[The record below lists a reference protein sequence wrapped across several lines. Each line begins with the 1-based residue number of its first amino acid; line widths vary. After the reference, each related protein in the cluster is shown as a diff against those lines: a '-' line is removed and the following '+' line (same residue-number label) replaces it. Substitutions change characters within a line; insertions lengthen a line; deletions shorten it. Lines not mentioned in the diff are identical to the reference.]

1 MPLTEEEKKRLDY
14 VNNMGGNI
22 VKEGKKNAFQ
32 SGKLTPS
39 QVSGSQSFTDY
50 RRMQNSAYDSRN
62 STSSKKKSSNKP
74 TSSTYQD
81 ESKKQQSLSNKVQKK
96 QQAKQVANSDLLDYQ
111 NAQKPSQ
118 PQQTYQQ
125 QQNQV
130 QTGPDQK
137 NALSYL
143 EQQTTGQQTTQQVRE
158 LQLKK
163 AQRQADEQLKAA
175 ENARK
180 DNETFLSDYD
190 EISAMTPQE
199 IQELE
204 AYTTVRDEGRSENI
218 FDELIRKPAQRK
230 KAAGSLLEKY
240 GQQRLDELAE
250 TYGRARHQRQEQEVQ
265 QKAREDVSTTGG
277 AVTRSIGTLVTAPF
291 QGAMSLK
298 GRLDELSNRT
308 GRYNTL
314 ESFVPMDAVR
324 VYNNTVRSEVAKNI
338 AGEDDSNWVRQGAA
352 LLYQAG
358 LGTASSLANAIVLGP
373 GVGMAVNATNQ
384 FAQTVAEA
392 SAQGATPEQAYL
404 YATANAAVDALTD
417 KIPLDQL
424 ASVALAGNTNVF
436 VNMVKQAG
444 IEVSNEGAS
453 ILGSYIAEAAIL
465 KDSSQYNQSVEAYM
479 DKALSQGMFETEAE
493 ARAWAEHQAD
503 KDVLA
508 QAEQQLLVAGISGGV
523 SGGVAAVK
531 GNAAQK
537 QLDRQEKAAQAI
549 QAEAERQQLEKTGGQ
564 MSMDQVQP
572 QQTTLTPEDVQRQDQ
587 AITDTIDQVR
597 DGQLGMEQLPDQ
609 PLQTPQQPEA
619 QQPNTVSD
627 IVEQMVRENQAQQLT
642 PEQIQDI
649 AQEAVSGGQDRVEG
663 QSGEANTQPASTQDV
678 ANSDSVRPD
687 RPDPNWTEDQFMD
700 WMTSEPDEYADVKNP
715 MKNRDWNN
723 VGKRNVKAYMYENP
737 EVKRFYQEQAAWM
750 LSELQDSTRGERFY
764 NKDTGEYSGVKR
776 HTSDSIA
783 SLLDSDGM
791 SYDQIE
797 KGLFAI
803 VNDEGS
809 ENNAASKRIEFEIN
823 RRLMDG
829 YTDFYDGHRVEPN
842 EDYLKV
848 LQSIQSPQTAVS
860 PEQAVQDTVQK
871 MVEQKST
878 QAAQGPDKMV
888 QDVAQNAVSSAQQP
902 VSDFKKAK
910 TGESITLEGFHGEGK
925 AKGEIYA
932 HAQVPIAGEGRYFAP
947 TENGA
952 KNYGSNVSKETVH
965 FDRPFVVKDD
975 SDWSELVHAAGLK
988 YRSPAYLPE
997 AEAKQYTQSIR
1008 DYLTG
1013 NGYDGLIVNYES
1025 AKQGD
1030 RNTATGGW
1038 TRTIDNVFGGDQ
1050 YVKYDTQTEQLASS
1064 QQPTPEQLVQNAA
1077 EEATRAA
1084 RGETVEPASVG
1095 AAEENF
1101 SGHAQYQE
1109 LLSDDNVQPDR
1120 KTDVRLDEVPVR
1132 DQNGQKVSE
1141 VAKNIV
1147 GSRNTPDEGVD
1158 QVKDLI
1164 QSGVFSFDPKS
1175 NEKSLTEAVKDIA
1188 KWGDRA
1194 VLRQID
1200 QNIGS
1205 RRIQEG
1211 DIEKAIVLYT
1221 RYAAGGEAT
1230 QEDAAQI
1237 YADIAT
1243 MAQISGRNL
1252 QMFKLIRSMTPEG
1265 QVEAIKRVGDNFLNT
1280 HGKTRGKNVEA
1291 VIPENLKTQYLEA
1304 VRSGDTGRQA
1314 DAVEAIYQSIGS
1326 QAPATLK
1333 EKWDTWRYMCM
1344 LGNPKT
1350 QVRNIAGNAAM
1361 KPFAF
1366 VKDKLA
1372 AGMEAA
1378 LEKAGVM
1385 SKEDRTKALTTD
1397 KDLLEFAKMDAK
1409 SEAAQDALKYSAKLG
1424 ADVSK
1429 DKMSENRVVF
1439 DTVLGSKTLGKGF
1452 EAARK
1457 VVEYFPEAGD
1467 MIFKN
1472 GYYAKYLANYL
1483 TAQGVSIDDIQTGK
1497 VSSDVM
1503 AKARQ
1508 YAIDNAYINTFND
1521 SNDFSDAVASLGK
1534 LKNSNSRTMR
1544 AFGTA
1549 VDAVL
1554 PFRRTPANILV
1565 RFKEYSIAE
1574 IVATAIKAFNHNAT
1588 AAEICN
1594 SLATGLTGTA
1604 AMGMGFALAK
1614 GMHTPSG
1621 DGIRLVSTATDEE
1634 KLQGSKDYSI
1644 EVTIGGKTTS
1654 YSVEWAAPVNMP
1666 FFVGANIYSSANV
1679 PEEEKGDWADGVIR
1693 FMGASQ
1699 NTLDPMLSLSCLS
1712 SLNDLIQDT
1721 KYATDNKEVYKILST
1736 MATSYLS
1743 QGIPSLFR
1751 QAVTASHANKQTT
1764 FANDER
1770 SEVRGWERVASNV
1783 PALGEAMGLKTD
1795 KIDEWGNTVS
1805 AGSAGE
1811 RVFNAFLNPSTVSK
1825 VDKSDPTVNEIN
1837 RLSKTEFGEGVVPEV
1852 APKTLTYMDSS
1863 GETRKD
1869 VRLTKEQWTDYA
1881 TTRGQTSKKVLD
1893 KLIASKDYQ
1902 NLTDSGKQ
1910 AAIKLVYEYADKTGA
1925 IKAMKDHDGYPES
1938 WMEEAAQSKDPGA
1951 YIVGKVSNSA
1961 MTNALKTMTN
1971 AWDHGSERPAQQK
1984 ALEESYDSFTK
1995 QSKTIQKAIMDSAEG
2010 ATKKYLEGRQSGL
2023 SSQKTLSALK
2033 SVQSV
2038 PAKNRGKI
2046 GYQLQ
2051 AISGTKGLSEKDMD
2065 IAMKLY
2071 MPDYDPSENE
2081 PNVTEVVY
2089 DYLRK
2094 EKGYSAEDY
2103 ASFKY
2108 AYNLAASDYGDKNG
2122 KVKKDEYISAML
2134 DMGYDQATAKEIYD
2148 ILWNGSSRKHKA
2160 IQQQALDLYG

>member
-62 STSSKKKSSNKP
+62 STSSKKKSTNKP
-74 TSSTYQD
+74 TNSTYQD
-81 ESKKQQSLSNKVQKK
+81 ESKKQQSLSNKAQKK

-180 DNETFLSDYD
+180 DNAHFIEDMNEISNLSDEEQKTLASYGNY
-190 EISAMTPQE
+190 IK
-199 IQELE
+199 IQ
-204 AYTTVRDEGRSENI
+204 RQDDSSEMGP
-218 FDELIRKPAQRK
+218 ETGEEEMVPAQY
-230 KAAGSLLEKY
+230 AALLKRY
-240 GQQRLDELAE
+240 GAQRLAELAE
-250 TYGRARHQRQEQEVQ
+250 SQSRSSNMQLQEQIQ
-265 QKAREDVSTTGG
+265 QKAQQDAQDHPVISSVATIPGEMIGG
-277 AVTRSIGTLVTAPF
+277 LFAAG
-291 QGAMSLK
+291 
-298 GRLDELSNRT
+298 GRLAEAKNRT
-308 GRYNTL
+308 GRYSSL
-314 ESFVPMDAVR
+314 EAFTPGDTFN
-324 VYNNTVRSEVAKNI
+324 VYNNTVKNTVAQNI
-338 AGEDDSNWVRQGAA
+338 AESGDEAWRKYAVTA
-352 LLYQAG
+352 YQAG
-358 LGTASSLANAIVLGP
+358 LGVISSLARSILLPP
-373 GVGMAVNATNQ
+373 GVGAAIGATNQ

-404 YATANAAVDALTD
+404 YATANAAVDYLTD

-424 ASVALAGNTNVF
+424 ANAAMSGNTNVLL
-436 VNMVKQAG
+436 NIIKQAG
-444 IEVSNEGAS
+444 IETGTEGAS
-453 ILGSYIAEAAIL
+453 FIGSYIAEAAIL

-479 DKALSQGMFETEAE
+479 DQALSEGKFGTEAE

-572 QQTTLTPEDVQRQDQ
+572 QQTALTPEDVQRQDQ

-627 IVEQMVRENQAQQLT
+627 IVEQMVRENQAQKLT

-737 EVKRFYQEQAAWM
+737 EVKRFYQDQAAWM

-791 SYDQIE
+791 NYDQIE

-848 LQSIQSPQTAVS
+848 LRSIQQPQAAAAS

-888 QDVAQNAVSSAQQP
+888 QDVAQSAVQNEAS
-902 VSDFKKAK
+902 
-910 TGESITLEGFHGEGK
+910 T
-925 AKGEIYA
+925 
-932 HAQVPIAGEGRYFAP
+932 
-947 TENGA
+947 
-952 KNYGSNVSKETVH
+952 
-965 FDRPFVVKDD
+965 
-975 SDWSELVHAAGLK
+975 
-988 YRSPAYLPE
+988 PE
-997 AEAKQYTQSIR
+997 
-1008 DYLTG
+1008 
-1013 NGYDGLIVNYES
+1013 
-1025 AKQGD
+1025 
-1030 RNTATGGW
+1030 
-1038 TRTIDNVFGGDQ
+1038 
-1050 YVKYDTQTEQLASS
+1050 
-1064 QQPTPEQLVQNAA
+1064 QPTPEQLVQNAA

-1084 RGETVEPASVG
+1084 RGETVEPVASVG

-1120 KTDVRLDEVPVR
+1120 KTDVRLDEVPVQ

-1141 VAKNIV
+1141 VAKNIM

-1175 NEKSLTEAVKDIA
+1175 NEKSLTEAMEDIA
-1188 KWGDRA
+1188 KRGDRA

-1230 QEDAAQI
+1230 QADAAQI

-1326 QAPATLK
+1326 QAPASLK

-1350 QVRNIAGNAAM
+1350 QIRNIAGNAAM

-1372 AGMEAA
+1372 AGMETA

-1385 SKEDRTKALTTD
+1385 SKEDRTKSLTTD

-1429 DKMSENRVVF
+1429 DKMSENRQIF
-1439 DTVLGSKTLGKGF
+1439 KSKGL

-1534 LKNSNSRTMR
+1534 LKNSNSRTIR

-1565 RFKEYSIAE
+1565 RFKEYSPVEIAT
-1574 IVATAIKAFNHNAT
+1574 TAIKAFKHNAT

-1614 GMHTPSG
+1614 GMHTKSG

-1712 SLNDLIQDT
+1712 SLNDLIQDV
-1721 KYATDNKEVYKILST
+1721 KYAADNKEVYKILST

-1783 PALGEAMGLKTD
+1783 PALGEAMGLKAD

-1811 RVFNAFLNPSTVSK
+1811 RVFNAFLNPSTVSQ

-1961 MTNALKTMTN
+1961 MTNALKTMAN

-1984 ALEESYDSFTK
+1984 ELEGSYDSFTK
-1995 QSKTIQKAIMDSAEG
+1995 QSETIQKAIMDAAEG
-2010 ATKKYLEGRQSGL
+2010 NTKKYLEGRQSGL

-2038 PAKNRGKI
+2038 PAENRGKI

-2071 MPDYDPSENE
+2071 MPDYDPSEKS
-2081 PNVTEVVY
+2081 PDVTE
-2089 DYLRK
+2089 LRYEYIRK
-2094 EKGYSAEDY
+2094 DMGYSAKDY
-2103 ASFKY
+2103 AAFRY
-2108 AYNLAASDYGDKNG
+2108 AYNIADSEYGNDNNGVSKKEFYAAMEDQGYS
-2122 KVKKDEYISAML
+2122 KKEAD
-2134 DMGYDQATAKEIYD
+2134 DIYT
-2148 ILWNGSSRKHKA
+2148 ILWGTSNQSKA
-2160 IQQQALDLYG
+2160 IKKHIRDLYG

>member
-1 MPLTEEEKKRLDY
+1 MPLTEEEKKKLDY
-14 VNNMGGNI
+14 INSKGGNI
-22 VKEGKKNAFQ
+22 VKEGQKNAFE
-32 SGKLTPS
+32 SGKLTS
-39 QVSGSQSFTDY
+39 SWVSGSQSRSDY
-50 RRMQNSAYDSRN
+50 SRMQNNIYEDKRNTANRRKSAQ
-62 STSSKKKSSNKP
+62 KSASP
-74 TSSTYQD
+74 AYQD
-81 ESKKQQSLSNKVQKK
+81 ASKKQQSLFDKVEKK
-96 QQAKQVANSDLLDYQ
+96 QQ
-111 NAQKPSQ
+111 QKAAVDSAPLPETPSQ
-118 PQQTYQQ
+118 PKQNYQQ

-130 QTGPDQK
+130 QTEPDKK

-175 ENARK
+175 ENAQK
-180 DNETFLSDYD
+180 DNEIFLSDYD
-190 EISAMTPQE
+190 EISAMSPQE

-204 AYTTVRDEGRSENI
+204 AYTTARDQGHSDNPLTEFYLQS
-218 FDELIRKPAQRK
+218 KRK
-230 KAAGSLLEKY
+230 KTAGSLLEKY
-240 GQQRLDELAE
+240 GQKRLDELAE
-250 TYGRARHQRQEQEVQ
+250 TYGRARHQQQEQQVQ
-265 QKAREDVSTTGG
+265 QKAKEDVSSAGG
-277 AVTRSIGTLVTAPF
+277 AVTRSIGTVVTAPL
-291 QGAMSLK
+291 QGAMSVK

-308 GRYNTL
+308 GRYSTL
-314 ESFVPMDAVR
+314 ESFVPMDAAR
-324 VYNNTVRSEVAKNI
+324 VYNNTVRSEVAQNI
-338 AGEDDSNWVRQGAA
+338 AGDGSNPLRKGAA
-352 LLYQAG
+352 VLYQAG
-358 LGTASSLANAIVLGP
+358 IGTVSSLANAIVLGP

-424 ASVALAGNTNVF
+424 ANVALAGNTNVF
-436 VNMVKQAG
+436 VNMLKQAG
-444 IEVSNEGAS
+444 IEASNEGAS

-465 KDSSQYNQSVEAYM
+465 KDSSQYSQSVEAYM
-479 DKALSQGMFETEAE
+479 DQALSQGMFETEAE

-508 QAEQQLLVAGISGGV
+508 QAEQQLLVAGISGGA
-523 SGGVAAVK
+523 SGAVAAVK

-537 QLDRQEKAAQAI
+537 QLARQEKAAQAI
-549 QAEAERQQLEKTGGQ
+549 QAEAERQQQEKNGGQ

-572 QQTTLTPEDVQRQDQ
+572 QKTPLTPEDVQRQDQ

-627 IVEQMVRENQAQQLT
+627 IVEQMVRENQAQKMT

-649 AQEAVSGGQDRVEG
+649 AKEAVSGGQGKAEE

-687 RPDPNWTEDQFMD
+687 RPDTNWTEDQFMD
-700 WMTSEPDEYADVKNP
+700 WMTSEPNEYADVKNP
-715 MKNRDWNN
+715 MKGRDWNN
-723 VGKRNVKAYMYENP
+723 VGKRSVKAYMYDNP
-737 EVKRFYQEQAAWM
+737 EVKRFYQDQAAWM

-764 NKDTGEYSGVKR
+764 NRDTGEYSGVKR

-848 LQSIQSPQTAVS
+848 LRSIQQPQAAVS

-888 QDVAQNAVSSAQQP
+888 QDVAQN
-902 VSDFKKAK
+902 
-910 TGESITLEGFHGEGK
+910 
-925 AKGEIYA
+925 
-932 HAQVPIAGEGRYFAP
+932 
-947 TENGA
+947 
-952 KNYGSNVSKETVH
+952 
-965 FDRPFVVKDD
+965 VV
-975 SDWSELVHAAGLK
+975 
-988 YRSPAYLPE
+988 
-997 AEAKQYTQSIR
+997 Q
-1008 DYLTG
+1008 
-1013 NGYDGLIVNYES
+1013 NES
-1025 AKQGD
+1025 ATPK
-1030 RNTATGGW
+1030 
-1038 TRTIDNVFGGDQ
+1038 
-1050 YVKYDTQTEQLASS
+1050 
-1064 QQPTPEQLVQNAA
+1064 QPTPEQLVQNAA

-1084 RGETVEPASVG
+1084 RGETVEPVASVG
-1095 AAEENF
+1095 AADENF

-1120 KTDVRLDEVPVR
+1120 NTDVRLDEVPVL

-1141 VAKNIV
+1141 VAKNIM
-1147 GSRNTPDEGVD
+1147 GSRNTPDEGVG

-1175 NEKSLTEAVKDIA
+1175 NEKSLTEAMEDIA
-1188 KWGDRA
+1188 KRGDRA

-1221 RYAAGGEAT
+1221 RYAAGGEAS
-1230 QEDAAQI
+1230 QADAAQI

-1280 HGKTRGKNVEA
+1280 HGQTRGKNVEA
-1291 VIPENLKTQYLEA
+1291 VIPENLKTQYLES
-1304 VRSGDTGRQA
+1304 VRSGDTGRQS
-1314 DAVEAIYQSIGS
+1314 DVVEAIYQAIGS
-1326 QAPATLK
+1326 QAPASLK

-1350 QVRNIAGNAAM
+1350 QVRNLAGNAAM

-1372 AGMEAA
+1372 AGMETA

-1385 SKEDRTKALTTD
+1385 SKEDRTKSLTTD
-1397 KDLLEFAKMDAK
+1397 KGLLEFAKMDAK

-1424 ADVSK
+1424 ADVTK
-1429 DKMSENRVVF
+1429 DKMSENRQIF
-1439 DTVLGSKTLGKGF
+1439 KSKGL

-1521 SNDFSDAVASLGK
+1521 SNDFSDAVAKLGK
-1534 LKNSNSRTMR
+1534 LKNSNSRTER

-1549 VDAVL
+1549 VDAIV

-1565 RFKEYSIAE
+1565 RFKEYSVVEIAN
-1574 IVATAIKAFNHNAT
+1574 TAIKAFNHNAT

-1614 GMHTPSG
+1614 GMHTKSG

-1666 FFVGANIYSSANV
+1666 FFVGANIYNSVNV

-1721 KYATDNKEVYKILST
+1721 KYAADNKEVYKILST

-1770 SEVRGWERVASNV
+1770 SEVRGWERVASNI
-1783 PALGEAMGLKTD
+1783 PALGEAMGLKAD

-1811 RVFNAFLNPSTVSK
+1811 RVFNSFLNPSTVSQ

-1837 RLSKTEFGEGVVPEV
+1837 RLAKTEFGDGVVPEV

-1863 GETRKD
+1863 GETHKD

-1893 KLIASKDYQ
+1893 KLIGSKDYQ

-1961 MTNALKTMTN
+1961 MTNALKTMAN
-1971 AWDHGSERPAQQK
+1971 AWDHGSDRPAQQK

-1995 QSKTIQKAIMDSAEG
+1995 QSETIQKAIMDAAEG
-2010 ATKKYLEGRQSGL
+2010 NTKKYLEGRQSGL
-2023 SSQKTLSALK
+2023 SSQKTLSTLK

-2038 PAKNRGKI
+2038 PAENRKKI

-2051 AISGTKGLSEKDMD
+2051 AISSTKGLSEEDMD
-2065 IAMKLY
+2065 AAMKLY
-2071 MPDYDPSENE
+2071 MPDYDPSAKNPDVSE
-2081 PNVTEVVY
+2081 
-2089 DYLRK
+2089 LRYEYIRK
-2094 EKGYSAEDY
+2094 DMGYSAKDY
-2103 ASFKY
+2103 ASFRY
-2108 AYNLAASDYGDKNG
+2108 AYNVADSEYGNDNNSVSKKEFYAAMESQGYS
-2122 KVKKDEYISAML
+2122 KKEAD
-2134 DMGYDQATAKEIYD
+2134 DIYTV
-2148 ILWNGSSRKHKA
+2148 LWGTSNQSKA
-2160 IQQQALDLYG
+2160 IKKHIRDLYG

>member
-1 MPLTEEEKKRLDY
+1 MVDEEEKKK
-14 VNNMGGNI
+14 VQAA
-22 VKEGKKNAFQ
+22 VKEAAKYSDNPVQFSNALNDAMKRHVDPIKKA
-32 SGKLTPS
+32 LTTTNQHPWRAPS
-39 QVSGSQSFTDY
+39 QIQ
-50 RRMQNSAYDSRN
+50 
-62 STSSKKKSSNKP
+62 
-74 TSSTYQD
+74 
-81 ESKKQQSLSNKVQKK
+81 KQQQAAKEKSVSLTEKTQKK
-96 QQAKQVANSDLLDYQ
+96 QEKKNSADAAMSEYQ
-111 NAQKPSQ
+111 QSKPSQ

-175 ENARK
+175 ENAQK

-250 TYGRARHQRQEQEVQ
+250 TYGRARHQQQEQEVQ
-265 QKAREDVSTTGG
+265 QKAREDVSTNGG

-465 KDSSQYNQSVEAYM
+465 KDSSQYSQSVEAYM
-479 DKALSQGMFETEAE
+479 DQALSQGMFETEAE

-508 QAEQQLLVAGISGGV
+508 QAEQQLLVAGISGAV

-531 GNAAQK
+531 GNAARK
-537 QLDRQEKAAQAI
+537 KLARQEKAAQAI

-627 IVEQMVRENQAQQLT
+627 IVEQMVRENQAQKLT

-649 AQEAVSGGQDRVEG
+649 AQEAVSGGQGKVEE
-663 QSGEANTQPASTQDV
+663 QSGETNTQPASTQDV
-678 ANSDSVRPD
+678 ANSNSVRPN
-687 RPDPNWTEDQFMD
+687 RPDPNWTDDQFMD

-737 EVKRFYQEQAAWM
+737 EVKRFYQDQAAWM

-842 EDYLKV
+842 EDYLKA
-848 LQSIQSPQTAVS
+848 LRSIQQPQAAVS

-871 MVEQKST
+871 MVEQKSA

-888 QDVAQNAVSSAQQP
+888 QDVAQNAVQNEAS
-902 VSDFKKAK
+902 
-910 TGESITLEGFHGEGK
+910 T
-925 AKGEIYA
+925 
-932 HAQVPIAGEGRYFAP
+932 
-947 TENGA
+947 
-952 KNYGSNVSKETVH
+952 
-965 FDRPFVVKDD
+965 
-975 SDWSELVHAAGLK
+975 
-988 YRSPAYLPE
+988 PE
-997 AEAKQYTQSIR
+997 
-1008 DYLTG
+1008 
-1013 NGYDGLIVNYES
+1013 
-1025 AKQGD
+1025 
-1030 RNTATGGW
+1030 
-1038 TRTIDNVFGGDQ
+1038 
-1050 YVKYDTQTEQLASS
+1050 
-1064 QQPTPEQLVQNAA
+1064 QPTPEQLVQNAA

-1084 RGETVEPASVG
+1084 RGETVEPVASVG

-1120 KTDVRLDEVPVR
+1120 KTDVRLDEVPVL

-1141 VAKNIV
+1141 VAKNIM

-1188 KWGDRA
+1188 KRGDRA

-1350 QVRNIAGNAAM
+1350 QARNIAGNAAM

-1372 AGMEAA
+1372 AGMETA

-1385 SKEDRTKALTTD
+1385 SKEDRTKSLTTD

-1429 DKMSENRVVF
+1429 DKMSENRQIF
-1439 DTVLGSKTLGKGF
+1439 KSKGLET
-1452 EAARK
+1452 ARK

-1574 IVATAIKAFNHNAT
+1574 IVTTAIKAFNHNAT

-1634 KLQGSKDYSI
+1634 KLQGSQDYSI

-1666 FFVGANIYSSANV
+1666 FFVGANIYGSANV

-1721 KYATDNKEVYKILST
+1721 KYAADNKEVYKILST

-1783 PALGEAMGLKTD
+1783 PALGEAMGLKAD

-2051 AISGTKGLSEKDMD
+2051 AISGTKGLSEEDMD

-2071 MPDYDPSENE
+2071 MPDYDPSEKSPDVSE
-2081 PNVTEVVY
+2081 
-2089 DYLRK
+2089 LRYEYIRK
-2094 EKGYSAEDY
+2094 DMGYSAKDY
-2103 ASFKY
+2103 AAFRY
-2108 AYNLAASDYGDKNG
+2108 AYNVADSEYGNDNNSVSKKEFYAAMENQGYS
-2122 KVKKDEYISAML
+2122 KKEAD
-2134 DMGYDQATAKEIYD
+2134 DIYT
-2148 ILWNGSSRKHKA
+2148 ILWGTSNQSKA
-2160 IQQQALDLYG
+2160 IKKHIRDLYG

>member
-74 TSSTYQD
+74 TNSTYQD

-96 QQAKQVANSDLLDYQ
+96 QQAKQVASSDLLDYQ
-111 NAQKPSQ
+111 NAQKPTQ

-130 QTGPDQK
+130 QTGQDQK

-204 AYTTVRDEGRSENI
+204 AYTTARDQGHSDNPLTEFYLQS
-218 FDELIRKPAQRK
+218 KRK
-230 KAAGSLLEKY
+230 KTAGSLLEKY

-250 TYGRARHQRQEQEVQ
+250 TYGRARHQQQEQEVQ
-265 QKAREDVSTTGG
+265 QKAREDVSTAGG
-277 AVTRSIGTLVTAPF
+277 TVTRSIGTVALAPL
-291 QGAMSLK
+291 QGAMSVK
-298 GRLDELSNRT
+298 GRLDELIDRT

-314 ESFVPMDAVR
+314 ESFVPMDAAR
-324 VYNNTVRSEVAKNI
+324 VYNNTVRSEVAQNF
-338 AGEDDSNWVRQGAA
+338 AGDGSNPLRKGAA
-352 LLYQAG
+352 VLYQAG
-358 LGTASSLANAIVLGP
+358 LGTLSSLANSIVLGP

-479 DKALSQGMFETEAE
+479 EQALSEGKFGTEAE

-537 QLDRQEKAAQAI
+537 KLARQEKAAQAI

-572 QQTTLTPEDVQRQDQ
+572 QQTALTPEDVQRQDQ

-627 IVEQMVRENQAQQLT
+627 IVEQMVRENQAQKLT

-663 QSGEANTQPASTQDV
+663 QSAYQAAKAQAKARKDLEKEIAKTQKDVEAGKGSPARLRQLQNRLAQMDVDTLDFPKTRQEAINEQIQLIDTLDKEQHAAYIRRETGEATNRPNKVATNRRKAAVKELDRLRAMSDDDYHAELVDSGILPPDGMTFSDV
-678 ANSDSVRPD
+678 AANENIAQGREELYQRNQTQQALNKATSGLAALLPNGEAQFDQYAQQLSGALRQSST
-687 RPDPNWTEDQFMD
+687 PDPLPPQAPESVGSLQEATDFLRQRLEYEKQPKNERVPLSEQPYTAQDDLAAEDSLTRSQGKKYVYSD
-700 WMTSEPDEYADVKNP
+700 TQKPQKESPSEP
-715 MKNRDWNN
+715 
-723 VGKRNVKAYMYENP
+723 
-737 EVKRFYQEQAAWM
+737 
-750 LSELQDSTRGERFY
+750 
-764 NKDTGEYSGVKR
+764 
-776 HTSDSIA
+776 
-783 SLLDSDGM
+783 
-791 SYDQIE
+791 
-797 KGLFAI
+797 
-803 VNDEGS
+803 
-809 ENNAASKRIEFEIN
+809 
-823 RRLMDG
+823 
-829 YTDFYDGHRVEPN
+829 
-842 EDYLKV
+842 
-848 LQSIQSPQTAVS
+848 QSPQAAVS

-888 QDVAQNAVSSAQQP
+888 QDVAQSAVQ
-902 VSDFKKAK
+902 
-910 TGESITLEGFHGEGK
+910 
-925 AKGEIYA
+925 
-932 HAQVPIAGEGRYFAP
+932 
-947 TENGA
+947 N
-952 KNYGSNVSKETVH
+952 
-965 FDRPFVVKDD
+965 
-975 SDWSELVHAAGLK
+975 
-988 YRSPAYLPE
+988 E
-997 AEAKQYTQSIR
+997 ATTPK
-1008 DYLTG
+1008 
-1013 NGYDGLIVNYES
+1013 
-1025 AKQGD
+1025 
-1030 RNTATGGW
+1030 
-1038 TRTIDNVFGGDQ
+1038 
-1050 YVKYDTQTEQLASS
+1050 
-1064 QQPTPEQLVQNAA
+1064 QPTPEQLVQNAA

-1095 AAEENF
+1095 ATEENF

-1141 VAKNIV
+1141 VAKNIM

-1175 NEKSLTEAVKDIA
+1175 NEKSLTEAMEDIA
-1188 KWGDRA
+1188 KRGDRA

-1230 QEDAAQI
+1230 QADAAQI

-1304 VRSGDTGRQA
+1304 ARSGDTGRQA

-1350 QVRNIAGNAAM
+1350 QGRNIVGNAAM

-1372 AGMEAA
+1372 AGMETA

-1385 SKEDRTKALTTD
+1385 SKEDRTKSLTTD

-1429 DKMSENRVVF
+1429 DKMSENRQIF
-1439 DTVLGSKTLGKGF
+1439 KSKGL

-1483 TAQGVSIDDIQTGK
+1483 TAQGVSIEDIQTGK

-1534 LKNSNSRTMR
+1534 LKNSNSRTIR

-1565 RFKEYSIAE
+1565 RFKEYSPVEIAT
-1574 IVATAIKAFNHNAT
+1574 TAIKAFKHNAT

-1614 GMHTPSG
+1614 GMHTKSG

-1693 FMGASQ
+1693 FIGASQ

-1721 KYATDNKEVYKILST
+1721 KYAADNKEVYKILST

-1751 QAVTASHANKQTT
+1751 QAVTAGHANKQTT

-1783 PALGEAMGLKTD
+1783 PALGEAMGLKAD

-1811 RVFNAFLNPSTVSK
+1811 RVFNAFLNPSTVSQ

-1995 QSKTIQKAIMDSAEG
+1995 QSETIQKAIMDSAKG

-2071 MPDYDPSENE
+2071 MPDYDPSEKSPDVSE
-2081 PNVTEVVY
+2081 
-2089 DYLRK
+2089 LRYEYIRK
-2094 EKGYSAEDY
+2094 DMGYSAKDY
-2103 ASFKY
+2103 AAFRY
-2108 AYNLAASDYGDKNG
+2108 AYNVADSEYGNNNNSVSKKEFYAAMEKQGYS
-2122 KVKKDEYISAML
+2122 KKEAD
-2134 DMGYDQATAKEIYD
+2134 DIYT
-2148 ILWNGSSRKHKA
+2148 ILWGTSNQSKA
-2160 IQQQALDLYG
+2160 IKKHIRDLYG

>member
-1 MPLTEEEKKRLDY
+1 
-14 VNNMGGNI
+14 
-22 VKEGKKNAFQ
+22 
-32 SGKLTPS
+32 
-39 QVSGSQSFTDY
+39 
-50 RRMQNSAYDSRN
+50 
-62 STSSKKKSSNKP
+62 
-74 TSSTYQD
+74 
-81 ESKKQQSLSNKVQKK
+81 
-96 QQAKQVANSDLLDYQ
+96 
-111 NAQKPSQ
+111 
-118 PQQTYQQ
+118 
-125 QQNQV
+125 
-130 QTGPDQK
+130 
-137 NALSYL
+137 
-143 EQQTTGQQTTQQVRE
+143 
-158 LQLKK
+158 
-163 AQRQADEQLKAA
+163 
-175 ENARK
+175 
-180 DNETFLSDYD
+180 
-190 EISAMTPQE
+190 
-199 IQELE
+199 
-204 AYTTVRDEGRSENI
+204 
-218 FDELIRKPAQRK
+218 
-230 KAAGSLLEKY
+230 
-240 GQQRLDELAE
+240 
-250 TYGRARHQRQEQEVQ
+250 
-265 QKAREDVSTTGG
+265 
-277 AVTRSIGTLVTAPF
+277 
-291 QGAMSLK
+291 
-298 GRLDELSNRT
+298 
-308 GRYNTL
+308 
-314 ESFVPMDAVR
+314 
-324 VYNNTVRSEVAKNI
+324 
-338 AGEDDSNWVRQGAA
+338 
-352 LLYQAG
+352 
-358 LGTASSLANAIVLGP
+358 
-373 GVGMAVNATNQ
+373 
-384 FAQTVAEA
+384 
-392 SAQGATPEQAYL
+392 
-404 YATANAAVDALTD
+404 
-417 KIPLDQL
+417 
-424 ASVALAGNTNVF
+424 
-436 VNMVKQAG
+436 
-444 IEVSNEGAS
+444 
-453 ILGSYIAEAAIL
+453 
-465 KDSSQYNQSVEAYM
+465 
-479 DKALSQGMFETEAE
+479 
-493 ARAWAEHQAD
+493 
-503 KDVLA
+503 
-508 QAEQQLLVAGISGGV
+508 
-523 SGGVAAVK
+523 
-531 GNAAQK
+531 
-537 QLDRQEKAAQAI
+537 
-549 QAEAERQQLEKTGGQ
+549 
-564 MSMDQVQP
+564 
-572 QQTTLTPEDVQRQDQ
+572 
-587 AITDTIDQVR
+587 
-597 DGQLGMEQLPDQ
+597 
-609 PLQTPQQPEA
+609 
-619 QQPNTVSD
+619 
-627 IVEQMVRENQAQQLT
+627 
-642 PEQIQDI
+642 
-649 AQEAVSGGQDRVEG
+649 
-663 QSGEANTQPASTQDV
+663 
-678 ANSDSVRPD
+678 
-687 RPDPNWTEDQFMD
+687 
-700 WMTSEPDEYADVKNP
+700 
-715 MKNRDWNN
+715 
-723 VGKRNVKAYMYENP
+723 
-737 EVKRFYQEQAAWM
+737 
-750 LSELQDSTRGERFY
+750 
-764 NKDTGEYSGVKR
+764 
-776 HTSDSIA
+776 
-783 SLLDSDGM
+783 
-791 SYDQIE
+791 
-797 KGLFAI
+797 
-803 VNDEGS
+803 
-809 ENNAASKRIEFEIN
+809 
-823 RRLMDG
+823 
-829 YTDFYDGHRVEPN
+829 
-842 EDYLKV
+842 
-848 LQSIQSPQTAVS
+848 
-860 PEQAVQDTVQK
+860 
-871 MVEQKST
+871 
-878 QAAQGPDKMV
+878 
-888 QDVAQNAVSSAQQP
+888 
-902 VSDFKKAK
+902 
-910 TGESITLEGFHGEGK
+910 
-925 AKGEIYA
+925 
-932 HAQVPIAGEGRYFAP
+932 
-947 TENGA
+947 
-952 KNYGSNVSKETVH
+952 
-965 FDRPFVVKDD
+965 
-975 SDWSELVHAAGLK
+975 
-988 YRSPAYLPE
+988 
-997 AEAKQYTQSIR
+997 
-1008 DYLTG
+1008 
-1013 NGYDGLIVNYES
+1013 
-1025 AKQGD
+1025 
-1030 RNTATGGW
+1030 
-1038 TRTIDNVFGGDQ
+1038 
-1050 YVKYDTQTEQLASS
+1050 
-1064 QQPTPEQLVQNAA
+1064 
-1077 EEATRAA
+1077 
-1084 RGETVEPASVG
+1084 
-1095 AAEENF
+1095 
-1101 SGHAQYQE
+1101 
-1109 LLSDDNVQPDR
+1109 
-1120 KTDVRLDEVPVR
+1120 
-1132 DQNGQKVSE
+1132 
-1141 VAKNIV
+1141 
-1147 GSRNTPDEGVD
+1147 
-1158 QVKDLI
+1158 
-1164 QSGVFSFDPKS
+1164 
-1175 NEKSLTEAVKDIA
+1175 
-1188 KWGDRA
+1188 
-1194 VLRQID
+1194 
-1200 QNIGS
+1200 
-1205 RRIQEG
+1205 
-1211 DIEKAIVLYT
+1211 
-1221 RYAAGGEAT
+1221 
-1230 QEDAAQI
+1230 
-1237 YADIAT
+1237 

-1385 SKEDRTKALTTD
+1385 SKEDRTKSLTTD

-1429 DKMSENRVVF
+1429 DKMSENRQIF
-1439 DTVLGSKTLGKGF
+1439 KSKGL

-1574 IVATAIKAFNHNAT
+1574 IVSTAIKAFNHNAT

-1614 GMHTPSG
+1614 GMHTKSG

-1679 PEEEKGDWADGVIR
+1679 PEEEKGDWADVVIR

-1712 SLNDLIQDT
+1712 SLNDLIQDV
-1721 KYATDNKEVYKILST
+1721 KYAADNKEVYKILST

-1783 PALGEAMGLKTD
+1783 PALGEAMGLKAD

-1811 RVFNAFLNPSTVSK
+1811 RVFNAFLNPSTVSQ

-2038 PAKNRGKI
+2038 PAENRGKI

-2051 AISGTKGLSEKDMD
+2051 AISGTKGLSEEDMD

-2071 MPDYDPSENE
+2071 MPDYDPSEKSPDVSE
-2081 PNVTEVVY
+2081 
-2089 DYLRK
+2089 LRYEYIRK
-2094 EKGYSAEDY
+2094 DMGYSAKDY
-2103 ASFKY
+2103 AAFRY
-2108 AYNLAASDYGDKNG
+2108 AYNVADSEYGNDNNSVSKKEFYAAMETQGYS
-2122 KVKKDEYISAML
+2122 KKEAD
-2134 DMGYDQATAKEIYD
+2134 DIYT
-2148 ILWNGSSRKHKA
+2148 ILWGTSNQSKA
-2160 IQQQALDLYG
+2160 IKKHIRDLYG

>member
-204 AYTTVRDEGRSENI
+204 AYTTARDQGHSDNPLTEFYLQS
-218 FDELIRKPAQRK
+218 KRK
-230 KAAGSLLEKY
+230 KTAGSLLEKY
-240 GQQRLDELAE
+240 GQKRLDELAE
-250 TYGRARHQRQEQEVQ
+250 TYGRARHQQQEQQVQ
-265 QKAREDVSTTGG
+265 QKAKEDVSSHGG
-277 AVTRSIGTLVTAPF
+277 ALTRSVGTVVTAPL
-291 QGAMSLK
+291 QSAMSVK
-298 GRLDELSNRT
+298 GRLDELSDRT
-308 GRYNTL
+308 GRYSTL
-314 ESFVPMDAVR
+314 ESFVPMDAAR
-324 VYNNTVRSEVAKNI
+324 VYNNTVRSEVAQNI
-338 AGEDDSNWVRQGAA
+338 AGDGSNPLRKGAA
-352 LLYQAG
+352 VLYQAG
-358 LGTASSLANAIVLGP
+358 VEATSSLANAIVLGP

-479 DKALSQGMFETEAE
+479 DQALSEGKFGTEAE

-537 QLDRQEKAAQAI
+537 KLDRQEKAAQAI

-627 IVEQMVRENQAQQLT
+627 IVEQMVRENQAQKLT

-649 AQEAVSGGQDRVEG
+649 AQEAVSGGQGKAEE

-687 RPDPNWTEDQFMD
+687 RPDPNWTDDQFMD
-700 WMTSEPDEYADVKNP
+700 WMTSEPDEYADVKSP

-848 LQSIQSPQTAVS
+848 LRSIQQPQAAVS

-888 QDVAQNAVSSAQQP
+888 QDVAQNAVQNEAS
-902 VSDFKKAK
+902 
-910 TGESITLEGFHGEGK
+910 T
-925 AKGEIYA
+925 
-932 HAQVPIAGEGRYFAP
+932 
-947 TENGA
+947 
-952 KNYGSNVSKETVH
+952 
-965 FDRPFVVKDD
+965 
-975 SDWSELVHAAGLK
+975 
-988 YRSPAYLPE
+988 PE
-997 AEAKQYTQSIR
+997 
-1008 DYLTG
+1008 
-1013 NGYDGLIVNYES
+1013 
-1025 AKQGD
+1025 
-1030 RNTATGGW
+1030 
-1038 TRTIDNVFGGDQ
+1038 
-1050 YVKYDTQTEQLASS
+1050 
-1064 QQPTPEQLVQNAA
+1064 QPTPEQLVQNAA

-1120 KTDVRLDEVPVR
+1120 KTDVRLDEVPVL

-1141 VAKNIV
+1141 VAKNIM

-1188 KWGDRA
+1188 KRGDRA

-1230 QEDAAQI
+1230 QADAAQI

-1304 VRSGDTGRQA
+1304 VRSGDTGRQS

-1350 QVRNIAGNAAM
+1350 QARNLAGNAAM

-1385 SKEDRTKALTTD
+1385 SKEDRTKSLTTD

-1483 TAQGVSIDDIQTGK
+1483 TAQGVSIEDIQTGK

-1614 GMHTPSG
+1614 GMHTKSG

-1721 KYATDNKEVYKILST
+1721 KYAADNKEVYKILST

-1811 RVFNAFLNPSTVSK
+1811 RVFNAFLNPSTVSQ

-2071 MPDYDPSENE
+2071 MPDYDPSEKSPDVSE
-2081 PNVTEVVY
+2081 
-2089 DYLRK
+2089 LRYEYIRK
-2094 EKGYSAEDY
+2094 DMGYSAKDY
-2103 ASFKY
+2103 AAFRY
-2108 AYNLAASDYGDKNG
+2108 AYNVADSEYGNDNNSVSKKEFYAAMENQGYS
-2122 KVKKDEYISAML
+2122 KKEAD
-2134 DMGYDQATAKEIYD
+2134 DIYT
-2148 ILWNGSSRKHKA
+2148 ILWGTSNQSKA
-2160 IQQQALDLYG
+2160 IKKHIRDLYG

>member
-1 MPLTEEEKKRLDY
+1 MPLTEEEKKKLDY
-14 VNNMGGNI
+14 INSKGGNI
-22 VKEGKKNAFQ
+22 VKEGQKNAFE
-32 SGKLTPS
+32 SGKLTS
-39 QVSGSQSFTDY
+39 SWVSGSQSRSDY
-50 RRMQNSAYDSRN
+50 SRMQNNIYEDRRNTANKRKSAQ
-62 STSSKKKSSNKP
+62 KSASP
-74 TSSTYQD
+74 AYQD
-81 ESKKQQSLSNKVQKK
+81 ASKKQQSLFDKVEKK
-96 QQAKQVANSDLLDYQ
+96 QQ
-111 NAQKPSQ
+111 QKAAADSVSLPETPSK
-118 PQQTYQQ
+118 PQQNYQQ
-125 QQNQV
+125 QQNQA
-130 QTGPDQK
+130 QTEPDKK

-175 ENARK
+175 ENAQK
-180 DNETFLSDYD
+180 DNEIFLSDYD
-190 EISAMTPQE
+190 EISAMSPQE

-204 AYTTVRDEGRSENI
+204 AYTTARDQGRSTNPLA
-218 FDELIRKPAQRK
+218 ELLQEKRNKA
-230 KAAGSLLEKY
+230 AAGSLLEKY
-240 GQQRLDELAE
+240 GQKRLDELAE
-250 TYGRARHQRQEQEVQ
+250 TYGRARHQQQEQQVQ
-265 QKAREDVSTTGG
+265 QKAKEDVSSAGG
-277 AVTRSIGTLVTAPF
+277 ALTRSVGTVVTAPL

-308 GRYNTL
+308 GRYSTL
-314 ESFVPMDAVR
+314 ESFVPMDAAR
-324 VYNNTVRSEVAKNI
+324 VYNNTVRSEVAQDI
-338 AGEDDSNWVRQGAA
+338 AGDGSNPLRKGAA
-352 LLYQAG
+352 VLYQAG
-358 LGTASSLANAIVLGP
+358 IGTVSSLANAIVLGP

-424 ASVALAGNTNVF
+424 ANVALAGNTNVF
-436 VNMVKQAG
+436 VNMLKQAG
-444 IEVSNEGAS
+444 IEASNEGAS

-465 KDSSQYNQSVEAYM
+465 KDSSQYSQSVEAYM
-479 DKALSQGMFETEAE
+479 DQALSQGMFETEAE

-503 KDVLA
+503 KDALA

-523 SGGVAAVK
+523 SGGVAAIR

-537 QLDRQEKAAQAI
+537 QLARQEKAAQAI
-549 QAEAERQQLEKTGGQ
+549 QAEAERQQQEKNGGQ

-572 QQTTLTPEDVQRQDQ
+572 QQTALTPEDVQRQDQ

-627 IVEQMVRENQAQQLT
+627 IVEQMVRENQAQKMT

-649 AQEAVSGGQDRVEG
+649 AQEAVSGGQGKAEE
-663 QSGEANTQPASTQDV
+663 QSGETNTQPVSTQDV
-678 ANSDSVRPD
+678 ANSESVRPD

-700 WMTSEPDEYADVKNP
+700 WMTSEPNEYADVKNP
-715 MKNRDWNN
+715 MKGRDWNN
-723 VGKRNVKAYMYENP
+723 VGKQSVKAYMYDNP
-737 EVKRFYQEQAAWM
+737 EVKRFYQDQAAWM

-848 LQSIQSPQTAVS
+848 LRSIQQPQTAVS

-878 QAAQGPDKMV
+878 QADQGADKMV
-888 QDVAQNAVSSAQQP
+888 QDVAQN
-902 VSDFKKAK
+902 
-910 TGESITLEGFHGEGK
+910 
-925 AKGEIYA
+925 
-932 HAQVPIAGEGRYFAP
+932 
-947 TENGA
+947 
-952 KNYGSNVSKETVH
+952 
-965 FDRPFVVKDD
+965 VVQN
-975 SDWSELVHAAGLK
+975 EAATPK
-988 YRSPAYLPE
+988 
-997 AEAKQYTQSIR
+997 
-1008 DYLTG
+1008 
-1013 NGYDGLIVNYES
+1013 
-1025 AKQGD
+1025 
-1030 RNTATGGW
+1030 
-1038 TRTIDNVFGGDQ
+1038 
-1050 YVKYDTQTEQLASS
+1050 
-1064 QQPTPEQLVQNAA
+1064 QPTPEQLVQNAA

-1084 RGETVEPASVG
+1084 RGETVEPVASVG
-1095 AAEENF
+1095 AADENF

-1120 KTDVRLDEVPVR
+1120 KTDVRLDEVPVM

-1141 VAKNIV
+1141 VAKNIM

-1175 NEKSLTEAVKDIA
+1175 NEKSLTEAMEDIA
-1188 KWGDRA
+1188 KRGDRA

-1221 RYAAGGEAT
+1221 RYAVGGEAS
-1230 QEDAAQI
+1230 QADAAQI

-1304 VRSGDTGRQA
+1304 VRSGDTGRQS
-1314 DAVEAIYQSIGS
+1314 DVVEAIYQAIGS
-1326 QAPATLK
+1326 QAPASLK

-1350 QVRNIAGNAAM
+1350 QVRNLAGNAAM

-1372 AGMEAA
+1372 AGMETA

-1385 SKEDRTKALTTD
+1385 SKEDRTKSLTTD

-1424 ADVSK
+1424 ADVTR
-1429 DKMSENRVVF
+1429 DKMSENRQIF
-1439 DTVLGSKTLGKGF
+1439 KSKGL

-1457 VVEYFPEAGD
+1457 AVEYFPEAGD

-1521 SNDFSDAVASLGK
+1521 SNDFSDAVAKLGK
-1534 LKNSNSRTMR
+1534 LKNSNSRTIR

-1565 RFKEYSIAE
+1565 RFKEYSVAE
-1574 IVATAIKAFNHNAT
+1574 IVNTAIKAFNHNAT
-1588 AAEICN
+1588 ASEICN
-1594 SLATGLTGTA
+1594 SLASGLTGTA
-1604 AMGMGFALAK
+1604 AMGIGFALAK
-1614 GMHTPSG
+1614 GMHTKSG

-1666 FFVGANIYSSANV
+1666 FFVGANIYNSVNV

-1699 NTLDPMLSLSCLS
+1699 NMLDPMLSLSCLS
-1712 SLNDLIQDT
+1712 GLNDLIQDT
-1721 KYATDNKEVYKILST
+1721 KYAADNKEVYKILAT

-1770 SEVRGWERVASNV
+1770 PEVRGWERVASNI
-1783 PALGEAMGLKTD
+1783 PALGEAMGLKAD

-1811 RVFNAFLNPSTVSK
+1811 RVFNSFLNPSTVSQ

-1837 RLSKTEFGEGVVPEV
+1837 RLAKTEFGDGVVPEV

-1863 GETRKD
+1863 GETHKD

-1961 MTNALKTMTN
+1961 MTNALKTMAN

-1995 QSKTIQKAIMDSAEG
+1995 QSETIQKAIMDAAEG
-2010 ATKKYLEGRQSGL
+2010 NTKKYLEGRQSGL

-2038 PAKNRGKI
+2038 PPENRKKI

-2051 AISGTKGLSEKDMD
+2051 AISSTKGLSEEDMD
-2065 IAMKLY
+2065 AAMKLY
-2071 MPDYDPSENE
+2071 MPDYDPSAKSPDVSE
-2081 PNVTEVVY
+2081 
-2089 DYLRK
+2089 LRYEYIRK
-2094 EKGYSAEDY
+2094 DMGYSAKDY
-2103 ASFKY
+2103 AAFRY
-2108 AYNLAASDYGDKNG
+2108 AYNIADSEFGNGNNGVSKKEFYAAMEDQGYS
-2122 KVKKDEYISAML
+2122 KKEAD
-2134 DMGYDQATAKEIYD
+2134 DIYTV
-2148 ILWNGSSRKHKA
+2148 LWGTSNQSKA
-2160 IQQQALDLYG
+2160 IKKHIRDLYG

>member
-1 MPLTEEEKKRLDY
+1 MVDEEKKKQAQAA
-14 VNNMGGNI
+14 
-22 VKEGKKNAFQ
+22 VKEAAKYSDNPVQFSNALNDAMKRHVDPIKKALTTTNQHPWRAPSQIQKQQQAAKEKSVSLTEKTQNKQEKKN
-32 SGKLTPS
+32 
-39 QVSGSQSFTDY
+39 
-50 RRMQNSAYDSRN
+50 SADAAMSEY
-62 STSSKKKSSNKP
+62 
-74 TSSTYQD
+74 
-81 ESKKQQSLSNKVQKK
+81 QQS
-96 QQAKQVANSDLLDYQ
+96 
-111 NAQKPSQ
+111 KPSQ

-175 ENARK
+175 ENAQK

-190 EISAMTPQE
+190 EISAMSPQE

-204 AYTTVRDEGRSENI
+204 AYTTVRDQGRSENI

-250 TYGRARHQRQEQEVQ
+250 TYGRARHQQQEQEVQ

-277 AVTRSIGTLVTAPF
+277 AVTRSIGTLVTAPL
-291 QGAMSLK
+291 QGAMSVK

-314 ESFVPMDAVR
+314 EPFVPMDAVR
-324 VYNNTVRSEVAKNI
+324 VYNNTVRSTVAQNI

-417 KIPLDQL
+417 KISLDQL
-424 ASVALAGNTNVF
+424 ANVALSGNTNVF
-436 VNMVKQAG
+436 VNMLKQAG

-465 KDSSQYNQSVEAYM
+465 KDSSQYSQSVEAYM
-479 DKALSQGMFETEAE
+479 DQALSQGMFGTEAE

-537 QLDRQEKAAQAI
+537 KLDRQEKAAQAI

-572 QQTTLTPEDVQRQDQ
+572 QQTVLTPEDVQRQDQ

-663 QSGEANTQPASTQDV
+663 QSGETSTQPASTQDV
-678 ANSDSVRPD
+678 ANSDSVRPN

-700 WMTSEPDEYADVKNP
+700 WMTSEPNEYADIKNP
-715 MKNRDWNN
+715 MKGRDWNN
-723 VGKRNVKAYMYENP
+723 VGKRSVKAYMYDNP
-737 EVKRFYQEQAAWM
+737 EVKRFYQDQAAWM

-764 NKDTGEYSGVKR
+764 NRDTGEYSGVKR

-848 LQSIQSPQTAVS
+848 LRSIQRPQAAVS

-888 QDVAQNAVSSAQQP
+888 QDVAQNAVQ
-902 VSDFKKAK
+902 
-910 TGESITLEGFHGEGK
+910 
-925 AKGEIYA
+925 
-932 HAQVPIAGEGRYFAP
+932 
-947 TENGA
+947 N
-952 KNYGSNVSKETVH
+952 
-965 FDRPFVVKDD
+965 
-975 SDWSELVHAAGLK
+975 
-988 YRSPAYLPE
+988 E
-997 AEAKQYTQSIR
+997 ATTPK
-1008 DYLTG
+1008 
-1013 NGYDGLIVNYES
+1013 
-1025 AKQGD
+1025 
-1030 RNTATGGW
+1030 
-1038 TRTIDNVFGGDQ
+1038 
-1050 YVKYDTQTEQLASS
+1050 
-1064 QQPTPEQLVQNAA
+1064 QPTPEQLVQNAA

-1084 RGETVEPASVG
+1084 RGETVEPVASVG

-1141 VAKNIV
+1141 VAKNIM

-1175 NEKSLTEAVKDIA
+1175 NEKSLTEAMEDIA
-1188 KWGDRA
+1188 KRGDRA

-1230 QEDAAQI
+1230 QADAAQI

-1291 VIPENLKTQYLEA
+1291 VIPENLKNQYLEA
-1304 VRSGDTGRQA
+1304 VRSGDTGRQS

-1326 QAPATLK
+1326 QAPASLK

-1350 QVRNIAGNAAM
+1350 QIRNIAGNAAM

-1385 SKEDRTKALTTD
+1385 SKEDRTKSLTTD

-1429 DKMSENRVVF
+1429 DKMSENRQIF
-1439 DTVLGSKTLGKGF
+1439 KSKGL

-1534 LKNSNSRTMR
+1534 LKNSNSRTIR

-1565 RFKEYSIAE
+1565 RFKEYSPVEIAT
-1574 IVATAIKAFNHNAT
+1574 TAIKAFKHNAT

-1693 FMGASQ
+1693 FIGASQ

-1721 KYATDNKEVYKILST
+1721 KYAADNKEVYKILST

-1783 PALGEAMGLKTD
+1783 PALGEAMGLKAD

-1811 RVFNAFLNPSTVSK
+1811 RVFNAFLNPSTVSQ

-1837 RLSKTEFGEGVVPEV
+1837 RLAKTEFGDGVVPEV

-1863 GETRKD
+1863 GETHKD

-1961 MTNALKTMTN
+1961 MTNALKTMAN

-1995 QSKTIQKAIMDSAEG
+1995 QSETIQKAIMDAAEG
-2010 ATKKYLEGRQSGL
+2010 NTKKYLEGRQSGL

-2038 PAKNRGKI
+2038 PAENRGKI

-2051 AISGTKGLSEKDMD
+2051 AISGTKGLSEEDMD

-2071 MPDYDPSENE
+2071 MPDYDPSEKS
-2081 PNVTEVVY
+2081 PDVTE
-2089 DYLRK
+2089 LRYEYIRK
-2094 EKGYSAEDY
+2094 DMGYSAKDY
-2103 ASFKY
+2103 AAFRY
-2108 AYNLAASDYGDKNG
+2108 AYNVADSEYGNDNNSVSKKEFYAAMENQGYSKKEADDIYTILWGTSNQSKA
-2122 KVKKDEYISAML
+2122 VKKHI
-2134 DMGYDQATAKEIYD
+2134 
-2148 ILWNGSSRKHKA
+2148 R
-2160 IQQQALDLYG
+2160 DLYG

>member
-1 MPLTEEEKKRLDY
+1 MPLTEEEKKKLDY
-14 VNNMGGNI
+14 INSKGGNI
-22 VKEGKKNAFQ
+22 VKEGQKNAFE
-32 SGKLTPS
+32 SGKLTS
-39 QVSGSQSFTDY
+39 SWVSGSQSRSDY
-50 RRMQNSAYDSRN
+50 SRMQNKIYEDKRNTASKRKSAQ
-62 STSSKKKSSNKP
+62 KSASP
-74 TSSTYQD
+74 AYQGAA
-81 ESKKQQSLSNKVQKK
+81 KKQQSLSDKVQKK
-96 QQAKQVANSDLLDYQ
+96 QQ
-111 NAQKPSQ
+111 QKAAADSVPLPETPSK
-118 PQQTYQQ
+118 PQQNYQQ

-130 QTGPDQK
+130 QTEPDKK

-175 ENARK
+175 ENAQK
-180 DNETFLSDYD
+180 DNEIFLSDYD
-190 EISAMTPQE
+190 EISAMSPQE
-199 IQELE
+199 VQELE
-204 AYTTVRDEGRSENI
+204 AYTTARDQGHSDNPLTEFYLQS
-218 FDELIRKPAQRK
+218 KRK
-230 KAAGSLLEKY
+230 KTAGSLLEKY

-250 TYGRARHQRQEQEVQ
+250 TYGRARHQQQEQQVQ
-265 QKAREDVSTTGG
+265 QKAKEDVSSHGG
-277 AVTRSIGTLVTAPF
+277 ALTRSVGTVVTAPL
-291 QGAMSLK
+291 QSAMSVK
-298 GRLDELSNRT
+298 GRLDELSDRT
-308 GRYNTL
+308 GRYSTL
-314 ESFVPMDAVR
+314 ESFVPMDAAR
-324 VYNNTVRSEVAKNI
+324 VYNNTVRSEVAQNM
-338 AGEDDSNWVRQGAA
+338 AGDGSNPLRKGAA
-352 LLYQAG
+352 VLYQAG
-358 LGTASSLANAIVLGP
+358 VEAASSLANAIVLGP
-373 GVGMAVNATNQ
+373 GAGMAVNATNQ

-424 ASVALAGNTNVF
+424 ANVAMSGNTNVF
-436 VNMVKQAG
+436 VNMLKQAG
-444 IEVSNEGAS
+444 IEASNEGAS

-465 KDSSQYNQSVEAYM
+465 KDSSQYSQSVEAYT
-479 DKALSQGMFETEAE
+479 DQALSQGMFETEAE

-503 KDVLA
+503 KDALA
-508 QAEQQLLVAGISGGV
+508 QAEQQLLVAGISGGA
-523 SGGVAAVK
+523 SGAVAAVR

-537 QLDRQEKAAQAI
+537 QLARQEKAAQAI

-572 QQTTLTPEDVQRQDQ
+572 QQTPLTPEDVQRQDQ

-609 PLQTPQQPEA
+609 SLQNHQQPEA

-627 IVEQMVRENQAQQLT
+627 IVEQMVRENQAQKMT

-649 AQEAVSGGQDRVEG
+649 AQEAVSGGQGKAEE

-678 ANSDSVRPD
+678 ANSESVRPD
-687 RPDPNWTEDQFMD
+687 RPDPNWTEYQFMD

-715 MKNRDWNN
+715 MKGRDWNN
-723 VGKRNVKAYMYENP
+723 VGKRSVKAYMYDNP
-737 EVKRFYQEQAAWM
+737 EVKRFYQDQAAWM

-848 LQSIQSPQTAVS
+848 LRSIQQPQSAVS

-888 QDVAQNAVSSAQQP
+888 QDVAQN
-902 VSDFKKAK
+902 
-910 TGESITLEGFHGEGK
+910 
-925 AKGEIYA
+925 
-932 HAQVPIAGEGRYFAP
+932 
-947 TENGA
+947 
-952 KNYGSNVSKETVH
+952 
-965 FDRPFVVKDD
+965 VVQN
-975 SDWSELVHAAGLK
+975 EAATPK
-988 YRSPAYLPE
+988 
-997 AEAKQYTQSIR
+997 
-1008 DYLTG
+1008 
-1013 NGYDGLIVNYES
+1013 
-1025 AKQGD
+1025 
-1030 RNTATGGW
+1030 
-1038 TRTIDNVFGGDQ
+1038 
-1050 YVKYDTQTEQLASS
+1050 
-1064 QQPTPEQLVQNAA
+1064 QPTPEQLVQNAA

-1084 RGETVEPASVG
+1084 RGETVEPVASVG

-1120 KTDVRLDEVPVR
+1120 KTDVRLDEVPVL

-1141 VAKNIV
+1141 VAKNIM

-1175 NEKSLTEAVKDIA
+1175 NEKSLTEAMEDIA
-1188 KWGDRA
+1188 KRGDRA

-1221 RYAAGGEAT
+1221 RYAAGGEAS
-1230 QEDAAQI
+1230 QADAAQI

-1304 VRSGDTGRQA
+1304 VRSGDTGRQS
-1314 DAVEAIYQSIGS
+1314 DVVEAIYQAIGS
-1326 QAPATLK
+1326 QAPASLK

-1350 QVRNIAGNAAM
+1350 QVRNLAGNAAM

-1372 AGMEAA
+1372 AGMETV
-1378 LEKAGVM
+1378 LEKVGVM
-1385 SKEDRTKALTTD
+1385 SKEDRTKSLTTD

-1424 ADVSK
+1424 ADVTK
-1429 DKMSENRVVF
+1429 DKMSENRVIF

-1534 LKNSNSRTMR
+1534 LKNSNSRTIR

-1565 RFKEYSIAE
+1565 RFKEYSPVEIAN
-1574 IVATAIKAFNHNAT
+1574 TAIKAFKHNAT

-1614 GMHTPSG
+1614 GMHTKSG

-1666 FFVGANIYSSANV
+1666 FFVGANIYNSANV

-1693 FMGASQ
+1693 FIGASQ
-1699 NTLDPMLSLSCLS
+1699 NMLDPMLSLSCLS
-1712 SLNDLIQDT
+1712 GLNDLIQDT
-1721 KYATDNKEVYKILST
+1721 KYATDNKEVYKILAT

-1770 SEVRGWERVASNV
+1770 SEVRGWERVASNI
-1783 PALGEAMGLKTD
+1783 PALGEAMGLKAD

-1811 RVFNAFLNPSTVSK
+1811 RVFNSFLNPSTVSQ

-1837 RLSKTEFGEGVVPEV
+1837 RLSKTEFGDGVVPEV

-1863 GETRKD
+1863 GETHKD

-1961 MTNALKTMTN
+1961 MTNALKTMAN

-1984 ALEESYDSFTK
+1984 ELEESYDSFTK
-1995 QSKTIQKAIMDSAEG
+1995 QSETIQKAIMDAAEG
-2010 ATKKYLEGRQSGL
+2010 NTKKYLEGRQSGL

-2033 SVQSV
+2033 SIQSV
-2038 PAKNRGKI
+2038 PAENRKKI

-2071 MPDYDPSENE
+2071 MPDYNPSEKS
-2081 PNVTEVVY
+2081 PDVTE
-2089 DYLRK
+2089 LRYEYIRK
-2094 EKGYSAEDY
+2094 DMGYSAKDY
-2103 ASFKY
+2103 AAFRY
-2108 AYNLAASDYGDKNG
+2108 AYNIADSEYGNDNNGVSKKEFYAAMEDQGYS
-2122 KVKKDEYISAML
+2122 KKEAD
-2134 DMGYDQATAKEIYD
+2134 DIYT
-2148 ILWNGSSRKHKA
+2148 ILWGTSNQSKA
-2160 IQQQALDLYG
+2160 IKKHIRDLYG

>member
-1 MPLTEEEKKRLDY
+1 MVDEEKKKQAQAA
-14 VNNMGGNI
+14 
-22 VKEGKKNAFQ
+22 VKEAAKYSDNPVQFSNALNDAMKRHVDPIKKALTTTNQHPWRAPSQIQKQQQAAKEKSVSLTEKTQNKQEKKN
-32 SGKLTPS
+32 
-39 QVSGSQSFTDY
+39 
-50 RRMQNSAYDSRN
+50 SADAAMSEY
-62 STSSKKKSSNKP
+62 
-74 TSSTYQD
+74 
-81 ESKKQQSLSNKVQKK
+81 QQS
-96 QQAKQVANSDLLDYQ
+96 
-111 NAQKPSQ
+111 KPSQ

-175 ENARK
+175 ENAQK

-190 EISAMTPQE
+190 EISAMSPQE

-204 AYTTVRDEGRSENI
+204 AYTTVRDQGRSENI

-250 TYGRARHQRQEQEVQ
+250 TYGRARHQQQEQEVQ

-277 AVTRSIGTLVTAPF
+277 AVTRSIGTLVTAPL
-291 QGAMSLK
+291 QGAMSVK

-314 ESFVPMDAVR
+314 EPFVPMDAVR
-324 VYNNTVRSEVAKNI
+324 VYNNTVRSTVAQNI

-417 KIPLDQL
+417 KISLDQL
-424 ASVALAGNTNVF
+424 ANVALSGNTNVF
-436 VNMVKQAG
+436 VNMLKQAG

-465 KDSSQYNQSVEAYM
+465 KDSSQYSQSVEAYM
-479 DKALSQGMFETEAE
+479 DQALSQGMFGTEAE

-537 QLDRQEKAAQAI
+537 KLDRQEKAAQAI

-572 QQTTLTPEDVQRQDQ
+572 QQTVLTPEDVQRQDQ

-663 QSGEANTQPASTQDV
+663 QSGETSTQPASTQDV
-678 ANSDSVRPD
+678 ANSDSVRPN

-700 WMTSEPDEYADVKNP
+700 WMTSEPNEYADIKNP
-715 MKNRDWNN
+715 MKGRDWNN
-723 VGKRNVKAYMYENP
+723 VGKRSVKAYMYDNP
-737 EVKRFYQEQAAWM
+737 EVKRFYQDQAAWM

-764 NKDTGEYSGVKR
+764 NRDTGEYSGVKR

-848 LQSIQSPQTAVS
+848 LRSIQRPQAAVS

-888 QDVAQNAVSSAQQP
+888 QDVAQNAVQ
-902 VSDFKKAK
+902 
-910 TGESITLEGFHGEGK
+910 
-925 AKGEIYA
+925 
-932 HAQVPIAGEGRYFAP
+932 
-947 TENGA
+947 N
-952 KNYGSNVSKETVH
+952 
-965 FDRPFVVKDD
+965 
-975 SDWSELVHAAGLK
+975 
-988 YRSPAYLPE
+988 E
-997 AEAKQYTQSIR
+997 ATTPK
-1008 DYLTG
+1008 
-1013 NGYDGLIVNYES
+1013 
-1025 AKQGD
+1025 
-1030 RNTATGGW
+1030 
-1038 TRTIDNVFGGDQ
+1038 
-1050 YVKYDTQTEQLASS
+1050 
-1064 QQPTPEQLVQNAA
+1064 QPTPEQLVQNAA

-1084 RGETVEPASVG
+1084 RGETVEPVASVG

-1141 VAKNIV
+1141 VAKNIM

-1175 NEKSLTEAVKDIA
+1175 NEKSLTEAMEDIA
-1188 KWGDRA
+1188 KRGDRA

-1230 QEDAAQI
+1230 QADAAQI

-1291 VIPENLKTQYLEA
+1291 VIPENLKNQYLEA
-1304 VRSGDTGRQA
+1304 VRSGDTGRQS

-1326 QAPATLK
+1326 QAPASLK

-1350 QVRNIAGNAAM
+1350 QIRNIAGNAAM

-1385 SKEDRTKALTTD
+1385 SKEDRTKSLTTD

-1429 DKMSENRVVF
+1429 DKMSENRQIF
-1439 DTVLGSKTLGKGF
+1439 KSKGL

-1534 LKNSNSRTMR
+1534 LKNSNSRTIR

-1565 RFKEYSIAE
+1565 RFKEYSPVEIAT
-1574 IVATAIKAFNHNAT
+1574 TAIKAFKHNAT

-1693 FMGASQ
+1693 FIGASQ

-1721 KYATDNKEVYKILST
+1721 KYAADNKEVYKILST

-1783 PALGEAMGLKTD
+1783 PALGEAMGLKAD

-1811 RVFNAFLNPSTVSK
+1811 RVFNAFLNPSTVSQ

-1837 RLSKTEFGEGVVPEV
+1837 RLAKTEFGDGVVPEV

-1863 GETRKD
+1863 GETHKD

-1961 MTNALKTMTN
+1961 MTNALKTMAN

-1995 QSKTIQKAIMDSAEG
+1995 QSETIQKAIMDAAEG
-2010 ATKKYLEGRQSGL
+2010 NTKKYLEGRQSGL

-2038 PAKNRGKI
+2038 PAENRGKI

-2051 AISGTKGLSEKDMD
+2051 AISGTKGLSEEDMD

-2071 MPDYDPSENE
+2071 MPDYDPSEKS
-2081 PNVTEVVY
+2081 PDVTE
-2089 DYLRK
+2089 LRYEYIRK
-2094 EKGYSAEDY
+2094 DMGYSAKDY
-2103 ASFKY
+2103 AAFRY
-2108 AYNLAASDYGDKNG
+2108 AYNVADSEYGNDNNSVSKKEFYAAMENQGYS
-2122 KVKKDEYISAML
+2122 KKEAD
-2134 DMGYDQATAKEIYD
+2134 DIYT
-2148 ILWNGSSRKHKA
+2148 ILWGTSNQSKA
-2160 IQQQALDLYG
+2160 IKKHIRDLYG

>member
-1 MPLTEEEKKRLDY
+1 MPLTEEEKKKLDY
-14 VNNMGGNI
+14 INSKGGNI
-22 VKEGKKNAFQ
+22 VKEGQKNAFE
-32 SGKLTPS
+32 SGKLAS
-39 QVSGSQSFTDY
+39 SWVSGSQSRSDY
-50 RRMQNSAYDSRN
+50 SRMQNNIYEDKRNTASKRKSAQKSASSAY
-62 STSSKKKSSNKP
+62 
-74 TSSTYQD
+74 QGAA
-81 ESKKQQSLSNKVQKK
+81 KKQQSLSDKVQKK
-96 QQAKQVANSDLLDYQ
+96 QQ
-111 NAQKPSQ
+111 QKAVVDSVSLSETPSK
-118 PQQTYQQ
+118 PQQNYQQ

-130 QTGPDQK
+130 QTEPDKK

-175 ENARK
+175 ENAQK
-180 DNETFLSDYD
+180 DNEIFLSDYD
-190 EISAMTPQE
+190 EISAMSPQE

-204 AYTTVRDEGRSENI
+204 AYTTARDQGRSTNPLA
-218 FDELIRKPAQRK
+218 ELLQEKRNKA
-230 KAAGSLLEKY
+230 AAGSLLEKY
-240 GQQRLDELAE
+240 GQKRLDELAE
-250 TYGRARHQRQEQEVQ
+250 TYGRARHQQQEQQVQ
-265 QKAREDVSTTGG
+265 QKAKEDVSSFGG
-277 AVTRSIGTLVTAPF
+277 ALTRSVGTVVTAPL
-291 QGAMSLK
+291 QGAMSVK

-308 GRYNTL
+308 GRYSTL
-314 ESFVPMDAVR
+314 ESFVPMDAAR
-324 VYNNTVRSEVAKNI
+324 VYNNTVRSEVAQNM
-338 AGEDDSNWVRQGAA
+338 AGDGSNPLRKGAA
-352 LLYQAG
+352 VLYQAG
-358 LGTASSLANAIVLGP
+358 IGTASSLANAIVLGP

-424 ASVALAGNTNVF
+424 ANVALSGNTNVF
-436 VNMVKQAG
+436 VNMLKQAG

-465 KDSSQYNQSVEAYM
+465 KDSSQYSQSVEAYM
-479 DKALSQGMFETEAE
+479 DQALSEGTFETEAE

-503 KDVLA
+503 KDALA
-508 QAEQQLLVAGISGGV
+508 QAEQQLLVAGISGAA
-523 SGGVAAVK
+523 SGGVAAAR

-537 QLDRQEKAAQAI
+537 KLDRQEKAAQAI

-572 QQTTLTPEDVQRQDQ
+572 QQTALTPEDVQRQDQ
-587 AITDTIDQVR
+587 AIADTIDQVR

-609 PLQTPQQPEA
+609 PLQNPQQPEA

-627 IVEQMVRENQAQQLT
+627 IVEQMVRENQAQKMT

-649 AQEAVSGGQDRVEG
+649 VQEAVSGGQGKAEE
-663 QSGEANTQPASTQDV
+663 QSGEANTQPVSTQDV
-678 ANSDSVRPD
+678 ASSESVRPA

-700 WMTSEPDEYADVKNP
+700 WMTSESDEYADVKNP
-715 MKNRDWNN
+715 MKGRDWNN

-737 EVKRFYQEQAAWM
+737 EVKRFYQDQAAWM

-848 LQSIQSPQTAVS
+848 LRSIQQPQAAVS

-888 QDVAQNAVSSAQQP
+888 QDVAQS
-902 VSDFKKAK
+902 
-910 TGESITLEGFHGEGK
+910 
-925 AKGEIYA
+925 
-932 HAQVPIAGEGRYFAP
+932 
-947 TENGA
+947 
-952 KNYGSNVSKETVH
+952 
-965 FDRPFVVKDD
+965 VVQN
-975 SDWSELVHAAGLK
+975 EAATPK
-988 YRSPAYLPE
+988 
-997 AEAKQYTQSIR
+997 
-1008 DYLTG
+1008 
-1013 NGYDGLIVNYES
+1013 
-1025 AKQGD
+1025 
-1030 RNTATGGW
+1030 
-1038 TRTIDNVFGGDQ
+1038 
-1050 YVKYDTQTEQLASS
+1050 
-1064 QQPTPEQLVQNAA
+1064 QPTPEQLVQNAA

-1084 RGETVEPASVG
+1084 RGETAEPVASVG

-1109 LLSDDNVQPDR
+1109 LLSDTNVQPDR
-1120 KTDVRLDEVPVR
+1120 KTDVRLDEVPVL

-1141 VAKNIV
+1141 VAKNIM

-1175 NEKSLTEAVKDIA
+1175 NEKSLTEAMEDIA
-1188 KWGDRA
+1188 KRGDRA

-1221 RYAAGGEAT
+1221 RYAAGGEAS
-1230 QEDAAQI
+1230 QADAAQI

-1304 VRSGDTGRQA
+1304 VRSGDTGRQS
-1314 DAVEAIYQSIGS
+1314 DVVEAIYQAIGS
-1326 QAPATLK
+1326 QAPASLK

-1350 QVRNIAGNAAM
+1350 QVRNLAGNAAM

-1385 SKEDRTKALTTD
+1385 SKEDRTKSLTTD

-1424 ADVSK
+1424 ADASK
-1429 DKMSENRVVF
+1429 DKMSENRQIF
-1439 DTVLGSKTLGKGF
+1439 KPKGL

-1457 VVEYFPEAGD
+1457 AVEYFPEAGD

-1534 LKNSNSRTMR
+1534 LKNSNSRTIR

-1565 RFKEYSIAE
+1565 RFKEYSPVEIAT
-1574 IVATAIKAFNHNAT
+1574 TAIKAFKHNAT

-1614 GMHTPSG
+1614 GMHTKSG

-1666 FFVGANIYSSANV
+1666 FFVGANIYNSANV

-1699 NTLDPMLSLSCLS
+1699 NMLDPMLSLSCLS
-1712 SLNDLIQDT
+1712 GLNDLIQDT
-1721 KYATDNKEVYKILST
+1721 KYAADNKEVYKILAT

-1770 SEVRGWERVASNV
+1770 SEVRGWERVASNI
-1783 PALGEAMGLKTD
+1783 PALGEAMGLKAD

-1811 RVFNAFLNPSTVSK
+1811 RVFNSFLNPSTVSQ

-1837 RLSKTEFGEGVVPEV
+1837 RLSKTEFGDGVVPEV

-1863 GETRKD
+1863 GETHKD

-1961 MTNALKTMTN
+1961 MTNALKTMAN

-1984 ALEESYDSFTK
+1984 ELEESYDSFTK
-1995 QSKTIQKAIMDSAEG
+1995 QSKTIQKAIMDAAEG
-2010 ATKKYLEGRQSGL
+2010 TTKKYLEGRQSGL

-2038 PAKNRGKI
+2038 PAENRKKI

-2051 AISGTKGLSEKDMD
+2051 AISSTKGLSEEDMD
-2065 IAMKLY
+2065 AAMKLY
-2071 MPDYDPSENE
+2071 MPDYDPSEKS
-2081 PNVTEVVY
+2081 PDVTE
-2089 DYLRK
+2089 LRYEYIRK
-2094 EKGYSAEDY
+2094 DMGYSAKDY
-2103 ASFKY
+2103 AAFRY
-2108 AYNLAASDYGDKNG
+2108 AYNIADSEFGNGNNGVSKKEFYAAMEDQGYS
-2122 KVKKDEYISAML
+2122 KKEAD
-2134 DMGYDQATAKEIYD
+2134 DIYTV
-2148 ILWNGSSRKHKA
+2148 LWGTSNQSKA
-2160 IQQQALDLYG
+2160 IKKHIRDLYG

>member
-1 MPLTEEEKKRLDY
+1 MAKTVTE
-14 VNNMGGNI
+14 
-22 VKEGKKNAFQ
+22 A
-32 SGKLTPS
+32 S
-39 QVSGSQSFTDY
+39 Q
-50 RRMQNSAYDSRN
+50 
-62 STSSKKKSSNKP
+62 
-74 TSSTYQD
+74 
-81 ESKKQQSLSNKVQKK
+81 ESKKRREEAREIAASRNEIHQEQMADLAKRSESYQRKTNINAAVQTAKEAAPAISNKVQKK

-111 NAQKPSQ
+111 NGQTPSQ
-118 PQQTYQQ
+118 PKQTYQQ

-130 QTGPDQK
+130 QTDPDKK

-175 ENARK
+175 ENAQK

-190 EISAMTPQE
+190 EISAMSPQE

-204 AYTTVRDEGRSENI
+204 AYTTARDQGHSDNPLTEFYLQS
-218 FDELIRKPAQRK
+218 KRK
-230 KAAGSLLEKY
+230 KTAGSLLEKY
-240 GQQRLDELAE
+240 GQKRLDELAE
-250 TYGRARHQRQEQEVQ
+250 TYGRARHQQQEQEVQ
-265 QKAREDVSTTGG
+265 KKAREDVSTTGG
-277 AVTRSIGTLVTAPF
+277 AVTRSIGTVALAPL
-291 QGAMSLK
+291 QGAMSVK
-298 GRLDELSNRT
+298 GRLDELIDRT

-314 ESFVPMDAVR
+314 ESFVPMDAAR
-324 VYNNTVRSEVAKNI
+324 VYNNTVRSEVAQNM
-338 AGEDDSNWVRQGAA
+338 AGDGSNPLRKGAA
-352 LLYQAG
+352 LFYQAG

-384 FAQTVAEA
+384 FTQTIAEA

-479 DKALSQGMFETEAE
+479 DQALTQGMFGTEAE

-508 QAEQQLLVAGISGGV
+508 QAEQQLLVAGISGGA
-523 SGGVAAVK
+523 SGAVAAIK

-537 QLDRQEKAAQAI
+537 KLDRQEKAAQAI
-549 QAEAERQQLEKTGGQ
+549 QAEAERQQQEKTGGQ
-564 MSMDQVQP
+564 MTMDQVQP
-572 QQTTLTPEDVQRQDQ
+572 QKTPLTPEDVQRQDQ

-627 IVEQMVRENQAQQLT
+627 IVEQMVRENQAQKMT

-649 AQEAVSGGQDRVEG
+649 VQEAVSGGKGKGEGQKAYQAAKAQAKARKDLEKEIAKTQKDVEAGKGSPARLRQLQDRLAQMDVDTLNFPKTRQEAINE
-663 QSGEANTQPASTQDV
+663 QIQLIDALDKEQHAAYIRRETGEATNRPNKVATNRRKAAVKELDRLRAMSDDDYHAELVDSGILPPDGMTFSDV
-678 ANSDSVRPD
+678 AANENIAQGREELAQRNQTRQALDKATSGLAALLPNGEAQFDQYAQQLSGALRQSST
-687 RPDPNWTEDQFMD
+687 PDPLPPQAPESVGSLQEATDFLRQRLEYEKQPKNKRVPLSEQPYTAQDNLAAEDFLTRSQGKKYVYSD
-700 WMTSEPDEYADVKNP
+700 TQKPQKESPSEP
-715 MKNRDWNN
+715 
-723 VGKRNVKAYMYENP
+723 
-737 EVKRFYQEQAAWM
+737 
-750 LSELQDSTRGERFY
+750 
-764 NKDTGEYSGVKR
+764 
-776 HTSDSIA
+776 
-783 SLLDSDGM
+783 
-791 SYDQIE
+791 
-797 KGLFAI
+797 
-803 VNDEGS
+803 
-809 ENNAASKRIEFEIN
+809 
-823 RRLMDG
+823 
-829 YTDFYDGHRVEPN
+829 
-842 EDYLKV
+842 
-848 LQSIQSPQTAVS
+848 QSPQTAVS

-888 QDVAQNAVSSAQQP
+888 QDVAQSAVQ
-902 VSDFKKAK
+902 
-910 TGESITLEGFHGEGK
+910 
-925 AKGEIYA
+925 
-932 HAQVPIAGEGRYFAP
+932 
-947 TENGA
+947 N
-952 KNYGSNVSKETVH
+952 
-965 FDRPFVVKDD
+965 
-975 SDWSELVHAAGLK
+975 
-988 YRSPAYLPE
+988 E
-997 AEAKQYTQSIR
+997 ATTPK
-1008 DYLTG
+1008 
-1013 NGYDGLIVNYES
+1013 
-1025 AKQGD
+1025 
-1030 RNTATGGW
+1030 
-1038 TRTIDNVFGGDQ
+1038 
-1050 YVKYDTQTEQLASS
+1050 
-1064 QQPTPEQLVQNAA
+1064 QPTPEQLVQNAA

-1084 RGETVEPASVG
+1084 RGETVEPVASVG
-1095 AAEENF
+1095 AADENF

-1120 KTDVRLDEVPVR
+1120 KTDVRLDEVPVL

-1141 VAKNIV
+1141 VAKNIM

-1175 NEKSLTEAVKDIA
+1175 NEKSLTEAMEDIA
-1188 KWGDRA
+1188 KRGDRA

-1221 RYAAGGEAT
+1221 RYAAGGEAS
-1230 QEDAAQI
+1230 QADAAQI

-1291 VIPENLKTQYLEA
+1291 VIPENLKNQYLEA
-1304 VRSGDTGRQA
+1304 VRSGDTGRQS

-1326 QAPATLK
+1326 QAPASLK

-1350 QVRNIAGNAAM
+1350 QIRNIAGNAAM

-1385 SKEDRTKALTTD
+1385 SKEDRTKSLTTD

-1429 DKMSENRVVF
+1429 DKMSENRQIF
-1439 DTVLGSKTLGKGF
+1439 KSKGL

-1521 SNDFSDAVASLGK
+1521 SNDFSDAVAKLGK

-1565 RFKEYSIAE
+1565 RFKEYSPVEIAT
-1574 IVATAIKAFNHNAT
+1574 TAIKAFKHNAT

-1614 GMHTPSG
+1614 GMHTKSG

-1666 FFVGANIYSSANV
+1666 FFVGANIYNSANV

-1693 FMGASQ
+1693 FIGASQ

-1721 KYATDNKEVYKILST
+1721 KYAADSKEVYKILST

-1783 PALGEAMGLKTD
+1783 PALGEAMGLKAD

-1811 RVFNAFLNPSTVSK
+1811 RVFNAFLNPSTVSQ

-1961 MTNALKTMTN
+1961 MTNALKTMAN

-1995 QSKTIQKAIMDSAEG
+1995 QSETIQKAIMDAAEG
-2010 ATKKYLEGRQSGL
+2010 NTKKYLEGRQSGL

-2038 PAKNRGKI
+2038 PAENRGKI

-2051 AISGTKGLSEKDMD
+2051 AIVGTKGLSEEDMD
-2065 IAMKLY
+2065 AAMKLY

-2148 ILWNGSSRKHKA
+2148 TLWNGSSKKHKA

>member
-62 STSSKKKSSNKP
+62 STSGKKSSSKP
-74 TSSTYQD
+74 TSSAYQD
-81 ESKKQQSLSNKVQKK
+81 ADQKRQSLFDKVQKK
-96 QQAKQVANSDLLDYQ
+96 QQ
-111 NAQKPSQ
+111 QKAAVDSVPLSETPSK
-118 PQQTYQQ
+118 PQQNYQQ
-125 QQNQV
+125 KQNQV
-130 QTGPDQK
+130 QTEPDKK

-175 ENARK
+175 ENAQK

-190 EISAMTPQE
+190 EISAMSPQE

-204 AYTTVRDEGRSENI
+204 AYTTARDQGRSTNPLA
-218 FDELIRKPAQRK
+218 ELLQEKRNKA
-230 KAAGSLLEKY
+230 AAGSLLEKY
-240 GQQRLDELAE
+240 GQKRLDELAE
-250 TYGRARHQRQEQEVQ
+250 TYGRARHQQQEQQVQ
-265 QKAREDVSTTGG
+265 QKAKEDVSSIGG
-277 AVTRSIGTLVTAPF
+277 ALTRSVGTVVTAPF

-308 GRYNTL
+308 GRYSTL
-314 ESFVPMDAVR
+314 ESFVPMDAAR
-324 VYNNTVRSEVAKNI
+324 VYNNTVRSEVAQNI
-338 AGEDDSNWVRQGAA
+338 AGDGSNPLRKGAA
-352 LLYQAG
+352 VLYQAG
-358 LGTASSLANAIVLGP
+358 IGTVGSLANAIVLGP

-424 ASVALAGNTNVF
+424 ANVALSGNTNVF
-436 VNMVKQAG
+436 VNMLKQAG
-444 IEVSNEGAS
+444 IEASNEGAS

-465 KDSSQYNQSVEAYM
+465 KDSSQYSQSVEAYM
-479 DKALSQGMFETEAE
+479 DQALSQGMFETEAE
-493 ARAWAEHQAD
+493 ARAWAERQAD

-508 QAEQQLLVAGISGGV
+508 QAEQQLLVAGISGGA
-523 SGGVAAVK
+523 SGAVAAVK

-572 QQTTLTPEDVQRQDQ
+572 QQTPLTPEDVQRQDQ
-587 AITDTIDQVR
+587 AIADTIDQVR

-609 PLQTPQQPEA
+609 SLQTPQQPEA
-619 QQPNTVSD
+619 QQPETQQPNTVSD
-627 IVEQMVRENQAQQLT
+627 IVEQMVRENQAQKMT

-663 QSGEANTQPASTQDV
+663 QSGETSTQPASTQDV
-678 ANSDSVRPD
+678 ANSDSVRPN

-700 WMTSEPDEYADVKNP
+700 WMTSEPNEYADIKNP
-715 MKNRDWNN
+715 MKGRDWNN
-723 VGKRNVKAYMYENP
+723 VGKRSVKAYMYDNP
-737 EVKRFYQEQAAWM
+737 EVKRFYQDQAAWM

-764 NKDTGEYSGVKR
+764 NRDTGEYSGVKR

-848 LQSIQSPQTAVS
+848 LRSIQRPQAAVS

-888 QDVAQNAVSSAQQP
+888 QDVAQNAVQ
-902 VSDFKKAK
+902 
-910 TGESITLEGFHGEGK
+910 
-925 AKGEIYA
+925 
-932 HAQVPIAGEGRYFAP
+932 
-947 TENGA
+947 N
-952 KNYGSNVSKETVH
+952 
-965 FDRPFVVKDD
+965 
-975 SDWSELVHAAGLK
+975 
-988 YRSPAYLPE
+988 E
-997 AEAKQYTQSIR
+997 ATTPK
-1008 DYLTG
+1008 
-1013 NGYDGLIVNYES
+1013 
-1025 AKQGD
+1025 
-1030 RNTATGGW
+1030 
-1038 TRTIDNVFGGDQ
+1038 
-1050 YVKYDTQTEQLASS
+1050 
-1064 QQPTPEQLVQNAA
+1064 QPTPEQLVQNAA

-1084 RGETVEPASVG
+1084 RGETVEPVASVG

-1141 VAKNIV
+1141 VAKNIM

-1175 NEKSLTEAVKDIA
+1175 NEKSLTEAMEDIA
-1188 KWGDRA
+1188 KRGDRA

-1230 QEDAAQI
+1230 QADAAQI

-1291 VIPENLKTQYLEA
+1291 VIPENLKNQYLEA
-1304 VRSGDTGRQA
+1304 VRSGDTGRQS

-1326 QAPATLK
+1326 QAPASLK

-1344 LGNPKT
+1344 LGYPKT
-1350 QVRNIAGNAAM
+1350 QIRNIAGNAAM

-1385 SKEDRTKALTTD
+1385 SKEDRTKSLTTD

-1429 DKMSENRVVF
+1429 DKMSENRQIF
-1439 DTVLGSKTLGKGF
+1439 KSKGL

-1534 LKNSNSRTMR
+1534 LKNSNSRTIR

-1565 RFKEYSIAE
+1565 RFKEYSPVEIAT
-1574 IVATAIKAFNHNAT
+1574 TAIKAFKHNAT

-1654 YSVEWAAPVNMP
+1654 YSVEWAVPVNMP

-1693 FMGASQ
+1693 FIGASQ

-1721 KYATDNKEVYKILST
+1721 KYAADNKEVYKILST

-1783 PALGEAMGLKTD
+1783 PALGEAMGLKAD

-1811 RVFNAFLNPSTVSK
+1811 RVFNAFLNPSTVSQ

-1837 RLSKTEFGEGVVPEV
+1837 RLAKTEFGDGVVPEV

-1863 GETRKD
+1863 GETHKD

-1961 MTNALKTMTN
+1961 MTNALKTMAN

-1995 QSKTIQKAIMDSAEG
+1995 QSETIQKAIMDAAEG
-2010 ATKKYLEGRQSGL
+2010 NTKKYLEGRQSGL

-2038 PAKNRGKI
+2038 PAENRGKI

-2051 AISGTKGLSEKDMD
+2051 AISGTKGLSEEDMD

-2071 MPDYDPSENE
+2071 MPDYDPSEKS
-2081 PNVTEVVY
+2081 PDVTE
-2089 DYLRK
+2089 LRYEYIRK
-2094 EKGYSAEDY
+2094 DMGYSAKDY
-2103 ASFKY
+2103 AAFRY
-2108 AYNLAASDYGDKNG
+2108 AYNVADSEYGNDNNSVSKKEFYAAMENQGYS
-2122 KVKKDEYISAML
+2122 KKEAD
-2134 DMGYDQATAKEIYD
+2134 DIYT
-2148 ILWNGSSRKHKA
+2148 ILWGTSNQSKA
-2160 IQQQALDLYG
+2160 IKKHIRDLYG

>member
-1 MPLTEEEKKRLDY
+1 MVDEEKKKR
-14 VNNMGGNI
+14 VQSA
-22 VKEGKKNAFQ
+22 VKEVAPYKNDPVQFSNALKDAMKSRIDPIQKALTTTNQHPWRAPSQIQKQQKAAQEKTVSLTEKTQKKQEKKNAA
-32 SGKLTPS
+32 
-39 QVSGSQSFTDY
+39 D
-50 RRMQNSAYDSRN
+50 SAM
-62 STSSKKKSSNKP
+62 
-74 TSSTYQD
+74 
-81 ESKKQQSLSNKVQKK
+81 SLY
-96 QQAKQVANSDLLDYQ
+96 QQAN
-111 NAQKPSQ
+111 PSK
-118 PQQTYQQ
+118 PQQNYQQ

-130 QTGPDQK
+130 QTEPDKK

-175 ENARK
+175 QNAQK
-180 DNETFLSDYD
+180 DNEIFLSDYD

-199 IQELE
+199 VQELE
-204 AYTTVRDEGRSENI
+204 AYTTARDQGHSDNPLTEFYLQS
-218 FDELIRKPAQRK
+218 KRK
-230 KAAGSLLEKY
+230 KTAGSLLEKY

-250 TYGRARHQRQEQEVQ
+250 TYGRARHQQQEQEIQ
-265 QKAREDVSTTGG
+265 QKAKEDVSSAGG
-277 AVTRSIGTLVTAPF
+277 AVTRSIGTVVTAPL
-291 QGAMSLK
+291 QGAMSVK

-314 ESFVPMDAVR
+314 ESFVPMDAAR
-324 VYNNTVRSEVAKNI
+324 VYNNTVRSEVAQNI
-338 AGEDDSNWVRQGAA
+338 AGDGSNPLRKDAA
-352 LLYQAG
+352 VLYQAG
-358 LGTASSLANAIVLGP
+358 IGTAGSLANAIVLGP

-424 ASVALAGNTNVF
+424 ANVALSGNTNVF
-436 VNMVKQAG
+436 VNMLKQAG
-444 IEVSNEGAS
+444 IEASNEGAS

-465 KDSSQYNQSVEAYM
+465 KDSSQYSQSVEAYM
-479 DKALSQGMFETEAE
+479 DQALSQGMFETEAE

-508 QAEQQLLVAGISGGV
+508 QAEQQLLVAGISGAA
-523 SGGVAAVK
+523 SGAVAAVK

-537 QLDRQEKAAQAI
+537 KLERQEKAAQAI

-572 QQTTLTPEDVQRQDQ
+572 QKTPLTPEDVQRQDQ

-609 PLQTPQQPEA
+609 PLQNPQQPEA

-627 IVEQMVRENQAQQLT
+627 IVEQMVRENQAQKMT

-649 AQEAVSGGQDRVEG
+649 AQEAVSGGQGKVEE

-687 RPDPNWTEDQFMD
+687 RPDRPN
-700 WMTSEPDEYADVKNP
+700 P
-715 MKNRDWNN
+715 
-723 VGKRNVKAYMYENP
+723 KR
-737 EVKRFYQEQAAWM
+737 
-750 LSELQDSTRGERFY
+750 
-764 NKDTGEYSGVKR
+764 
-776 HTSDSIA
+776 
-783 SLLDSDGM
+783 
-791 SYDQIE
+791 
-797 KGLFAI
+797 
-803 VNDEGS
+803 
-809 ENNAASKRIEFEIN
+809 
-823 RRLMDG
+823 
-829 YTDFYDGHRVEPN
+829 
-842 EDYLKV
+842 
-848 LQSIQSPQTAVS
+848 SIQQPQATVS

-888 QDVAQNAVSSAQQP
+888 QDVTQN
-902 VSDFKKAK
+902 
-910 TGESITLEGFHGEGK
+910 
-925 AKGEIYA
+925 
-932 HAQVPIAGEGRYFAP
+932 
-947 TENGA
+947 
-952 KNYGSNVSKETVH
+952 
-965 FDRPFVVKDD
+965 VVQN
-975 SDWSELVHAAGLK
+975 EAATPK
-988 YRSPAYLPE
+988 
-997 AEAKQYTQSIR
+997 
-1008 DYLTG
+1008 
-1013 NGYDGLIVNYES
+1013 
-1025 AKQGD
+1025 
-1030 RNTATGGW
+1030 
-1038 TRTIDNVFGGDQ
+1038 
-1050 YVKYDTQTEQLASS
+1050 
-1064 QQPTPEQLVQNAA
+1064 QPTPEQLVQNAA
-1077 EEATRAA
+1077 EEATRVA
-1084 RGETVEPASVG
+1084 RGETVEPVASVG
-1095 AAEENF
+1095 AADENF

-1109 LLSDDNVQPDR
+1109 LLSDDNVQPGR
-1120 KTDVRLDEVPVR
+1120 KTDVRLDEVPVL

-1141 VAKNIV
+1141 VAKNIM

-1175 NEKSLTEAVKDIA
+1175 NEKSLTDAMEDIA
-1188 KWGDRA
+1188 KRGDRA

-1221 RYAAGGEAT
+1221 RYAAGGEAS
-1230 QEDAAQI
+1230 QADAAQI

-1252 QMFKLIRSMTPEG
+1252 QMFRLIRSMTPEG

-1304 VRSGDTGRQA
+1304 VRSGDTGRQS
-1314 DAVEAIYQSIGS
+1314 DVVEAIYQAIGS
-1326 QAPATLK
+1326 QAPASLK

-1350 QVRNIAGNAAM
+1350 QVRNIAGNVAM

-1372 AGMEAA
+1372 AGMETA

-1385 SKEDRTKALTTD
+1385 SKEDRTKSLTTD

-1424 ADVSK
+1424 ADVTK
-1429 DKMSENRVVF
+1429 DKMSENRQIF
-1439 DTVLGSKTLGKGF
+1439 KSKGL
-1452 EAARK
+1452 EVARK
-1457 VVEYFPEAGD
+1457 AVEYFPEAGD

-1521 SNDFSDAVASLGK
+1521 SNDFSDAVAKLGK
-1534 LKNSNSRTMR
+1534 LKNSNSRTIR

-1565 RFKEYSIAE
+1565 RFKEYSPVEIA
-1574 IVATAIKAFNHNAT
+1574 ATAIKAFKHNAT

-1614 GMHTPSG
+1614 GMHTASG

-1666 FFVGANIYSSANV
+1666 FFVGANIYNSTNV
-1679 PEEEKGDWADGVIR
+1679 PEEKKGDWADGVIR

-1699 NTLDPMLSLSCLS
+1699 NMLDPMLSLSCLS

-1811 RVFNAFLNPSTVSK
+1811 RVFNSFLNPSTVSQ

-1837 RLSKTEFGEGVVPEV
+1837 RLAKTEFGDGVVPEV

-1863 GETRKD
+1863 GETHKD

-1938 WMEEAAQSKDPGA
+1938 WMEEAAQSNDPGA

-1961 MTNALKTMTN
+1961 MTNALKTMVN
-1971 AWDHGSERPAQQK
+1971 AWDHGSDRPAQQK
-1984 ALEESYDSFTK
+1984 ELEESYDSFTK
-1995 QSKTIQKAIMDSAEG
+1995 QSETIQKAIMDAAEG
-2010 ATKKYLEGRQSGL
+2010 ATKKYLEGRKSGL

-2038 PAKNRGKI
+2038 PAENRGKI

-2051 AISGTKGLSEKDMD
+2051 AIASTKGLSEEDMD
-2065 IAMKLY
+2065 AAMKLY
-2071 MPDYDPSENE
+2071 MPDYDPSEKSPDVSE
-2081 PNVTEVVY
+2081 
-2089 DYLRK
+2089 LRYEYIRK
-2094 EKGYSAEDY
+2094 DMGYSAKDY
-2103 ASFKY
+2103 AAFRY
-2108 AYNLAASDYGDKNG
+2108 AYNIADSEFGNGNNGVSKKEFYAAMESQGYS
-2122 KVKKDEYISAML
+2122 KKEAD
-2134 DMGYDQATAKEIYD
+2134 DIYTV
-2148 ILWNGSSRKHKA
+2148 LWGTSNQSKA
-2160 IQQQALDLYG
+2160 IKKHIRDLYG

>member
-1 MPLTEEEKKRLDY
+1 MVDEEKKKR
-14 VNNMGGNI
+14 VQSA
-22 VKEGKKNAFQ
+22 VKEAAPYKNDPVQFSNALKDAMNRRIDPIGKA
-32 SGKLTPS
+32 LTTTNQHPWRAPS
-39 QVSGSQSFTDY
+39 QIQ
-50 RRMQNSAYDSRN
+50 
-62 STSSKKKSSNKP
+62 
-74 TSSTYQD
+74 
-81 ESKKQQSLSNKVQKK
+81 KQQKAAQEKTVSLTKKTQKK
-96 QQAKQVANSDLLDYQ
+96 QEKKDAADSAMSLYQ
-111 NAQKPSQ
+111 QSTPPK
-118 PQQTYQQ
+118 PQQNYQQ

-130 QTGPDQK
+130 QTEPDKK

-175 ENARK
+175 ENAQK
-180 DNETFLSDYD
+180 DNEIFLSDYD
-190 EISAMTPQE
+190 EISAMSPQE

-204 AYTTVRDEGRSENI
+204 AYTTARDQGHSDNPLTEFYLQS
-218 FDELIRKPAQRK
+218 KRK
-230 KAAGSLLEKY
+230 KTAGSLLEKY

-250 TYGRARHQRQEQEVQ
+250 TYGRARHQQQEQQVQ
-265 QKAREDVSTTGG
+265 QKAKEDVSSHGG
-277 AVTRSIGTLVTAPF
+277 ALTRSVGTVVTAPF

-308 GRYNTL
+308 GRYSTL
-314 ESFVPMDAVR
+314 ESFVPMDAAR
-324 VYNNTVRSEVAKNI
+324 VYNNTVRSEVAQNI
-338 AGEDDSNWVRQGAA
+338 AGDGSNPLRKGAA
-352 LLYQAG
+352 VLYQAG
-358 LGTASSLANAIVLGP
+358 IGTVGSLANAIVLGP

-424 ASVALAGNTNVF
+424 ANVALSGNTNVF
-436 VNMVKQAG
+436 VNMLKQAG
-444 IEVSNEGAS
+444 IEASNEGAS

-465 KDSSQYNQSVEAYM
+465 KDSSQYSQSVEAYM
-479 DKALSQGMFETEAE
+479 DQALSQGMFETEAE
-493 ARAWAEHQAD
+493 ARAWAERQAD

-508 QAEQQLLVAGISGGV
+508 QAEQQLLVAGISGAA
-523 SGGVAAVK
+523 SGGVAAVR

-537 QLDRQEKAAQAI
+537 QLARQEKAAQAI

-572 QQTTLTPEDVQRQDQ
+572 QQTPLTPEDVQRQDQ

-609 PLQTPQQPEA
+609 PLQNPQQSEA

-627 IVEQMVRENQAQQLT
+627 IVEQMVRENQAQKMT

-649 AQEAVSGGQDRVEG
+649 VQEAVSGGKGKGEE

-678 ANSDSVRPD
+678 ANSKSVRPD

-700 WMTSEPDEYADVKNP
+700 WMTSEPSEYADVKNP
-715 MKNRDWNN
+715 MKGRDWNN

-737 EVKRFYQEQAAWM
+737 EVKRFYQDQAAWM

-803 VNDEGS
+803 VNDDGS

-848 LQSIQSPQTAVS
+848 LRSIQQPQAAVS

-871 MVEQKST
+871 MVEQKSA

-888 QDVAQNAVSSAQQP
+888 QDVAQN
-902 VSDFKKAK
+902 
-910 TGESITLEGFHGEGK
+910 
-925 AKGEIYA
+925 
-932 HAQVPIAGEGRYFAP
+932 
-947 TENGA
+947 
-952 KNYGSNVSKETVH
+952 
-965 FDRPFVVKDD
+965 VVQN
-975 SDWSELVHAAGLK
+975 EAATPK
-988 YRSPAYLPE
+988 
-997 AEAKQYTQSIR
+997 
-1008 DYLTG
+1008 
-1013 NGYDGLIVNYES
+1013 
-1025 AKQGD
+1025 
-1030 RNTATGGW
+1030 
-1038 TRTIDNVFGGDQ
+1038 
-1050 YVKYDTQTEQLASS
+1050 
-1064 QQPTPEQLVQNAA
+1064 QPTPEQLVQNAA

-1084 RGETVEPASVG
+1084 RGETVEPVASVG

-1109 LLSDDNVQPDR
+1109 LLSDTNVQPDR

-1141 VAKNIV
+1141 VAKNIM

-1175 NEKSLTEAVKDIA
+1175 NEKSLTEAMEDIA
-1188 KWGDRA
+1188 KRGDRA

-1221 RYAAGGEAT
+1221 RYAAGGEAS
-1230 QEDAAQI
+1230 QADAAQI

-1304 VRSGDTGRQA
+1304 VRSGDTGRQS
-1314 DAVEAIYQSIGS
+1314 DVVEAIYQAIGS
-1326 QAPATLK
+1326 QAPASLK
-1333 EKWDTWRYMCM
+1333 EKWDAWRYMCM

-1350 QVRNIAGNAAM
+1350 QVRNLAGNAAM

-1372 AGMEAA
+1372 AGMETA

-1385 SKEDRTKALTTD
+1385 SKEDRTKSLTTD

-1424 ADVSK
+1424 ADVTK
-1429 DKMSENRVVF
+1429 DKMSENRQIF
-1439 DTVLGSKTLGKGF
+1439 KSKGL

-1457 VVEYFPEAGD
+1457 AVEYFPEAGD

-1534 LKNSNSRTMR
+1534 LKNSNSRTIR

-1565 RFKEYSIAE
+1565 RFKEYSPVEIAT
-1574 IVATAIKAFNHNAT
+1574 TAIKAFKHNAT

-1614 GMHTPSG
+1614 GMHTKSG

-1666 FFVGANIYSSANV
+1666 FFVGANIYNSANV

-1699 NTLDPMLSLSCLS
+1699 NMLDPMLSLSCLS
-1712 SLNDLIQDT
+1712 GLNDLIQDT
-1721 KYATDNKEVYKILST
+1721 KYAADNKEVYKILAT

-1743 QGIPSLFR
+1743 QAIPSLFR

-1770 SEVRGWERVASNV
+1770 SEVRGWERVASNI
-1783 PALGEAMGLKTD
+1783 PALGEAMGLKAD

-1811 RVFNAFLNPSTVSK
+1811 RVFNSFLNPSTVSQ

-1837 RLSKTEFGEGVVPEV
+1837 RLSKTEFGDGVVPEV

-1863 GETRKD
+1863 GETHKD

-1961 MTNALKTMTN
+1961 MTNALKTMAN
-1971 AWDHGSERPAQQK
+1971 AWDHDSERPAQQK
-1984 ALEESYDSFTK
+1984 ELEESYDSFTK
-1995 QSKTIQKAIMDSAEG
+1995 QSETIQKAIMDAAEG
-2010 ATKKYLEGRQSGL
+2010 NTKKYLEGRQSGL

-2038 PAKNRGKI
+2038 PSENRKKI

-2051 AISGTKGLSEKDMD
+2051 AISSTKGLSEEDMD
-2065 IAMKLY
+2065 AAMKLY
-2071 MPDYDPSENE
+2071 MPDYDPSEKS
-2081 PNVTEVVY
+2081 PDVTE
-2089 DYLRK
+2089 LRYEYIRK
-2094 EKGYSAEDY
+2094 DMGYSAKDY
-2103 ASFKY
+2103 AAFRY
-2108 AYNLAASDYGDKNG
+2108 AYNIADSEYGNDNNGVSKKEFYAAMEDQGYS
-2122 KVKKDEYISAML
+2122 KKEAD
-2134 DMGYDQATAKEIYD
+2134 DIYT
-2148 ILWNGSSRKHKA
+2148 ILWGTSNQSKA
-2160 IQQQALDLYG
+2160 IKKHIRDLYG

>member
-479 DKALSQGMFETEAE
+479 DQALSQGMFGTEAE

-537 QLDRQEKAAQAI
+537 KLDRQEKAAQAI

-627 IVEQMVRENQAQQLT
+627 IVEQMVRENQAQKLT

-649 AQEAVSGGQDRVEG
+649 AQEAVTGGQDRVEG

-737 EVKRFYQEQAAWM
+737 EVKRFYQDQAAWM

-764 NKDTGEYSGVKR
+764 NKDTVEYSGVKR

-791 SYDQIE
+791 NYDQIE

-848 LQSIQSPQTAVS
+848 LRSIQQPQAAAS

-888 QDVAQNAVSSAQQP
+888 QDVAQNAVQNEAS
-902 VSDFKKAK
+902 
-910 TGESITLEGFHGEGK
+910 T
-925 AKGEIYA
+925 
-932 HAQVPIAGEGRYFAP
+932 
-947 TENGA
+947 
-952 KNYGSNVSKETVH
+952 
-965 FDRPFVVKDD
+965 
-975 SDWSELVHAAGLK
+975 
-988 YRSPAYLPE
+988 PE
-997 AEAKQYTQSIR
+997 
-1008 DYLTG
+1008 
-1013 NGYDGLIVNYES
+1013 
-1025 AKQGD
+1025 
-1030 RNTATGGW
+1030 
-1038 TRTIDNVFGGDQ
+1038 
-1050 YVKYDTQTEQLASS
+1050 
-1064 QQPTPEQLVQNAA
+1064 QPTPEQLVQNAA

-1109 LLSDDNVQPDR
+1109 LLSDDNVQQDR

-1141 VAKNIV
+1141 VAKNIM

-1175 NEKSLTEAVKDIA
+1175 NEKSLTEAMEDIA
-1188 KWGDRA
+1188 KRGDRA

-1385 SKEDRTKALTTD
+1385 SKEDRTKSLTTD

-1429 DKMSENRVVF
+1429 DKMSENRQIF
-1439 DTVLGSKTLGKGF
+1439 KSKGLET
-1452 EAARK
+1452 ARK

-1483 TAQGVSIDDIQTGK
+1483 TAQGVSIEDIQTGK

-1565 RFKEYSIAE
+1565 RFKEYSPVEIAT
-1574 IVATAIKAFNHNAT
+1574 TAIKAFKHNAT

-1693 FMGASQ
+1693 FIGASQ

-1712 SLNDLIQDT
+1712 SLNDLIQDV
-1721 KYATDNKEVYKILST
+1721 KYAADNKEVYKILAT

-1770 SEVRGWERVASNV
+1770 SEVRGWERVASNI
-1783 PALGEAMGLKTD
+1783 PALGEAMGLKAD

-1811 RVFNAFLNPSTVSK
+1811 RVFNSFLNPSTVSQ

-1837 RLSKTEFGEGVVPEV
+1837 RLSKTEFGDGVVPEV

-1863 GETRKD
+1863 GETHKD

-1893 KLIASKDYQ
+1893 KLIGSKDYQ

-1961 MTNALKTMTN
+1961 MTNALKTMAN

-1995 QSKTIQKAIMDSAEG
+1995 QSETIQKAIMDAAEG
-2010 ATKKYLEGRQSGL
+2010 NTKKYLEGRQSGL

-2038 PAKNRGKI
+2038 PAENRGKI

-2051 AISGTKGLSEKDMD
+2051 AIASTKGLSEEDMD
-2065 IAMKLY
+2065 AAMKLY
-2071 MPDYDPSENE
+2071 MPDYDPSAKSPDVSE
-2081 PNVTEVVY
+2081 
-2089 DYLRK
+2089 LRYEYIRK
-2094 EKGYSAEDY
+2094 DMGYSAKDY
-2103 ASFKY
+2103 ASFRY
-2108 AYNLAASDYGDKNG
+2108 AYNVADSEYGNDNNSVSKKEFYAAMEDQGYS
-2122 KVKKDEYISAML
+2122 KKEAD
-2134 DMGYDQATAKEIYD
+2134 DIYT
-2148 ILWNGSSRKHKA
+2148 ILWGTSNQSKA
-2160 IQQQALDLYG
+2160 IKKHIRDLYG

>member
-111 NAQKPSQ
+111 NAQKPTQ

-250 TYGRARHQRQEQEVQ
+250 TYGRARHQQQEQEVQ

-277 AVTRSIGTLVTAPF
+277 AVTRSVGTLVTAPF

-314 ESFVPMDAVR
+314 ESFVPMDALR
-324 VYNNTVRSEVAKNI
+324 VYNNTVKNTVAQNF
-338 AGEDDSNWVRQGAA
+338 AGDGSNPLRKGAA

-358 LGTASSLANAIVLGP
+358 LGTVSSLANAIVLGP

-424 ASVALAGNTNVF
+424 ANVALAGNTNVF

-479 DKALSQGMFETEAE
+479 DQALSQGTFETEAE

-537 QLDRQEKAAQAI
+537 KLGRQEKAAQAI

-572 QQTTLTPEDVQRQDQ
+572 QQNALTPEDVQRQDQ

-597 DGQLGMEQLPDQ
+597 EGQLGMEQLPDQ

-627 IVEQMVRENQAQQLT
+627 IVEQMVRENQAQKLT

-649 AQEAVSGGQDRVEG
+649 AQEAVSGGKGKAEE
-663 QSGEANTQPASTQDV
+663 QSGETNTQPASTQDV

-687 RPDPNWTEDQFMD
+687 RPDPNWNEDQFMD

-737 EVKRFYQEQAAWM
+737 EVKRFYQDQAAWM

-791 SYDQIE
+791 NYDQIE

-848 LQSIQSPQTAVS
+848 LRSIQQPQAAVS

-888 QDVAQNAVSSAQQP
+888 QDVAQN
-902 VSDFKKAK
+902 
-910 TGESITLEGFHGEGK
+910 
-925 AKGEIYA
+925 
-932 HAQVPIAGEGRYFAP
+932 
-947 TENGA
+947 
-952 KNYGSNVSKETVH
+952 
-965 FDRPFVVKDD
+965 VVQNEA
-975 SDWSELVHAAGLK
+975 ST
-988 YRSPAYLPE
+988 PE
-997 AEAKQYTQSIR
+997 
-1008 DYLTG
+1008 
-1013 NGYDGLIVNYES
+1013 
-1025 AKQGD
+1025 
-1030 RNTATGGW
+1030 
-1038 TRTIDNVFGGDQ
+1038 
-1050 YVKYDTQTEQLASS
+1050 
-1064 QQPTPEQLVQNAA
+1064 QPTPEQLVQNAA

-1084 RGETVEPASVG
+1084 RGETVAPVASVG
-1095 AAEENF
+1095 AADENF

-1120 KTDVRLDEVPVR
+1120 NTDVRLDEVPVL

-1141 VAKNIV
+1141 VAKNIM
-1147 GSRNTPDEGVD
+1147 GSRNTPDEGVG

-1175 NEKSLTEAVKDIA
+1175 NEKSLTEAMEDIA
-1188 KWGDRA
+1188 KRGDRA

-1221 RYAAGGEAT
+1221 RYAAGGEAS
-1230 QEDAAQI
+1230 QADAAQI

-1291 VIPENLKTQYLEA
+1291 VIPENLKTQYLES
-1304 VRSGDTGRQA
+1304 VRSGDTGRQS
-1314 DAVEAIYQSIGS
+1314 DVVEAIYQAIGS
-1326 QAPATLK
+1326 QAPASLK

-1350 QVRNIAGNAAM
+1350 QVRNLAGNAAM

-1372 AGMEAA
+1372 AGMETA

-1385 SKEDRTKALTTD
+1385 SKEDRTKSLTTD

-1429 DKMSENRVVF
+1429 DKMSENRQIF
-1439 DTVLGSKTLGKGF
+1439 KSKGL

-1521 SNDFSDAVASLGK
+1521 SNDFSDAVASLGR
-1534 LKNSNSRTMR
+1534 LKNSNSRTIR

-1565 RFKEYSIAE
+1565 RFKEYSPVEIAT
-1574 IVATAIKAFNHNAT
+1574 TAIKAFKHNAT

-1614 GMHTPSG
+1614 GMHTKSG

-1666 FFVGANIYSSANV
+1666 FFVGANIYNSANV

-1693 FMGASQ
+1693 FIGASQ
-1699 NTLDPMLSLSCLS
+1699 NMLDPMLSLSCLS
-1712 SLNDLIQDT
+1712 GLNDLIQDT
-1721 KYATDNKEVYKILST
+1721 KYAADNKEVYKILAT

-1770 SEVRGWERVASNV
+1770 SEVRGWERVASNI
-1783 PALGEAMGLKTD
+1783 PALGEAMGLKAD

-1811 RVFNAFLNPSTVSK
+1811 RVFNSFLNPSTVSQ

-1837 RLSKTEFGEGVVPEV
+1837 RLAKTEFGDGVVPEV

-1863 GETRKD
+1863 GETHKD

-1961 MTNALKTMTN
+1961 MTNALKTMAN

-1984 ALEESYDSFTK
+1984 ELEGSYDSFTK
-1995 QSKTIQKAIMDSAEG
+1995 QSETIQKAIMDAAEG
-2010 ATKKYLEGRQSGL
+2010 TTKKYLEGRQSGL

-2071 MPDYDPSENE
+2071 MPDYDPSEKSPDVSE
-2081 PNVTEVVY
+2081 
-2089 DYLRK
+2089 LRYEYIRK
-2094 EKGYSAEDY
+2094 DMGYSAKDY
-2103 ASFKY
+2103 AAFRY
-2108 AYNLAASDYGDKNG
+2108 AYNVADSEYGNDNNSVSKKEFYAAMENQGYS
-2122 KVKKDEYISAML
+2122 KKEAD
-2134 DMGYDQATAKEIYD
+2134 DIYT
-2148 ILWNGSSRKHKA
+2148 ILWGTSNQSKA
-2160 IQQQALDLYG
+2160 IKKHIRDLYG

>member
-1 MPLTEEEKKRLDY
+1 MPLTEEEKKKLDY
-14 VNNMGGNI
+14 INSKGGNI
-22 VKEGKKNAFQ
+22 VKEGQKNAFE
-32 SGKLTPS
+32 SGKLTS
-39 QVSGSQSFTDY
+39 SWVSGSQSRSDY
-50 RRMQNSAYDSRN
+50 SRMQNNIYEDKRNTASKRKSAQKSASSAY
-62 STSSKKKSSNKP
+62 
-74 TSSTYQD
+74 QGAA
-81 ESKKQQSLSNKVQKK
+81 KKQQSLSDKVQKK
-96 QQAKQVANSDLLDYQ
+96 QQ
-111 NAQKPSQ
+111 QKAAMDSVSLPENPSK
-118 PQQTYQQ
+118 PQQNYQQ

-130 QTGPDQK
+130 QTEPDKK

-175 ENARK
+175 ENAQK
-180 DNETFLSDYD
+180 DNEIFLSDYD
-190 EISAMTPQE
+190 EISAMSPQE

-204 AYTTVRDEGRSENI
+204 AYTTARDQGRSDNPLTE
-218 FDELIRKPAQRK
+218 FYLQSKRK
-230 KAAGSLLEKY
+230 KTAGSLLEKY

-250 TYGRARHQRQEQEVQ
+250 TYGRARHQQQEQQVQ
-265 QKAREDVSTTGG
+265 QQAKEDVSSAGG
-277 AVTRSIGTLVTAPF
+277 AVTRSVGTVVGAPL
-291 QGAMSLK
+291 QAAMSVK

-308 GRYNTL
+308 GRYSTL
-314 ESFVPMDAVR
+314 EPFVPMDAAR
-324 VYNNTVRSEVAKNI
+324 VYNNTVRSEVAQDI
-338 AGEDDSNWVRQGAA
+338 AGDGSNPLRKGAA
-352 LLYQAG
+352 VLYQAG
-358 LGTASSLANAIVLGP
+358 IGTVSSLANAIVLGP

-424 ASVALAGNTNVF
+424 ANVALSGNTNVF
-436 VNMVKQAG
+436 VNMLKQAG
-444 IEVSNEGAS
+444 IEASNEGAS

-465 KDSSQYNQSVEAYM
+465 KDSSQYSQSVEAYM
-479 DKALSQGMFETEAE
+479 DQALSQGMSEEE
-493 ARAWAEHQAD
+493 ARAWAERQAD
-503 KDVLA
+503 KDALA

-523 SGGVAAVK
+523 SGGVAAVR

-537 QLDRQEKAAQAI
+537 QLARQEKAAQAI

-572 QQTTLTPEDVQRQDQ
+572 QQTPLTPEDVQRQDQ

-597 DGQLGMEQLPDQ
+597 DGQLGMEQLPEQ

-627 IVEQMVRENQAQQLT
+627 IVEQMVRENQAQKMT

-649 AQEAVSGGQDRVEG
+649 AQEAVSGGQGKAEE
-663 QSGEANTQPASTQDV
+663 QSGETSTQPASTQDV

-700 WMTSEPDEYADVKNP
+700 WMTSEPNEYADVKNP
-715 MKNRDWNN
+715 MKGRDWNN

-737 EVKRFYQEQAAWM
+737 EVKRFYQDQAAWM

-764 NKDTGEYSGVKR
+764 NRDTGEYSGVKR

-848 LQSIQSPQTAVS
+848 LRSIQQPQAAVS

-888 QDVAQNAVSSAQQP
+888 QDVAQS
-902 VSDFKKAK
+902 
-910 TGESITLEGFHGEGK
+910 
-925 AKGEIYA
+925 
-932 HAQVPIAGEGRYFAP
+932 
-947 TENGA
+947 
-952 KNYGSNVSKETVH
+952 
-965 FDRPFVVKDD
+965 VVQN
-975 SDWSELVHAAGLK
+975 EAATPK
-988 YRSPAYLPE
+988 
-997 AEAKQYTQSIR
+997 
-1008 DYLTG
+1008 
-1013 NGYDGLIVNYES
+1013 
-1025 AKQGD
+1025 
-1030 RNTATGGW
+1030 
-1038 TRTIDNVFGGDQ
+1038 
-1050 YVKYDTQTEQLASS
+1050 
-1064 QQPTPEQLVQNAA
+1064 QPTPEQLVQNAA

-1084 RGETVEPASVG
+1084 RGETVEPVASVG

-1109 LLSDDNVQPDR
+1109 LLSDTNVQPDR
-1120 KTDVRLDEVPVR
+1120 KTDVRLDEVPVL

-1141 VAKNIV
+1141 VAKNIM

-1175 NEKSLTEAVKDIA
+1175 NEKSLTEAMEDIA
-1188 KWGDRA
+1188 KRGDRA

-1221 RYAAGGEAT
+1221 RYAAGGEAS
-1230 QEDAAQI
+1230 QADAAQI

-1304 VRSGDTGRQA
+1304 VRSGDTGRQS
-1314 DAVEAIYQSIGS
+1314 DVVEAIYQAIGS
-1326 QAPATLK
+1326 QAPASLK

-1350 QVRNIAGNAAM
+1350 QVRNLAGNAAM

-1385 SKEDRTKALTTD
+1385 SKEDRTKSLTTD

-1424 ADVSK
+1424 ADASK
-1429 DKMSENRVVF
+1429 DKMSENRQIF
-1439 DTVLGSKTLGKGF
+1439 KSKGL

-1534 LKNSNSRTMR
+1534 LKNSNSRTIR

-1565 RFKEYSIAE
+1565 RFKEYSPVEIAT
-1574 IVATAIKAFNHNAT
+1574 TAIKAFKHNAT

-1614 GMHTPSG
+1614 GMHTKSG

-1666 FFVGANIYSSANV
+1666 FFVGANIYNSANV
-1679 PEEEKGDWADGVIR
+1679 PEEEKGDWADGAIR
-1693 FMGASQ
+1693 FIGASQ
-1699 NTLDPMLSLSCLS
+1699 NMLDPMLSLSCLS

-1721 KYATDNKEVYKILST
+1721 KYAADNKEVYKILAT

-1743 QGIPSLFR
+1743 QAIPSLFR

-1770 SEVRGWERVASNV
+1770 SEVRGWERVASNI
-1783 PALGEAMGLKTD
+1783 PALGEAMGLKAD

-1811 RVFNAFLNPSTVSK
+1811 RVFNSFLNPSTVSQ

-1837 RLSKTEFGEGVVPEV
+1837 RLSKTEFGDGVVPEV

-1863 GETRKD
+1863 GETHKD

-2038 PAKNRGKI
+2038 PAENRGKI

-2051 AISGTKGLSEKDMD
+2051 AIAGTKGLSEEDMD
-2065 IAMKLY
+2065 AAMKLY
-2071 MPDYDPSENE
+2071 MPDYDPSEKSPDVSE
-2081 PNVTEVVY
+2081 
-2089 DYLRK
+2089 LRYEYIRK
-2094 EKGYSAEDY
+2094 DMGYSAKDY
-2103 ASFKY
+2103 ASFRY
-2108 AYNLAASDYGDKNG
+2108 AYNVADSEYGNDNNSVSKKEFYAAMEGQGYS
-2122 KVKKDEYISAML
+2122 KKEAD
-2134 DMGYDQATAKEIYD
+2134 DIYT
-2148 ILWNGSSRKHKA
+2148 ILWGTSNQSKA
-2160 IQQQALDLYG
+2160 IKKHIRDLYG

>member
-1 MPLTEEEKKRLDY
+1 MVDEEKKKR
-14 VNNMGGNI
+14 VQSA
-22 VKEGKKNAFQ
+22 VKEAAPYKNNPVQFSNALKDAMKSRIDPVQ
-32 SGKLTPS
+32 KALTTTNQHPWRAPS
-39 QVSGSQSFTDY
+39 QIQKQKQAAQEKTVSLTEK
-50 RRMQNSAYDSRN
+50 
-62 STSSKKKSSNKP
+62 T
-74 TSSTYQD
+74 
-81 ESKKQQSLSNKVQKK
+81 QKK
-96 QQAKQVANSDLLDYQ
+96 QEKKDAADAAMSLYQ
-111 NAQKPSQ
+111 QSNPSQ
-118 PQQTYQQ
+118 PKQTYQQ

-130 QTGPDQK
+130 QTEPDKK

-175 ENARK
+175 ENAQK
-180 DNETFLSDYD
+180 DNEIFLSDYD
-190 EISAMTPQE
+190 EISAMSPQE

-204 AYTTVRDEGRSENI
+204 AYTTARDQGHSDNPLTEFYLQS
-218 FDELIRKPAQRK
+218 KRK
-230 KAAGSLLEKY
+230 KTAGSLLEKY
-240 GQQRLDELAE
+240 GQKRLDELAE
-250 TYGRARHQRQEQEVQ
+250 TYGRARHQQQEQQVQ
-265 QKAREDVSTTGG
+265 QKAKEDVSSPGG
-277 AVTRSIGTLVTAPF
+277 TLTRSVGTVVTAPL
-291 QGAMSLK
+291 QSAMSVK
-298 GRLDELSNRT
+298 GRLDELSNST
-308 GRYNTL
+308 GRYSTL
-314 ESFVPMDAVR
+314 EPFVPMDAAR
-324 VYNNTVRSEVAKNI
+324 VYNNTVRSEVAQNM
-338 AGEDDSNWVRQGAA
+338 AGDGSNPLRKGAA
-352 LLYQAG
+352 VLYQAG
-358 LGTASSLANAIVLGP
+358 INTISSLANAIVLGP

-424 ASVALAGNTNVF
+424 ANVALAGNTNVF
-436 VNMVKQAG
+436 VNMLKQAG
-444 IEVSNEGAS
+444 IEASNEGAS

-465 KDSSQYNQSVEAYM
+465 KDSSQYSQSVEAYM
-479 DKALSQGMFETEAE
+479 DQALSQGMFETEAE
-493 ARAWAEHQAD
+493 ARTWAEHQAD

-508 QAEQQLLVAGISGGV
+508 QAEQQLLVAGISGAA
-523 SGGVAAVK
+523 SGGVAAIR

-537 QLDRQEKAAQAI
+537 QLARQEKAAQAI
-549 QAEAERQQLEKTGGQ
+549 QAEAERQQQEKAGGQ

-572 QQTTLTPEDVQRQDQ
+572 QKTPLTPEDVQRQDQ

-609 PLQTPQQPEA
+609 PLQTPQQPES

-627 IVEQMVRENQAQQLT
+627 IVEQMVRENQAQKLT

-649 AQEAVSGGQDRVEG
+649 AQEAVSGGKGKAEE
-663 QSGEANTQPASTQDV
+663 QSGETSTQPASTQDV

-687 RPDPNWTEDQFMD
+687 RPDRNWTEDQFMD
-700 WMTSEPDEYADVKNP
+700 WMTSEPNEYADVKNP

-737 EVKRFYQEQAAWM
+737 EVKRFYQDQAAWI

-848 LQSIQSPQTAVS
+848 LRSIQQPQAAVS

-888 QDVAQNAVSSAQQP
+888 QDVAQS
-902 VSDFKKAK
+902 
-910 TGESITLEGFHGEGK
+910 
-925 AKGEIYA
+925 
-932 HAQVPIAGEGRYFAP
+932 
-947 TENGA
+947 
-952 KNYGSNVSKETVH
+952 
-965 FDRPFVVKDD
+965 VVQN
-975 SDWSELVHAAGLK
+975 EAATPK
-988 YRSPAYLPE
+988 
-997 AEAKQYTQSIR
+997 
-1008 DYLTG
+1008 
-1013 NGYDGLIVNYES
+1013 
-1025 AKQGD
+1025 
-1030 RNTATGGW
+1030 
-1038 TRTIDNVFGGDQ
+1038 
-1050 YVKYDTQTEQLASS
+1050 
-1064 QQPTPEQLVQNAA
+1064 QPTPEQLVQNAA

-1084 RGETVEPASVG
+1084 RGETVEPVASVG
-1095 AAEENF
+1095 AADENF
-1101 SGHAQYQE
+1101 SGHAKYQE

-1120 KTDVRLDEVPVR
+1120 KTDVRLDEVPVM

-1141 VAKNIV
+1141 VAKNIM

-1175 NEKSLTEAVKDIA
+1175 NEKSLTEAMEDIA
-1188 KWGDRA
+1188 KRGDRA

-1221 RYAAGGEAT
+1221 RYAAGGEAS
-1230 QEDAAQI
+1230 QADAAQI

-1304 VRSGDTGRQA
+1304 VRSGDTGRQS
-1314 DAVEAIYQSIGS
+1314 DVVEAIYQAIGS
-1326 QAPATLK
+1326 QAPASLK

-1350 QVRNIAGNAAM
+1350 QIRNLAGNAAM

-1372 AGMEAA
+1372 AGMETA

-1385 SKEDRTKALTTD
+1385 SKDDRTKSLTTD

-1429 DKMSENRVVF
+1429 DKMSENRQIF
-1439 DTVLGSKTLGKGF
+1439 KSKGLET
-1452 EAARK
+1452 ARK

-1534 LKNSNSRTMR
+1534 LKNSNSRTIR

-1565 RFKEYSIAE
+1565 RFKEYSPVEIA
-1574 IVATAIKAFNHNAT
+1574 ATAIKAFKHNAT

-1614 GMHTPSG
+1614 GMHTKSG

-1666 FFVGANIYSSANV
+1666 FFVGANIYNSTNV

-1699 NTLDPMLSLSCLS
+1699 NMLDPMLSLSCLS

-1811 RVFNAFLNPSTVSK
+1811 RVFNSFLNPSTVSQ

-1837 RLSKTEFGEGVVPEV
+1837 RLAKTEFGDGVVPEV

-1863 GETRKD
+1863 GETLKD
-1869 VRLTKEQWTDYA
+1869 VRLTKEQWTAYA

-1893 KLIASKDYQ
+1893 KLIGSKDYQ

-1961 MTNALKTMTN
+1961 MTNALKTMAN

-1995 QSKTIQKAIMDSAEG
+1995 QSETIQKAIMDAAEG
-2010 ATKKYLEGRQSGL
+2010 ATKKYLEGRKSGL

-2038 PAKNRGKI
+2038 PAENRGKI

-2051 AISGTKGLSEKDMD
+2051 AIASTKGLSEEDMD
-2065 IAMKLY
+2065 AAMKLY
-2071 MPDYDPSENE
+2071 MPDYDPSAND

-2148 ILWNGSSRKHKA
+2148 TLWNGSSRRHKA
-2160 IQQQALDLYG
+2160 VQQQALDLYG

>member
-1 MPLTEEEKKRLDY
+1 MPLTEEEKKKLDY
-14 VNNMGGNI
+14 INSKGGNI
-22 VKEGKKNAFQ
+22 VKEGQKNAFE
-32 SGKLTPS
+32 SGKLTS
-39 QVSGSQSFTDY
+39 SWTSGSQSRSDY
-50 RRMQNSAYDSRN
+50 SRMQNNIYEDKRNTASKRKSAQKSASSAY
-62 STSSKKKSSNKP
+62 
-74 TSSTYQD
+74 QD
-81 ESKKQQSLSNKVQKK
+81 ATKKQQPLTDKVQKK
-96 QQAKQVANSDLLDYQ
+96 QQ
-111 NAQKPSQ
+111 QKAAADSVSLPKNPTQ

-130 QTGPDQK
+130 QTEPDQK

-190 EISAMTPQE
+190 EISAMSPQE

-204 AYTTVRDEGRSENI
+204 AYTTARDQGHSDNPLTEFYLQS
-218 FDELIRKPAQRK
+218 KRK
-230 KAAGSLLEKY
+230 KTAGSLLEKY

-250 TYGRARHQRQEQEVQ
+250 TYGRARHQQQEQEVQ
-265 QKAREDVSTTGG
+265 QKAREDVSTAGG
-277 AVTRSIGTLVTAPF
+277 TVTRSIGTVALAPL
-291 QGAMSLK
+291 QGAMSVK

-358 LGTASSLANAIVLGP
+358 LGTVSSLANAIVLGP

-479 DKALSQGMFETEAE
+479 DQALTQGMFGTEAE

-537 QLDRQEKAAQAI
+537 KLDRQEKAAQAI

-572 QQTTLTPEDVQRQDQ
+572 QQTALTPEDVQRQDQ

-597 DGQLGMEQLPDQ
+597 DGQFGMEQLPDQ

-619 QQPNTVSD
+619 QQPSTVSD
-627 IVEQMVRENQAQQLT
+627 IVEQMVRENQAQKLT

-649 AQEAVSGGQDRVEG
+649 AQEAVTGGQGKAEG
-663 QSGEANTQPASTQDV
+663 QSGETSAQPASTQDV

-737 EVKRFYQEQAAWM
+737 EVKRFYQDQAAWM

-791 SYDQIE
+791 NYDQIE

-848 LQSIQSPQTAVS
+848 LRSIQQPQAAAS

-888 QDVAQNAVSSAQQP
+888 QDVAQSAVQNEAS
-902 VSDFKKAK
+902 
-910 TGESITLEGFHGEGK
+910 T
-925 AKGEIYA
+925 
-932 HAQVPIAGEGRYFAP
+932 
-947 TENGA
+947 
-952 KNYGSNVSKETVH
+952 
-965 FDRPFVVKDD
+965 
-975 SDWSELVHAAGLK
+975 
-988 YRSPAYLPE
+988 PE
-997 AEAKQYTQSIR
+997 
-1008 DYLTG
+1008 
-1013 NGYDGLIVNYES
+1013 
-1025 AKQGD
+1025 
-1030 RNTATGGW
+1030 
-1038 TRTIDNVFGGDQ
+1038 
-1050 YVKYDTQTEQLASS
+1050 
-1064 QQPTPEQLVQNAA
+1064 QPTPEQLVQNAA

-1084 RGETVEPASVG
+1084 RGETVEPGASVG
-1095 AAEENF
+1095 DSGATPPTDTLGMQNAPSGDVEKSRSVTNSGLNSQDPDIRAGYQQTLQQDPKAGDYQVKHNADTLLTAQQRTSTPERVRAEYNYLMQKQDSWTAEDAAT
-1101 SGHAQYQE
+1101 G
-1109 LLSDDNVQPDR
+1109 
-1120 KTDVRLDEVPVR
+1120 RL
-1132 DQNGQKVSE
+1132 
-1141 VAKNIV
+1141 VAKELFKSGDTDGVTAMNKQLARVATNAGQVSQAFAITGTMRDAADPQSAVESATARIMAMKQENTTYDPGKSGQTFEQWQDSVAKEYTRLGMAVENIPDGDTNAMRDVIRQIAKSRQTTAWFGTSDKLTANAERILKKLDFDTLKRIADTQIAAMPDDFRKRTKTEIAAGLRKQSMLSSLKTFGRNIV
-1147 GSRNTPDEGVD
+1147 GNTATGFLDSTSDSTTGYLVDSMLSKVTGKRTVGNDLSRSKEYMNAAKDAADFASLCVELNVPIETDANAAFDSATAANRSGKFIGKTFRSNGNFMMRFLYGYQKYMSYALEVSDKVFEGGTNSAVTESLNRLKD
-1158 QVKDLI
+1158 SGLSDADVQQLAEYTANRRTFKDATWEEDGKVHGSNMSRVAQNIKNIGKGTDAEPFVSAATDVVMPFASVPMNVKQTGIDYKIGIVKGAYEICKIINDARHGKEINVARQRQAVSDFSRGTTGLVLTGIMTVAAGKGIIQVHDDSDKNKKAMEQSEGLSGAQFNWSAFSRSLDGESEKW
-1164 QSGVFSFDPKS
+1164 QSG
-1175 NEKSLTEAVKDIA
+1175 DIVSSV
-1188 KWGDRA
+1188 DF
-1194 VLRQID
+1194 LEPFND
-1200 QNIGS
+1200 QM
-1205 RRIQEG
+1205 
-1211 DIEKAIVLYT
+1211 Y
-1221 RYAAGGEAT
+1221 
-1230 QEDAAQI
+1230 
-1237 YADIAT
+1237 
-1243 MAQISGRNL
+1243 
-1252 QMFKLIRSMTPEG
+1252 
-1265 QVEAIKRVGDNFLNT
+1265 
-1280 HGKTRGKNVEA
+1280 
-1291 VIPENLKTQYLEA
+1291 
-1304 VRSGDTGRQA
+1304 
-1314 DAVEAIYQSIGS
+1314 
-1326 QAPATLK
+1326 
-1333 EKWDTWRYMCM
+1333 
-1344 LGNPKT
+1344 
-1350 QVRNIAGNAAM
+1350 
-1361 KPFAF
+1361 
-1366 VKDKLA
+1366 
-1372 AGMEAA
+1372 
-1378 LEKAGVM
+1378 
-1385 SKEDRTKALTTD
+1385 
-1397 KDLLEFAKMDAK
+1397 
-1409 SEAAQDALKYSAKLG
+1409 LG
-1424 ADVSK
+1424 AELAK
-1429 DKMSENRVVF
+1429 DDSVREFLENP
-1439 DTVLGSKTLGKGF
+1439 SF
-1452 EAARK
+1452 EAANPAM
-1457 VVEYFPEAGD
+1457 V
-1467 MIFKN
+1467 
-1472 GYYAKYLANYL
+1472 
-1483 TAQGVSIDDIQTGK
+1483 
-1497 VSSDVM
+1497 
-1503 AKARQ
+1503 KAW
-1508 YAIDNAYINTFND
+1508 
-1521 SNDFSDAVASLGK
+1521 
-1534 LKNSNSRTMR
+1534 
-1544 AFGTA
+1544 
-1549 VDAVL
+1549 
-1554 PFRRTPANILV
+1554 
-1565 RFKEYSIAE
+1565 
-1574 IVATAIKAFNHNAT
+1574 
-1588 AAEICN
+1588 
-1594 SLATGLTGTA
+1594 
-1604 AMGMGFALAK
+1604 AK
-1614 GMHTPSG
+1614 GS
-1621 DGIRLVSTATDEE
+1621 LLSTA
-1634 KLQGSKDYSI
+1634 
-1644 EVTIGGKTTS
+1644 
-1654 YSVEWAAPVNMP
+1654 
-1666 FFVGANIYSSANV
+1666 SSFLDS
-1679 PEEEKGDWADGVIR
+1679 PMMDGL
-1693 FMGASQ
+1693 SQ
-1699 NTLDPMLSLSCLS
+1699 MS
-1712 SLNDLIQDT
+1712 DLI
-1721 KYATDNKEVYKILST
+1721 S
-1736 MATSYLS
+1736 S
-1743 QGIPSLFR
+1743 
-1751 QAVTASHANKQTT
+1751 AVTAVGT
-1764 FANDER
+1764 
-1770 SEVRGWERVASNV
+1770 
-1783 PALGEAMGLKTD
+1783 
-1795 KIDEWGNTVS
+1795 GNADDMKNAAYEY
-1805 AGSAGE
+1805 AGSAASSFIPQFVRQAAQTKDGYYRDTRGE
-1811 RVFNAFLNPSTVSK
+1811 DSAEYAKNSFLNALPGASESLPKKVNGFGEEQKRGGFVSNFL
-1825 VDKSDPTVNEIN
+1825 DPTNTQKLKLNEVSDDLEE
-1837 RLSKTEFGEGVVPEV
+1837 LSQSPDVKNIYPERQAPLTVKNAVGEE
-1852 APKTLTYMDSS
+1852 
-1863 GETRKD
+1863 
-1869 VRLTKEQWTDYA
+1869 VRLTGEQRETYQKEYGEKASGYYKGLMGSKYFKALPDELKGDALQKAKEYAADSARASVTDYKA
-1881 TTRGQTSKKVLD
+1881 TERGNTRTVVD
-1893 KLIASKDYQ
+1893 
-1902 NLTDSGKQ
+1902 
-1910 AAIKLVYEYADKTGA
+1910 E
-1925 IKAMKDHDGYPES
+1925 
-1938 WMEEAAQSKDPGA
+1938 
-1951 YIVGKVSNSA
+1951 IVGEVVKTKATS
-1961 MTNALKTMTN
+1961 TMTSLET
-1971 AWDHGSERPAQQK
+1971 AWEKGMDTSAAEKELSALYGTYGEQSE
-1984 ALEESYDSFTK
+1984 
-1995 QSKTIQKAIMDSAEG
+1995 TIQKAIMDSAKG

-2038 PAKNRGKI
+2038 PEKNRGKI

-2148 ILWNGSSRKHKA
+2148 TLWNGSSRKHKA

>member
-1 MPLTEEEKKRLDY
+1 MAKTVTE
-14 VNNMGGNI
+14 
-22 VKEGKKNAFQ
+22 A
-32 SGKLTPS
+32 S
-39 QVSGSQSFTDY
+39 Q
-50 RRMQNSAYDSRN
+50 
-62 STSSKKKSSNKP
+62 
-74 TSSTYQD
+74 
-81 ESKKQQSLSNKVQKK
+81 ESKKRREEAREIASSRNEIHQEQMADLAKRSESYQRKANINAAVQTAKEAAPALSDKVQKK
-96 QQAKQVANSDLLDYQ
+96 QQ
-111 NAQKPSQ
+111 QKAAVDSVSLPETPSQ

-130 QTGPDQK
+130 QTDPDKK

-175 ENARK
+175 ENAQK
-180 DNETFLSDYD
+180 DNEIFLSDYD
-190 EISAMTPQE
+190 EISAMSPQE

-204 AYTTVRDEGRSENI
+204 AYTTARDQGRSTNPLT
-218 FDELIRKPAQRK
+218 ELYLQSKRK

-240 GQQRLDELAE
+240 GQKRLDELAE
-250 TYGRARHQRQEQEVQ
+250 TYGRARHQQQEQQVQ
-265 QKAREDVSTTGG
+265 QKAKEDVSSIGG
-277 AVTRSIGTLVTAPF
+277 AVTRSVGTVALAPL

-308 GRYNTL
+308 GRYSTL
-314 ESFVPMDAVR
+314 ESFVPMDAAR
-324 VYNNTVRSEVAKNI
+324 VYNNTVRSEVAQNM
-338 AGEDDSNWVRQGAA
+338 AGDGSNPLRKGAA
-352 LLYQAG
+352 VLYQAAA
-358 LGTASSLANAIVLGP
+358 GTVSSLANAIVLGP

-453 ILGSYIAEAAIL
+453 ILGSYLAEAAIL
-465 KDSSQYNQSVEAYM
+465 KDSSQYSQSVEAYM
-479 DKALSQGMFETEAE
+479 DQALTQGMFETEAE

-523 SGGVAAVK
+523 SGGIAAVK

-537 QLDRQEKAAQAI
+537 KLDRQEKAAQAI

-564 MSMDQVQP
+564 LSMDQVQP
-572 QQTTLTPEDVQRQDQ
+572 QQTPLTPEDVQRQDQ

-609 PLQTPQQPEA
+609 PLQNPQQPEA

-627 IVEQMVRENQAQQLT
+627 IVEQMVRENQAQKMT

-649 AQEAVSGGQDRVEG
+649 AQEAVSGGQGKAEE
-663 QSGEANTQPASTQDV
+663 QSGETSTQPASTQDV
-678 ANSDSVRPD
+678 ANSEPVRPD
-687 RPDPNWTEDQFMD
+687 RPDRKSQ
-700 WMTSEPDEYADVKNP
+700 K
-715 MKNRDWNN
+715 K
-723 VGKRNVKAYMYENP
+723 
-737 EVKRFYQEQAAWM
+737 
-750 LSELQDSTRGERFY
+750 
-764 NKDTGEYSGVKR
+764 
-776 HTSDSIA
+776 
-783 SLLDSDGM
+783 
-791 SYDQIE
+791 
-797 KGLFAI
+797 
-803 VNDEGS
+803 
-809 ENNAASKRIEFEIN
+809 
-823 RRLMDG
+823 
-829 YTDFYDGHRVEPN
+829 
-842 EDYLKV
+842 
-848 LQSIQSPQTAVS
+848 SIQQPQAAVS

-888 QDVAQNAVSSAQQP
+888 QDVAQS
-902 VSDFKKAK
+902 
-910 TGESITLEGFHGEGK
+910 
-925 AKGEIYA
+925 
-932 HAQVPIAGEGRYFAP
+932 
-947 TENGA
+947 
-952 KNYGSNVSKETVH
+952 
-965 FDRPFVVKDD
+965 VVQN
-975 SDWSELVHAAGLK
+975 EAATPK
-988 YRSPAYLPE
+988 
-997 AEAKQYTQSIR
+997 
-1008 DYLTG
+1008 
-1013 NGYDGLIVNYES
+1013 
-1025 AKQGD
+1025 
-1030 RNTATGGW
+1030 
-1038 TRTIDNVFGGDQ
+1038 
-1050 YVKYDTQTEQLASS
+1050 
-1064 QQPTPEQLVQNAA
+1064 QPTPEQLVQNAA

-1084 RGETVEPASVG
+1084 RGETVEPVASVG
-1095 AAEENF
+1095 AAEEDF

-1141 VAKNIV
+1141 VAKNIM

-1175 NEKSLTEAVKDIA
+1175 NEKSLTEAMEDIA
-1188 KWGDRA
+1188 KRGDRA

-1221 RYAAGGEAT
+1221 RYAAGGEAS
-1230 QEDAAQI
+1230 QADAAQI

-1304 VRSGDTGRQA
+1304 VRSGDAGRQS
-1314 DAVEAIYQSIGS
+1314 DVVEAIYQAIGS
-1326 QAPATLK
+1326 QAPASLK

-1350 QVRNIAGNAAM
+1350 QVRNLAGNAAM

-1372 AGMEAA
+1372 AGMETA

-1385 SKEDRTKALTTD
+1385 SKEDRTKSLTTD

-1424 ADVSK
+1424 ADVTK
-1429 DKMSENRVVF
+1429 DKMSENRQIF
-1439 DTVLGSKTLGKGF
+1439 KSKGL

-1457 VVEYFPEAGD
+1457 AVEYFPEAGD

-1521 SNDFSDAVASLGK
+1521 SNDFSDAVAKLGK
-1534 LKNSNSRTMR
+1534 LKNSNSRTIR

-1565 RFKEYSIAE
+1565 RFKEYSPVEIA
-1574 IVATAIKAFNHNAT
+1574 ATAIKAFKHNAT

-1604 AMGMGFALAK
+1604 AMGIGFALAK
-1614 GMHTPSG
+1614 GMHTKSG

-1666 FFVGANIYSSANV
+1666 FFVGANIYNSANV

-1693 FMGASQ
+1693 FIGASQ

-1712 SLNDLIQDT
+1712 GLNDLIQDT
-1721 KYATDNKEVYKILST
+1721 KYAADNKEVYKILST

-1770 SEVRGWERVASNV
+1770 SEVRGWERVASNI
-1783 PALGEAMGLKTD
+1783 PALGEAMGLKAD

-1811 RVFNAFLNPSTVSK
+1811 RVFNSFLNPSTVSQ

-1837 RLSKTEFGEGVVPEV
+1837 RLAKTEFGDGVVPEV
-1852 APKTLTYMDSS
+1852 ASKTLTYMDSS
-1863 GETRKD
+1863 GETHKD

-1961 MTNALKTMTN
+1961 MTNALKTMAN

-1984 ALEESYDSFTK
+1984 ELEESYNSFTK
-1995 QSKTIQKAIMDSAEG
+1995 QSETIQKAIMDAAEG
-2010 ATKKYLEGRQSGL
+2010 NTKKYLEGRQSGL

-2038 PAKNRGKI
+2038 PAENRGKI

-2051 AISGTKGLSEKDMD
+2051 AISSTKGLSEEDMD
-2065 IAMKLY
+2065 AAMKLY
-2071 MPDYDPSENE
+2071 MPDYDPSAKNPDVSE
-2081 PNVTEVVY
+2081 
-2089 DYLRK
+2089 LRYEYIRK
-2094 EKGYSAEDY
+2094 DMGYSAKDY
-2103 ASFKY
+2103 ASFRY
-2108 AYNLAASDYGDKNG
+2108 AYNVADSEYGNDNNSVSKKEFYAAMESQGYS
-2122 KVKKDEYISAML
+2122 KKEAD
-2134 DMGYDQATAKEIYD
+2134 DIYTV
-2148 ILWNGSSRKHKA
+2148 LWGTSNQSKA
-2160 IQQQALDLYG
+2160 IKKHIRDLYG

>member
-1 MPLTEEEKKRLDY
+1 MVDEEKKKQAQAA
-14 VNNMGGNI
+14 
-22 VKEGKKNAFQ
+22 VKEAAKYSDNPVQFSNALNDAMKRHVDPIKKA
-32 SGKLTPS
+32 LTTTNQHPWRAPS
-39 QVSGSQSFTDY
+39 QIQ
-50 RRMQNSAYDSRN
+50 
-62 STSSKKKSSNKP
+62 
-74 TSSTYQD
+74 
-81 ESKKQQSLSNKVQKK
+81 KQQQAAKEKTVSLTEKTQKK
-96 QQAKQVANSDLLDYQ
+96 QEKKNSADAAMSEYQ
-111 NAQKPSQ
+111 QSKPSQ

-175 ENARK
+175 ENAQK

-250 TYGRARHQRQEQEVQ
+250 TYGRARHQQQEQEVQ

-277 AVTRSIGTLVTAPF
+277 AVTRSIGTVALAPL

-314 ESFVPMDAVR
+314 ESFVPMDAAR
-324 VYNNTVRSEVAKNI
+324 VYNNTVRSTVAQNI

-479 DKALSQGMFETEAE
+479 DQALSEGMFGTEAE

-523 SGGVAAVK
+523 SGGVAAVN

-537 QLDRQEKAAQAI
+537 KLNRQEKAAQAI

-572 QQTTLTPEDVQRQDQ
+572 QQTALTPEDVQRQDQ

-609 PLQTPQQPEA
+609 PLQNPQQPEA

-663 QSGEANTQPASTQDV
+663 QSGETSAQPASTQDV
-678 ANSDSVRPD
+678 ANSDSVRPN
-687 RPDPNWTEDQFMD
+687 RPDPNWNEDQFMD

-737 EVKRFYQEQAAWM
+737 EVKRFYQDQAAWM

-848 LQSIQSPQTAVS
+848 LRSIQSPQTAVS

-871 MVEQKST
+871 MVEQKSA

-888 QDVAQNAVSSAQQP
+888 QDVAQSAVQNEAS
-902 VSDFKKAK
+902 
-910 TGESITLEGFHGEGK
+910 T
-925 AKGEIYA
+925 
-932 HAQVPIAGEGRYFAP
+932 
-947 TENGA
+947 
-952 KNYGSNVSKETVH
+952 
-965 FDRPFVVKDD
+965 
-975 SDWSELVHAAGLK
+975 
-988 YRSPAYLPE
+988 PE
-997 AEAKQYTQSIR
+997 
-1008 DYLTG
+1008 
-1013 NGYDGLIVNYES
+1013 
-1025 AKQGD
+1025 
-1030 RNTATGGW
+1030 
-1038 TRTIDNVFGGDQ
+1038 
-1050 YVKYDTQTEQLASS
+1050 
-1064 QQPTPEQLVQNAA
+1064 QPTPEQLVQNAA

-1084 RGETVEPASVG
+1084 RGETVEPVASVG
-1095 AAEENF
+1095 G
-1101 SGHAQYQE
+1101 SGATPPTDTLGMQNAPSGDVEKSRSVTNSGLNSQDPDIRAGYQQT
-1109 LLSDDNVQPDR
+1109 LQQDPKAGDY
-1120 KTDVRLDEVPVR
+1120 
-1132 DQNGQKVSE
+1132 
-1141 VAKNIV
+1141 
-1147 GSRNTPDEGVD
+1147 
-1158 QVKDLI
+1158 QVKHNADTL
-1164 QSGVFSFDPKS
+1164 
-1175 NEKSLTEAVKDIA
+1175 LTAQQRTSTPERV
-1188 KWGDRA
+1188 RA
-1194 VLRQID
+1194 EYNYLMQKQD
-1200 QNIGS
+1200 S
-1205 RRIQEG
+1205 WT
-1211 DIEKAIVLYT
+1211 A
-1221 RYAAGGEAT
+1221 
-1230 QEDAAQI
+1230 EDAATGRLVAKELFKSGD
-1237 YADIAT
+1237 ADGVTAMNKQLARVAT
-1243 MAQISGRNL
+1243 NA
-1252 QMFKLIRSMTPEG
+1252 G
-1265 QVEAIKRVGDNFLNT
+1265 QVSQAFAITGTMRDAADPQSAVESATARIMAMKQENT
-1280 HGKTRGKNVEA
+1280 TYDPGKSGQTFDQWKDSIAKEYTRLGMAVEN
-1291 VIPENLKTQYLEA
+1291 IPD
-1304 VRSGDTGRQA
+1304 GDTNAMRDVIRQIA
-1314 DAVEAIYQSIGS
+1314 KS
-1326 QAPATLK
+1326 
-1333 EKWDTWRYMCM
+1333 R
-1344 LGNPKT
+1344 KT
-1350 QVRNIAGNAAM
+1350 TAWFGTS
-1361 KPFAF
+1361 
-1366 VKDKLA
+1366 DKLA
-1372 AGMEAA
+1372 ANAERILKKLDFDTLKRIADTQIAAMPDDFRKRTKTEIAAGLRKQSMLSSLKTFGRNIVGNTATGFLDSTSDSTTGYLVDSMLSKVTGKRTVGNDLSRSKEYMNAAKDAADFASLCVELNVPIETDANAAFDSATAANKSGKFIGKTFRSNGNFMMRFLYGYQKYMSYA
-1378 LEKAGVM
+1378 LEVSDKVFEGGTNSAVTESLNRLKDSGLSDADVQQLAEYTANRRTFKDATWEEDGKVHGSNMSRVAQNIKNIGKGTDAEPFVSAATDVVMPFASVPMNVKQTGIDYKIGIVKGAYEICKIINDARHGKEINVARQRQAVSDFSRGTTGLVLTGIMTVAAGKGIIQVHDDSDKNKKAMEQSEGLSGAQFNWSAFSRSLDGESEKWQSGDIV
-1385 SKEDRTKALTTD
+1385 SSVDF
-1397 KDLLEFAKMDAK
+1397 LEPFNDQM
-1409 SEAAQDALKYSAKLG
+1409 YLG
-1424 ADVSK
+1424 AELAK
-1429 DKMSENRVVF
+1429 DDSVREFLENP
-1439 DTVLGSKTLGKGF
+1439 SF
-1452 EAARK
+1452 EAANPAM
-1457 VVEYFPEAGD
+1457 V
-1467 MIFKN
+1467 
-1472 GYYAKYLANYL
+1472 
-1483 TAQGVSIDDIQTGK
+1483 
-1497 VSSDVM
+1497 
-1503 AKARQ
+1503 KAW
-1508 YAIDNAYINTFND
+1508 
-1521 SNDFSDAVASLGK
+1521 
-1534 LKNSNSRTMR
+1534 
-1544 AFGTA
+1544 
-1549 VDAVL
+1549 
-1554 PFRRTPANILV
+1554 
-1565 RFKEYSIAE
+1565 
-1574 IVATAIKAFNHNAT
+1574 
-1588 AAEICN
+1588 
-1594 SLATGLTGTA
+1594 
-1604 AMGMGFALAK
+1604 AK
-1614 GMHTPSG
+1614 GS
-1621 DGIRLVSTATDEE
+1621 LLSTA
-1634 KLQGSKDYSI
+1634 
-1644 EVTIGGKTTS
+1644 
-1654 YSVEWAAPVNMP
+1654 
-1666 FFVGANIYSSANV
+1666 SSFLDS
-1679 PEEEKGDWADGVIR
+1679 PMMDGL
-1693 FMGASQ
+1693 SQ
-1699 NTLDPMLSLSCLS
+1699 MS
-1712 SLNDLIQDT
+1712 DLIS
-1721 KYATDNKEVYKILST
+1721 N
-1736 MATSYLS
+1736 
-1743 QGIPSLFR
+1743 
-1751 QAVTASHANKQTT
+1751 AVTAVGTGNADDMKNAAYEYAGS
-1764 FANDER
+1764 
-1770 SEVRGWERVASNV
+1770 VASSFIPQFV
-1783 PALGEAMGLKTD
+1783 RQAAQTKDGYYRDTRGKD
-1795 KIDEWGNTVS
+1795 S
-1805 AGSAGE
+1805 AEYAKNS
-1811 RVFNAFLNPSTVSK
+1811 FLNALPGASESLPKKVNGFGEEQKRGGFVSNFL
-1825 VDKSDPTVNEIN
+1825 DPTNTQKLKLNEVSDDLEE
-1837 RLSKTEFGEGVVPEV
+1837 LSQSPDVKNIYPERQAPLTVKNAVGEE
-1852 APKTLTYMDSS
+1852 
-1863 GETRKD
+1863 
-1869 VRLTKEQWTDYA
+1869 VRLTGEQRETYQKEYGEKASGYYKGLMGSKYFKALPDELKGDALQKAKEYAADSARASVTDYKA
-1881 TTRGQTSKKVLD
+1881 TERGNTRTVVD
-1893 KLIASKDYQ
+1893 
-1902 NLTDSGKQ
+1902 
-1910 AAIKLVYEYADKTGA
+1910 E
-1925 IKAMKDHDGYPES
+1925 
-1938 WMEEAAQSKDPGA
+1938 
-1951 YIVGKVSNSA
+1951 IVGEVVKTKATS
-1961 MTNALKTMTN
+1961 TMTSLET
-1971 AWDHGSERPAQQK
+1971 AWEKGMDTSVAEKELSALYGTYGEQSE
-1984 ALEESYDSFTK
+1984 
-1995 QSKTIQKAIMDSAEG
+1995 TIQKAIMDSAKG

-2038 PAKNRGKI
+2038 PAKNRGEI

-2148 ILWNGSSRKHKA
+2148 TLWNGSSRRHKA

>member
-1 MPLTEEEKKRLDY
+1 MPLTEEEKKKLDY
-14 VNNMGGNI
+14 INSKGGNI
-22 VKEGKKNAFQ
+22 VKEGQKNAFE
-32 SGKLTPS
+32 SGKLTS
-39 QVSGSQSFTDY
+39 SWTSGSQSRSDY
-50 RRMQNSAYDSRN
+50 SRMQNNIYEDKRNTASKRKSAQKSASSAY
-62 STSSKKKSSNKP
+62 
-74 TSSTYQD
+74 QD
-81 ESKKQQSLSNKVQKK
+81 ATKKQQPLTDKVQKK
-96 QQAKQVANSDLLDYQ
+96 QQ
-111 NAQKPSQ
+111 QKAAADSVSLPKNHTQ

-130 QTGPDQK
+130 QTGPDKK

-190 EISAMTPQE
+190 EISAMSPQE

-204 AYTTVRDEGRSENI
+204 AYTTVRDQGHSDNPLTEFYLQS
-218 FDELIRKPAQRK
+218 KRK
-230 KAAGSLLEKY
+230 KTAGSLLEKY

-250 TYGRARHQRQEQEVQ
+250 TYGRARHQQQEQEVQ

-277 AVTRSIGTLVTAPF
+277 TVTRSIGTLVTAPL
-291 QGAMSLK
+291 QGAMSVK
-298 GRLDELSNRT
+298 GRLDELIDRT

-314 ESFVPMDAVR
+314 ESFVPMGAAR
-324 VYNNTVRSEVAKNI
+324 VYNNTVRSTVAQNI

-358 LGTASSLANAIVLGP
+358 LGTIGSLANAIVLGP

-479 DKALSQGMFETEAE
+479 DQALTQGTFETEAE

-572 QQTTLTPEDVQRQDQ
+572 QQTAMTPEDVQRQDQ

-627 IVEQMVRENQAQQLT
+627 IVEQMVRENQAQKLT

-649 AQEAVSGGQDRVEG
+649 AQEAVTGGQDRVEG
-663 QSGEANTQPASTQDV
+663 QGGEANTQPASTQDV
-678 ANSDSVRPD
+678 ANSDSVRPN

-848 LQSIQSPQTAVS
+848 LRSIQSPQAAVS

-888 QDVAQNAVSSAQQP
+888 QDVAQSAVQNEAS
-902 VSDFKKAK
+902 
-910 TGESITLEGFHGEGK
+910 T
-925 AKGEIYA
+925 
-932 HAQVPIAGEGRYFAP
+932 
-947 TENGA
+947 
-952 KNYGSNVSKETVH
+952 
-965 FDRPFVVKDD
+965 
-975 SDWSELVHAAGLK
+975 
-988 YRSPAYLPE
+988 PE
-997 AEAKQYTQSIR
+997 
-1008 DYLTG
+1008 
-1013 NGYDGLIVNYES
+1013 
-1025 AKQGD
+1025 
-1030 RNTATGGW
+1030 
-1038 TRTIDNVFGGDQ
+1038 
-1050 YVKYDTQTEQLASS
+1050 
-1064 QQPTPEQLVQNAA
+1064 QPTPEQLVQNAA

-1084 RGETVEPASVG
+1084 RGETVAPVASVG
-1095 AAEENF
+1095 DSGAMPPTDTLGMQNAPSGDVEKSRSVTNSGLNSQDPDIRAGYQQTLQQDPKAGDYQVKHNADTLLTAQQRTSTPERVRAEYDYLMQKQDSWTAEDAAT
-1101 SGHAQYQE
+1101 G
-1109 LLSDDNVQPDR
+1109 
-1120 KTDVRLDEVPVR
+1120 RL
-1132 DQNGQKVSE
+1132 
-1141 VAKNIV
+1141 VAKELFKSGDADGVTAMNKQLARVATNAGQVSQSFAITGTMRDAADPQSAVESATARIMAMKQENTTYDPGKSGQTFEQWQDSVAKEYTRLGMAVENIPDGDTNAMRDVIRQIAKSRQTTAWFGTSDKLTANAERILKKLDFDTLKRIADTQIAAMPDDFRKRTKTEIAAGLRKQSMLSSLKTFGRNIV
-1147 GSRNTPDEGVD
+1147 GNTATGFLDSTSDSTTGYLVD
-1158 QVKDLI
+1158 SMLSKVTGKRTVGNDLAR
-1164 QSGVFSFDPKS
+1164 SKEYM
-1175 NEKSLTEAVKDIA
+1175 NAA
-1188 KWGDRA
+1188 K
-1194 VLRQID
+1194 
-1200 QNIGS
+1200 
-1205 RRIQEG
+1205 
-1211 DIEKAIVLYT
+1211 
-1221 RYAAGGEAT
+1221 
-1230 QEDAAQI
+1230 DAADF
-1237 YADIAT
+1237 A
-1243 MAQISGRNL
+1243 SL
-1252 QMFKLIRSMTPEG
+1252 C
-1265 QVEAIKRVGDNFLNT
+1265 VELNVPIET
-1280 HGKTRGKNVEA
+1280 
-1291 VIPENLKTQYLEA
+1291 
-1304 VRSGDTGRQA
+1304 
-1314 DAVEAIYQSIGS
+1314 DA
-1326 QAPATLK
+1326 
-1333 EKWDTWRYMCM
+1333 
-1344 LGNPKT
+1344 
-1350 QVRNIAGNAAM
+1350 NAA
-1361 KPFAF
+1361 
-1366 VKDKLA
+1366 
-1372 AGMEAA
+1372 
-1378 LEKAGVM
+1378 
-1385 SKEDRTKALTTD
+1385 
-1397 KDLLEFAKMDAK
+1397 
-1409 SEAAQDALKYSAKLG
+1409 
-1424 ADVSK
+1424 
-1429 DKMSENRVVF
+1429 F
-1439 DTVLGSKTLGKGF
+1439 DS
-1452 EAARK
+1452 
-1457 VVEYFPEAGD
+1457 
-1467 MIFKN
+1467 
-1472 GYYAKYLANYL
+1472 
-1483 TAQGVSIDDIQTGK
+1483 
-1497 VSSDVM
+1497 
-1503 AKARQ
+1503 
-1508 YAIDNAYINTFND
+1508 
-1521 SNDFSDAVASLGK
+1521 
-1534 LKNSNSRTMR
+1534 
-1544 AFGTA
+1544 
-1549 VDAVL
+1549 
-1554 PFRRTPANILV
+1554 
-1565 RFKEYSIAE
+1565 
-1574 IVATAIKAFNHNAT
+1574 AT
-1588 AAEICN
+1588 AANKSGKFIGKTFRSNGNFMMRFLYGYQKYMSYALEVSDKVFEGGTNSAVTESLNRLKDSGLSDADVQQLAEYTANRRTFKDATWEEDGKVHGSNMSRVAQNIKNIGKGTDAEPFVSAATDVVMPFASVPMNVKQTGIDYKIGIVKGAYEICKIIN
-1594 SLATGLTGTA
+1594 DAR
-1604 AMGMGFALAK
+1604 
-1614 GMHTPSG
+1614 H
-1621 DGIRLVSTATDEE
+1621 
-1634 KLQGSKDYSI
+1634 
-1644 EVTIGGKTTS
+1644 GK
-1654 YSVEWAAPVNMP
+1654 E
-1666 FFVGANIYSSANV
+1666 INV
-1679 PEEEKGDWADGVIR
+1679 AR
-1693 FMGASQ
+1693 Q
-1699 NTLDPMLSLSCLS
+1699 
-1712 SLNDLIQDT
+1712 
-1721 KYATDNKEVYKILST
+1721 
-1736 MATSYLS
+1736 
-1743 QGIPSLFR
+1743 R
-1751 QAVTASHANKQTT
+1751 QAVSDFSRGTTGLVLTGIMTVAAGKGIIQVHDDSDKNKKAMEQSEGLSGAQFNWSAFSRSLDGKSEKWQSGDIVSSVDFLEPFNDQMYLGVELAKDDSVREFLENPSVETANPAMVKAWAKGSLLSTASS
-1764 FANDER
+1764 FLD
-1770 SEVRGWERVASNV
+1770 S
-1783 PALGEAMGLKTD
+1783 PMMDGLSQMSDLISSAVTAVGT
-1795 KIDEWGNTVS
+1795 GNADDMKNAAYEY
-1805 AGSAGE
+1805 AGSAASSFIPQFVRQAAQTKDGYYRDTRGE
-1811 RVFNAFLNPSTVSK
+1811 DSAEYAKNSFLNALPGASESLPKKVNGFGEEQKRGGVVSNFL
-1825 VDKSDPTVNEIN
+1825 DPTNTQKLKLNEVSDDLEE
-1837 RLSKTEFGEGVVPEV
+1837 LSQSPDVKNIYPERQAPLTVKNAVGEE
-1852 APKTLTYMDSS
+1852 
-1863 GETRKD
+1863 
-1869 VRLTKEQWTDYA
+1869 VRLTGEQRETYQKEYGEKASGYYKGLMGSKYFKALPDELKGDALQKAKEYAADSARASVTDYKA
-1881 TTRGQTSKKVLD
+1881 TERGNTRTVVD
-1893 KLIASKDYQ
+1893 
-1902 NLTDSGKQ
+1902 
-1910 AAIKLVYEYADKTGA
+1910 E
-1925 IKAMKDHDGYPES
+1925 
-1938 WMEEAAQSKDPGA
+1938 
-1951 YIVGKVSNSA
+1951 IVGEVVKTKATS
-1961 MTNALKTMTN
+1961 TMTSLET
-1971 AWDHGSERPAQQK
+1971 AWEKGMDTSVAEKELSALYGTYGEQSE
-1984 ALEESYDSFTK
+1984 
-1995 QSKTIQKAIMDSAEG
+1995 TIQKAIMDAAEG
-2010 ATKKYLEGRQSGL
+2010 TTKKYLEGRQSGL

-2148 ILWNGSSRKHKA
+2148 TLWGSSKRHKA

>member
-1 MPLTEEEKKRLDY
+1 MVDEEKKKR
-14 VNNMGGNI
+14 VQSA
-22 VKEGKKNAFQ
+22 VKEAAPYKNDPVQFSNALKDAMKSRIDPVQ
-32 SGKLTPS
+32 KALTTTNQHPWRAPS
-39 QVSGSQSFTDY
+39 QIQKQKQAAQEKTVSLTEK
-50 RRMQNSAYDSRN
+50 
-62 STSSKKKSSNKP
+62 T
-74 TSSTYQD
+74 
-81 ESKKQQSLSNKVQKK
+81 QKK
-96 QQAKQVANSDLLDYQ
+96 QEKKDAADSAMSLYQ
-111 NAQKPSQ
+111 QSNPSQ
-118 PQQTYQQ
+118 PKQTYQQ

-130 QTGPDQK
+130 QTEPDKK

-175 ENARK
+175 ENAQK

-204 AYTTVRDEGRSENI
+204 AYTTARDQGRSTNPLV
-218 FDELIRKPAQRK
+218 ELLQSKRK
-230 KAAGSLLEKY
+230 KAAAGSLLEKY
-240 GQQRLDELAE
+240 GEKRLDELAE
-250 TYGRARHQRQEQEVQ
+250 TYGRARHQQQEQQVQ
-265 QKAREDVSTTGG
+265 QKAREDVSSTGG
-277 AVTRSIGTLVTAPF
+277 AVTRSIGTVVTAPF
-291 QGAMSLK
+291 QGAMSVK

-308 GRYNTL
+308 GRYSTL
-314 ESFVPMDAVR
+314 ESFVPMDAAR
-324 VYNNTVRSEVAKNI
+324 VYNNTVRSEVAQNM
-338 AGEDDSNWVRQGAA
+338 AGDGSNPLRKGAA
-352 LLYQAG
+352 VLYQAAA
-358 LGTASSLANAIVLGP
+358 GTVSSLANAIVLGP

-424 ASVALAGNTNVF
+424 ANVALAGNTNVF
-436 VNMVKQAG
+436 VNMLKQAG
-444 IEVSNEGAS
+444 IEASNEGAS

-465 KDSSQYNQSVEAYM
+465 KDSSQYSQSVEAYM
-479 DKALSQGMFETEAE
+479 DQALSQGMFETEAE

-508 QAEQQLLVAGISGGV
+508 QAEQQLLVAGISGAA
-523 SGGVAAVK
+523 SGGVAAIK

-537 QLDRQEKAAQAI
+537 QLARQEKAAQAI

-564 MSMDQVQP
+564 LSMDQVQP
-572 QQTTLTPEDVQRQDQ
+572 QQTPLTPEDVQRQDQ

-609 PLQTPQQPEA
+609 PLQNPQQPEA

-627 IVEQMVRENQAQQLT
+627 IVEQMVRENQAQKMT

-649 AQEAVSGGQDRVEG
+649 AQEAVSGGQGKAEEQKAYQAAKAQAKARKDLEKEIAKTQKDVEAGKGSPARLRQLQDRLAQMDVDTLSFPKTRQEAINE
-663 QSGEANTQPASTQDV
+663 QIQLIDALDKEQHAAYIRRETGEATNRPNKVATNRRKAAVKELDRLRAMSDDDYHAELVDSGILPPDGMTFSDVAANENIAQGREELAQRNQTKQALDKATSGLAALLPNGEAQFDQYAQQLSGALRQSSTPDPLPPQVPESVGSLQEATDFLRQRLEYEKQPKNKRVPLSEQPYTQPASTQDV
-678 ANSDSVRPD
+678 ANSEPVRPD
-687 RPDPNWTEDQFMD
+687 RPDRKSQ
-700 WMTSEPDEYADVKNP
+700 K
-715 MKNRDWNN
+715 K
-723 VGKRNVKAYMYENP
+723 
-737 EVKRFYQEQAAWM
+737 
-750 LSELQDSTRGERFY
+750 
-764 NKDTGEYSGVKR
+764 
-776 HTSDSIA
+776 
-783 SLLDSDGM
+783 
-791 SYDQIE
+791 
-797 KGLFAI
+797 
-803 VNDEGS
+803 
-809 ENNAASKRIEFEIN
+809 
-823 RRLMDG
+823 
-829 YTDFYDGHRVEPN
+829 
-842 EDYLKV
+842 
-848 LQSIQSPQTAVS
+848 SIQQPQTAVS

-888 QDVAQNAVSSAQQP
+888 QDVAQN
-902 VSDFKKAK
+902 
-910 TGESITLEGFHGEGK
+910 
-925 AKGEIYA
+925 
-932 HAQVPIAGEGRYFAP
+932 
-947 TENGA
+947 
-952 KNYGSNVSKETVH
+952 
-965 FDRPFVVKDD
+965 VVQN
-975 SDWSELVHAAGLK
+975 
-988 YRSPAYLPE
+988 E
-997 AEAKQYTQSIR
+997 ATTPK
-1008 DYLTG
+1008 
-1013 NGYDGLIVNYES
+1013 
-1025 AKQGD
+1025 
-1030 RNTATGGW
+1030 
-1038 TRTIDNVFGGDQ
+1038 
-1050 YVKYDTQTEQLASS
+1050 
-1064 QQPTPEQLVQNAA
+1064 QPTPEQLVQNAA

-1084 RGETVEPASVG
+1084 RGETVEPVASVG
-1095 AAEENF
+1095 AADENF

-1141 VAKNIV
+1141 VAKNIM

-1175 NEKSLTEAVKDIA
+1175 NEKSLTEAMEDIA
-1188 KWGDRA
+1188 KRGDRA

-1221 RYAAGGEAT
+1221 RYSAGGEAT
-1230 QEDAAQI
+1230 QADAAQI

-1304 VRSGDTGRQA
+1304 VRSGDTGRQS

-1326 QAPATLK
+1326 QAPASLK

-1350 QVRNIAGNAAM
+1350 QIRNIAGNAAM

-1385 SKEDRTKALTTD
+1385 SKEDRTKSLTTD

-1429 DKMSENRVVF
+1429 DKMSENRQIF
-1439 DTVLGSKTLGKGF
+1439 KSKGL

-1534 LKNSNSRTMR
+1534 LKNSNSRTIR

-1565 RFKEYSIAE
+1565 RFKEYSPVEIAT
-1574 IVATAIKAFNHNAT
+1574 TAIKAFKHNAT
-1588 AAEICN
+1588 ASEICN

-1666 FFVGANIYSSANV
+1666 FFVGANIYNSVNV

-1699 NTLDPMLSLSCLS
+1699 NMLDPMLSLSCLS

-1721 KYATDNKEVYKILST
+1721 KYAADNKEVYKILST

-1770 SEVRGWERVASNV
+1770 SEVRGWQRVASNI
-1783 PALGEAMGLKTD
+1783 PALGEAMGLKAD

-1811 RVFNAFLNPSTVSK
+1811 RVFNAFLNPSTVSQ

-1961 MTNALKTMTN
+1961 MTNALKTMAN

-1995 QSKTIQKAIMDSAEG
+1995 QSETIQKAIMDAAEG
-2010 ATKKYLEGRQSGL
+2010 NTKKYLEGRQSGL

-2038 PAKNRGKI
+2038 PPENRKKI

-2051 AISGTKGLSEKDMD
+2051 AISSTKGLSEEDMD
-2065 IAMKLY
+2065 AAMKLY
-2071 MPDYDPSENE
+2071 MPDYDPSAKSPDVSE
-2081 PNVTEVVY
+2081 
-2089 DYLRK
+2089 LRYEYIRK
-2094 EKGYSAEDY
+2094 DMGYSAKDY
-2103 ASFKY
+2103 AAFRY
-2108 AYNLAASDYGDKNG
+2108 AYNIADSEFGNGNNGVSKKEFYAAMEDQGYS
-2122 KVKKDEYISAML
+2122 KKEAD
-2134 DMGYDQATAKEIYD
+2134 DIYTV
-2148 ILWNGSSRKHKA
+2148 LWGTSNQSKA
-2160 IQQQALDLYG
+2160 IKKHIRDLYG

>member
-1 MPLTEEEKKRLDY
+1 MVDEEEKKKAQAA
-14 VNNMGGNI
+14 
-22 VKEGKKNAFQ
+22 VKEAAKYSDNPVQFDNALKDAMKRHVDPIKKALTTTNQHPWRAPSQIQKQQQAAKEKSVSLTEKTQNKQEKKN
-32 SGKLTPS
+32 
-39 QVSGSQSFTDY
+39 
-50 RRMQNSAYDSRN
+50 SADAAMSEY
-62 STSSKKKSSNKP
+62 
-74 TSSTYQD
+74 
-81 ESKKQQSLSNKVQKK
+81 QQS
-96 QQAKQVANSDLLDYQ
+96 
-111 NAQKPSQ
+111 KPSQ
-118 PQQTYQQ
+118 PQQNYQQ

-143 EQQTTGQQTTQQVRE
+143 EQQTTGQQTTQRVRE

-175 ENARK
+175 ENAQK

-190 EISAMTPQE
+190 EISAMSPQE

-204 AYTTVRDEGRSENI
+204 AYTTVRDQGRSENI
-218 FDELIRKPAQRK
+218 FDELIRKPAQKK

-240 GQQRLDELAE
+240 GQERLDELAE
-250 TYGRARHQRQEQEVQ
+250 TYGREKHQQKAQEVQ
-265 QKAREDVSTTGG
+265 KKAQDAVSSTGG
-277 AVTRSIGTLVTAPF
+277 VILNSVGTVIGSPVQAV
-291 QGAMSLK
+291 MSGK
-298 GRLDELSNRT
+298 GRLDELANRT
-308 GRYNTL
+308 GRYKTL
-314 ESFVPMDAVR
+314 ESFVPGDELR
-324 VYNNTVRSEVAKNI
+324 VYNNTVKSTVTQNI
-338 AGEDDSNWVRQGAA
+338 AGDGSEPWRRGAA
-352 LLYQAG
+352 ILYQAG
-358 LGTASSLANAIVLGP
+358 LGTVSSLANAIVLGP
-373 GVGMAVNATNQ
+373 GIGTAVNATNQ
-384 FAQTVAEA
+384 FTQTIADA
-392 SAQGATPEQAYL
+392 SSQGATPEQAYL
-404 YATANAAVDALTD
+404 YAAANAAVDYITD
-417 KIPLDQL
+417 RIPLDEL
-424 ASVALAGNTNVF
+424 ANVAMAGNTNVLL
-436 VNMVKQAG
+436 NILKQAG
-444 IEVSNEGAS
+444 IEVTTEGAS
-453 ILGSYIAEAAIL
+453 FIGSYLAEAATL
-465 KDSSQYNQSVEAYM
+465 KDSSQYALSIEAYM
-479 DKALSQGMFETEAE
+479 EQGMSQEEAE
-493 ARAWAEHQAD
+493 QRAKKDLLDQAG
-503 KDVLA
+503 
-508 QAEQQLLVAGISGGV
+508 QQLLVAGISGGV
-523 SGGVAAVK
+523 SGGVAALK

-537 QLDRQEKAAQAI
+537 KLDRQEKAAQAI

-572 QQTTLTPEDVQRQDQ
+572 QQTAPTPEDVQRQDQ

-649 AQEAVSGGQDRVEG
+649 AQEAVSGGKGKAEE

-678 ANSDSVRPD
+678 ANSESVRPD

-700 WMTSEPDEYADVKNP
+700 WMTSEPNEYADVKNP

-737 EVKRFYQEQAAWM
+737 EVKRFYQDQAAWM

-764 NKDTGEYSGVKR
+764 NRDTGEYSGVKR

-848 LQSIQSPQTAVS
+848 LRSIQQPQTAVS

-888 QDVAQNAVSSAQQP
+888 QDVAQNVVTSA
-902 VSDFKKAK
+902 
-910 TGESITLEGFHGEGK
+910 
-925 AKGEIYA
+925 
-932 HAQVPIAGEGRYFAP
+932 
-947 TENGA
+947 
-952 KNYGSNVSKETVH
+952 
-965 FDRPFVVKDD
+965 
-975 SDWSELVHAAGLK
+975 
-988 YRSPAYLPE
+988 
-997 AEAKQYTQSIR
+997 
-1008 DYLTG
+1008 
-1013 NGYDGLIVNYES
+1013 
-1025 AKQGD
+1025 
-1030 RNTATGGW
+1030 
-1038 TRTIDNVFGGDQ
+1038 
-1050 YVKYDTQTEQLASS
+1050 

-1084 RGETVEPASVG
+1084 RGETVEPVASVG
-1095 AAEENF
+1095 AADEDF

-1141 VAKNIV
+1141 VAKNIM

-1175 NEKSLTEAVKDIA
+1175 NEKSLTEAMEDIA
-1188 KWGDRA
+1188 KRGDRA

-1221 RYAAGGEAT
+1221 RYAAGGEAS
-1230 QEDAAQI
+1230 QADAAQI

-1291 VIPENLKTQYLEA
+1291 VIPENLKNQYLEA
-1304 VRSGDTGRQA
+1304 VRSGDTGRQS

-1326 QAPATLK
+1326 QAPASLK

-1350 QVRNIAGNAAM
+1350 QIRNIAGNAAM

-1385 SKEDRTKALTTD
+1385 SKEDRTKSLTTD

-1429 DKMSENRVVF
+1429 DKMSENRQIF
-1439 DTVLGSKTLGKGF
+1439 KSKGL

-1521 SNDFSDAVASLGK
+1521 SNDFSDAVAKLGK
-1534 LKNSNSRTMR
+1534 LKNSNSRTIR

-1574 IVATAIKAFNHNAT
+1574 IVTTAIKAFNHNAT

-1614 GMHTPSG
+1614 GMHTKSG

-1666 FFVGANIYSSANV
+1666 FFVGANIYNSVNV

-1699 NTLDPMLSLSCLS
+1699 NMLDPMLSLSCLS
-1712 SLNDLIQDT
+1712 GLNDLIQDT
-1721 KYATDNKEVYKILST
+1721 KYAADNKEVYKILST

-1783 PALGEAMGLKTD
+1783 PALGEAMGLKAD

-1811 RVFNAFLNPSTVSK
+1811 RVFNAFLNPSTVSQ

-1837 RLSKTEFGEGVVPEV
+1837 RLAKTEFGDGVVPEA

-1863 GETRKD
+1863 GETHKD

-2038 PAKNRGKI
+2038 PPENRKKI

-2051 AISGTKGLSEKDMD
+2051 AISSTKGLSEKDMD

-2071 MPDYDPSENE
+2071 MPDYDPSAKSPDVSE
-2081 PNVTEVVY
+2081 
-2089 DYLRK
+2089 LRYEYIRK
-2094 EKGYSAEDY
+2094 DMGYSAKDY
-2103 ASFKY
+2103 AAFRY
-2108 AYNLAASDYGDKNG
+2108 AYNVADSEYGNDNNSVSKKEFYAAMESQGYS
-2122 KVKKDEYISAML
+2122 KKEAD
-2134 DMGYDQATAKEIYD
+2134 DIYTV
-2148 ILWNGSSRKHKA
+2148 LWGTSNQSKA
-2160 IQQQALDLYG
+2160 IKKHIRDLYG

>member
-1 MPLTEEEKKRLDY
+1 MVDEEKKKQAQAA
-14 VNNMGGNI
+14 
-22 VKEGKKNAFQ
+22 VKEAAKYSDNPVQFSNALNDAMKRRVDPIKKA
-32 SGKLTPS
+32 LTTTNQHPWRAPS
-39 QVSGSQSFTDY
+39 QIQ
-50 RRMQNSAYDSRN
+50 
-62 STSSKKKSSNKP
+62 
-74 TSSTYQD
+74 
-81 ESKKQQSLSNKVQKK
+81 KQQQAAKEKSVSLTEKTQKK
-96 QQAKQVANSDLLDYQ
+96 QEKKNSADAAMSEYQ
-111 NAQKPSQ
+111 QSKPSQ

-143 EQQTTGQQTTQQVRE
+143 EQQTTGQQTTRQVRE

-204 AYTTVRDEGRSENI
+204 AYTTARDQGRSTNPLTE
-218 FDELIRKPAQRK
+218 FYLQSKRK
-230 KAAGSLLEKY
+230 KTAGSLLEKY

-250 TYGRARHQRQEQEVQ
+250 TYGRARHQQQEQEVQ

-277 AVTRSIGTLVTAPF
+277 AVTRSIGTVALAPL

-314 ESFVPMDAVR
+314 ESFVPMDAAR
-324 VYNNTVRSEVAKNI
+324 VYNNTVRSTVAQNI

-424 ASVALAGNTNVF
+424 ANVALAGNTNVF

-479 DKALSQGMFETEAE
+479 DQALTQGMFGTEAE

-537 QLDRQEKAAQAI
+537 KLDRQEKAAQAI

-572 QQTTLTPEDVQRQDQ
+572 QQNALTPEDVQRQDQ

-627 IVEQMVRENQAQQLT
+627 IVEQMVRENQAQKLT

-649 AQEAVSGGQDRVEG
+649 AQEAVSGGQDRVEE
-663 QSGEANTQPASTQDV
+663 QSGETSTQPASTQDV

-687 RPDPNWTEDQFMD
+687 RPDPNWTDDQFMD
-700 WMTSEPDEYADVKNP
+700 WMTSEPNEYADVTNP
-715 MKNRDWNN
+715 MKGRDWNN

-737 EVKRFYQEQAAWM
+737 EVKRFYQDQAAWM

-803 VNDEGS
+803 VNDDGS

-848 LQSIQSPQTAVS
+848 LRSIQQPQAAVS

-878 QAAQGPDKMV
+878 RAAQGPDKMV
-888 QDVAQNAVSSAQQP
+888 QDVAQSAVQ
-902 VSDFKKAK
+902 
-910 TGESITLEGFHGEGK
+910 
-925 AKGEIYA
+925 
-932 HAQVPIAGEGRYFAP
+932 
-947 TENGA
+947 N
-952 KNYGSNVSKETVH
+952 
-965 FDRPFVVKDD
+965 
-975 SDWSELVHAAGLK
+975 
-988 YRSPAYLPE
+988 E
-997 AEAKQYTQSIR
+997 ASTPK
-1008 DYLTG
+1008 
-1013 NGYDGLIVNYES
+1013 
-1025 AKQGD
+1025 
-1030 RNTATGGW
+1030 
-1038 TRTIDNVFGGDQ
+1038 
-1050 YVKYDTQTEQLASS
+1050 
-1064 QQPTPEQLVQNAA
+1064 QPTPEQLVQNAA

-1095 AAEENF
+1095 D
-1101 SGHAQYQE
+1101 SGATPPTDTLGMQNAPSGDVEKSRSVTNSGLNSQDPDIQAGYQQT
-1109 LLSDDNVQPDR
+1109 LQQDPKAGDY
-1120 KTDVRLDEVPVR
+1120 
-1132 DQNGQKVSE
+1132 
-1141 VAKNIV
+1141 
-1147 GSRNTPDEGVD
+1147 
-1158 QVKDLI
+1158 QVKHNADTLSTA
-1164 QSGVFSFDPKS
+1164 QQRTSTPERV
-1175 NEKSLTEAVKDIA
+1175 
-1188 KWGDRA
+1188 RA
-1194 VLRQID
+1194 EYDYLMQKQD
-1200 QNIGS
+1200 S
-1205 RRIQEG
+1205 WT
-1211 DIEKAIVLYT
+1211 A
-1221 RYAAGGEAT
+1221 
-1230 QEDAAQI
+1230 EDAATGRLVAKELFKSGD
-1237 YADIAT
+1237 ADGVTAMNKQLARVAT
-1243 MAQISGRNL
+1243 NA
-1252 QMFKLIRSMTPEG
+1252 G
-1265 QVEAIKRVGDNFLNT
+1265 QVSQAFAITGTMRDAADPQSAVESATARIMAMKQENTTYDPGKSGQTFEQWQDSVAKEYTRLGMAVENIPDGDTNAMRDVIRQIAKSRQTTAWFGTSDKLTANAERILKKLDFDTLKRIADTQIAAMPDDFRKRT
-1280 HGKTRGKNVEA
+1280 KTEIAAGIRKQSMLSS
-1291 VIPENLKTQYLEA
+1291 LKTF
-1304 VRSGDTGRQA
+1304 G
-1314 DAVEAIYQSIGS
+1314 
-1326 QAPATLK
+1326 
-1333 EKWDTWRYMCM
+1333 
-1344 LGNPKT
+1344 
-1350 QVRNIAGNAAM
+1350 RNIAGNAATGFLDSTSDSTTGYLVDSM
-1361 KPFAF
+1361 LSK
-1366 VKDKLA
+1366 VTGKRTVGNDLA
-1372 AGMEAA
+1372 R
-1378 LEKAGVM
+1378 
-1385 SKEDRTKALTTD
+1385 SKEYMNAA
-1397 KDLLEFAKMDAK
+1397 KD
-1409 SEAAQDALKYSAKLG
+1409 AA
-1424 ADVSK
+1424 
-1429 DKMSENRVVF
+1429 
-1439 DTVLGSKTLGKGF
+1439 
-1452 EAARK
+1452 
-1457 VVEYFPEAGD
+1457 
-1467 MIFKN
+1467 
-1472 GYYAKYLANYL
+1472 
-1483 TAQGVSIDDIQTGK
+1483 
-1497 VSSDVM
+1497 
-1503 AKARQ
+1503 
-1508 YAIDNAYINTFND
+1508 
-1521 SNDFSDAVASLGK
+1521 DFASLCVE
-1534 LKNSNSRTMR
+1534 LNVPIETDANA
-1544 AFGTA
+1544 AF
-1549 VDAVL
+1549 D
-1554 PFRRTPANILV
+1554 
-1565 RFKEYSIAE
+1565 S
-1574 IVATAIKAFNHNAT
+1574 AT
-1588 AAEICN
+1588 AANKSGKFIGKTFRSNGNFMMRFLYGYQKYMSYALEVSDKVFEGGTNSAVTESLNRLKDSGLSDADVQQLAEYTANRRTFKDATWEEDGKVHGSNMSRVAQNIKNIGKGTDAEPFVSAATDVVMPFASVPMNVKQTGIDYKIGIVKGAYEICKIIN
-1594 SLATGLTGTA
+1594 DAR
-1604 AMGMGFALAK
+1604 
-1614 GMHTPSG
+1614 H
-1621 DGIRLVSTATDEE
+1621 
-1634 KLQGSKDYSI
+1634 
-1644 EVTIGGKTTS
+1644 GK
-1654 YSVEWAAPVNMP
+1654 E
-1666 FFVGANIYSSANV
+1666 INV
-1679 PEEEKGDWADGVIR
+1679 AR
-1693 FMGASQ
+1693 Q
-1699 NTLDPMLSLSCLS
+1699 
-1712 SLNDLIQDT
+1712 
-1721 KYATDNKEVYKILST
+1721 
-1736 MATSYLS
+1736 
-1743 QGIPSLFR
+1743 R
-1751 QAVTASHANKQTT
+1751 QAVSDFSRGTTGLVLTGIMTVAAGKGIIQVHDDSDKNKKAMEQSEGLSGAQFNWSAFSRSLDGESEKWQSGDIVSSVDFLEPFNDQMYLGAELAKDDSVREFLENPSVETANPAMVKAWAKGSLLSTASS
-1764 FANDER
+1764 FLD
-1770 SEVRGWERVASNV
+1770 S
-1783 PALGEAMGLKTD
+1783 PMMDGLSQMSDLISSAVTAVGA
-1795 KIDEWGNTVS
+1795 GNTDDMKNAAYEY
-1805 AGSAGE
+1805 AGSAASSFIPQFVRQAAQTKDGYYRDTRGE
-1811 RVFNAFLNPSTVSK
+1811 DSAEYAKNSFLNALPGASESLPKKVNGFGEEQKRGGFVSNFL
-1825 VDKSDPTVNEIN
+1825 DPTNTQKLKLNEVSDDLEE
-1837 RLSKTEFGEGVVPEV
+1837 LSQSPDVKNIYPERQAPLTVKNAVGEE
-1852 APKTLTYMDSS
+1852 
-1863 GETRKD
+1863 
-1869 VRLTKEQWTDYA
+1869 VRLTGEQRETYQKEYGEKASGYYKGLMGSKYFKALPDELKGDALQKAKEYAADSARASVTDYKA
-1881 TTRGQTSKKVLD
+1881 TERGNTRTVVD
-1893 KLIASKDYQ
+1893 
-1902 NLTDSGKQ
+1902 
-1910 AAIKLVYEYADKTGA
+1910 E
-1925 IKAMKDHDGYPES
+1925 
-1938 WMEEAAQSKDPGA
+1938 
-1951 YIVGKVSNSA
+1951 IVGEVVKTKATS
-1961 MTNALKTMTN
+1961 TMTSLET
-1971 AWDHGSERPAQQK
+1971 AWEKGMDTSVAEKELSALYGTYGEQSE
-1984 ALEESYDSFTK
+1984 
-1995 QSKTIQKAIMDSAEG
+1995 TIQKAIMDAAEG
-2010 ATKKYLEGRQSGL
+2010 TTKKYLEGRQSGL

-2065 IAMKLY
+2065 IAMKIY

-2148 ILWNGSSRKHKA
+2148 TLWGSSKRHKA

>member
-1 MPLTEEEKKRLDY
+1 MPLTEEEKKKLDY
-14 VNNMGGNI
+14 INSKGGNI
-22 VKEGKKNAFQ
+22 VKEGQKNAFE
-32 SGKLTPS
+32 SGKLTS
-39 QVSGSQSFTDY
+39 SWVSGSQSRSDY
-50 RRMQNSAYDSRN
+50 SRMQNNIYEDKRNTASKRKSAQ
-62 STSSKKKSSNKP
+62 KSASP
-74 TSSTYQD
+74 AYQD
-81 ESKKQQSLSNKVQKK
+81 ASKKQQSLSDKVQKK
-96 QQAKQVANSDLLDYQ
+96 QQ
-111 NAQKPSQ
+111 QKAAADSAPLSETPSQ
-118 PQQTYQQ
+118 PKQTYQQ

-130 QTGPDQK
+130 QTAPDKK

-175 ENARK
+175 ENAQK
-180 DNETFLSDYD
+180 DNEIFLSDYD
-190 EISAMTPQE
+190 EISAMSPQE

-204 AYTTVRDEGRSENI
+204 AYTTARDQGHSDNPLTEFYLQS
-218 FDELIRKPAQRK
+218 KRK
-230 KAAGSLLEKY
+230 KTAGSLLEKY

-250 TYGRARHQRQEQEVQ
+250 TYGRARHQQQEQQVQ
-265 QKAREDVSTTGG
+265 QKAKEDVSSTGG
-277 AVTRSIGTLVTAPF
+277 AVTRSIGTVVTAPF
-291 QGAMSLK
+291 QGAMSIK

-314 ESFVPMDAVR
+314 EPFVPMDAAR
-324 VYNNTVRSEVAKNI
+324 VYNNTVRSTVAQNI

-373 GVGMAVNATNQ
+373 GVGVAVNATNQ

-465 KDSSQYNQSVEAYM
+465 KDSSQYSQSVEAYM
-479 DKALSQGMFETEAE
+479 DQALTQGMFGTEAE

-537 QLDRQEKAAQAI
+537 KLDRQEKAAQAI

-572 QQTTLTPEDVQRQDQ
+572 QQTALTPEDVQRQDQ

-627 IVEQMVRENQAQQLT
+627 IVEQMVRENQAQKLT

-649 AQEAVSGGQDRVEG
+649 AQEAVTGWQDRVEG
-663 QSGEANTQPASTQDV
+663 QEAYQAAKARAKARKDLEKEIAKTQKDVEAGKGSPARLRQLQNRLAQMDVDTMDFPKTRQEAINEQIQLIDTLDKEQHAAYIRRETGEATNRPNKVATNRRKAAVKELDRLRAMSDDDYHAELVDSGILPPDGMTFSDV
-678 ANSDSVRPD
+678 AANENIAQGREELAQRNQTRQALDKATSGLAALLPNGEAQFDQYAQQLSGALRQSST
-687 RPDPNWTEDQFMD
+687 PDPLPPQAPESVGSLQEATDFLRQRLEYEKQPKNKRVPLSEQPYTAQDNLAAEDFLTRSQGKKYVYSD
-700 WMTSEPDEYADVKNP
+700 TQKPQKESPSEP
-715 MKNRDWNN
+715 
-723 VGKRNVKAYMYENP
+723 
-737 EVKRFYQEQAAWM
+737 
-750 LSELQDSTRGERFY
+750 
-764 NKDTGEYSGVKR
+764 
-776 HTSDSIA
+776 
-783 SLLDSDGM
+783 
-791 SYDQIE
+791 
-797 KGLFAI
+797 
-803 VNDEGS
+803 
-809 ENNAASKRIEFEIN
+809 
-823 RRLMDG
+823 
-829 YTDFYDGHRVEPN
+829 
-842 EDYLKV
+842 
-848 LQSIQSPQTAVS
+848 QSPQAAVS

-878 QAAQGPDKMV
+878 KAAQGPDKMV
-888 QDVAQNAVSSAQQP
+888 QDVAQS
-902 VSDFKKAK
+902 
-910 TGESITLEGFHGEGK
+910 
-925 AKGEIYA
+925 
-932 HAQVPIAGEGRYFAP
+932 
-947 TENGA
+947 
-952 KNYGSNVSKETVH
+952 
-965 FDRPFVVKDD
+965 VVQN
-975 SDWSELVHAAGLK
+975 EAATPK
-988 YRSPAYLPE
+988 
-997 AEAKQYTQSIR
+997 
-1008 DYLTG
+1008 
-1013 NGYDGLIVNYES
+1013 
-1025 AKQGD
+1025 
-1030 RNTATGGW
+1030 
-1038 TRTIDNVFGGDQ
+1038 
-1050 YVKYDTQTEQLASS
+1050 
-1064 QQPTPEQLVQNAA
+1064 QPTPEQLVQNAA

-1084 RGETVEPASVG
+1084 RGETADPVASVG

-1120 KTDVRLDEVPVR
+1120 KTDVRLDEVPVL

-1141 VAKNIV
+1141 VAKNIM

-1175 NEKSLTEAVKDIA
+1175 NEKSLTEAMEDIA
-1188 KWGDRA
+1188 KRGDRA

-1221 RYAAGGEAT
+1221 RYAAGGEAS
-1230 QEDAAQI
+1230 QADAAQI

-1304 VRSGDTGRQA
+1304 VRSGDTGRQS

-1350 QVRNIAGNAAM
+1350 QARNIAGNAAM

-1372 AGMEAA
+1372 AGMETA

-1385 SKEDRTKALTTD
+1385 SKEDRTKSLTTD

-1429 DKMSENRVVF
+1429 DKMSEDRVIF

-1565 RFKEYSIAE
+1565 RFKEYSPVEIAT
-1574 IVATAIKAFNHNAT
+1574 TAIKAFKHNAT

-1693 FMGASQ
+1693 FIGASQ

-1721 KYATDNKEVYKILST
+1721 KYAADNKEVYKILST

-1783 PALGEAMGLKTD
+1783 PALGEAMGLKAD

-1811 RVFNAFLNPSTVSK
+1811 RVFNAFLNPSTVSR

-2010 ATKKYLEGRQSGL
+2010 ATRKYLEGRQSGL

-2038 PAKNRGKI
+2038 PAENRGKI

-2051 AISGTKGLSEKDMD
+2051 AISGTKGLSEEDMD

-2071 MPDYDPSENE
+2071 MPDYDPSEKSPDVSE
-2081 PNVTEVVY
+2081 
-2089 DYLRK
+2089 LRYEYIRK
-2094 EKGYSAEDY
+2094 DMGYSAKDY
-2103 ASFKY
+2103 AAFRY
-2108 AYNLAASDYGDKNG
+2108 AYNVADSEYGNDNNSVSKKEFYAAMENQGYS
-2122 KVKKDEYISAML
+2122 KKEAD
-2134 DMGYDQATAKEIYD
+2134 DIYT
-2148 ILWNGSSRKHKA
+2148 ILWGTSNQSKA
-2160 IQQQALDLYG
+2160 IKKHIRDLYG

>member
-1 MPLTEEEKKRLDY
+1 MVDEEKKKQAQAA
-14 VNNMGGNI
+14 
-22 VKEGKKNAFQ
+22 VKEAAKYSDNPVQFSNALNDAMKRRVDPIKKA
-32 SGKLTPS
+32 LTTTNQHPWRAPS
-39 QVSGSQSFTDY
+39 QIQ
-50 RRMQNSAYDSRN
+50 
-62 STSSKKKSSNKP
+62 
-74 TSSTYQD
+74 
-81 ESKKQQSLSNKVQKK
+81 KQQQAAKEKSVSLTEKTQKK
-96 QQAKQVANSDLLDYQ
+96 QEKKNSADAAMSEYQ
-111 NAQKPSQ
+111 QSKPSQ

-143 EQQTTGQQTTQQVRE
+143 EQQTTGQQTTRQVRE

-204 AYTTVRDEGRSENI
+204 AYTTARDQGHSDNPLTEFYLQS
-218 FDELIRKPAQRK
+218 KRK
-230 KAAGSLLEKY
+230 KTAGSLLEKY

-250 TYGRARHQRQEQEVQ
+250 TYGRARHQQQEQEVQ

-314 ESFVPMDAVR
+314 ESFVPMDAAR
-324 VYNNTVRSEVAKNI
+324 VYNNTVKNTVAQNF
-338 AGEDDSNWVRQGAA
+338 AGDGSNPLRKGAA
-352 LLYQAG
+352 VLYQAG
-358 LGTASSLANAIVLGP
+358 IGTVSSLANAIVLGP

-479 DKALSQGMFETEAE
+479 DQALTQGMFGTEAE

-537 QLDRQEKAAQAI
+537 KLDRQEKAAQAI

-572 QQTTLTPEDVQRQDQ
+572 QQTALTPEDVQRQDQ

-642 PEQIQDI
+642 PERIQDI

-663 QSGEANTQPASTQDV
+663 QSGETSAQPASTQDV

-687 RPDPNWTEDQFMD
+687 RPDPNWTDDQFMD
-700 WMTSEPDEYADVKNP
+700 WMTSEPDEHADVKNP

-764 NKDTGEYSGVKR
+764 SKDTGEYSGVKR

-791 SYDQIE
+791 NYDQIE

-848 LQSIQSPQTAVS
+848 LRSIQQPQAAVS

-878 QAAQGPDKMV
+878 QAAKGPDKMV
-888 QDVAQNAVSSAQQP
+888 QDVAQSAVQNEAS
-902 VSDFKKAK
+902 
-910 TGESITLEGFHGEGK
+910 T
-925 AKGEIYA
+925 
-932 HAQVPIAGEGRYFAP
+932 
-947 TENGA
+947 
-952 KNYGSNVSKETVH
+952 
-965 FDRPFVVKDD
+965 
-975 SDWSELVHAAGLK
+975 
-988 YRSPAYLPE
+988 PE
-997 AEAKQYTQSIR
+997 K
-1008 DYLTG
+1008 
-1013 NGYDGLIVNYES
+1013 
-1025 AKQGD
+1025 
-1030 RNTATGGW
+1030 
-1038 TRTIDNVFGGDQ
+1038 
-1050 YVKYDTQTEQLASS
+1050 
-1064 QQPTPEQLVQNAA
+1064 PTPEQLVQNAA

-1084 RGETVEPASVG
+1084 RGETVEPVASVG

-1141 VAKNIV
+1141 VAKNIM

-1175 NEKSLTEAVKDIA
+1175 NEKSLTEAMEDIA
-1188 KWGDRA
+1188 KRGDRA

-1230 QEDAAQI
+1230 QADAAQI

-1291 VIPENLKTQYLEA
+1291 VIPENLKNQYLEA
-1304 VRSGDTGRQA
+1304 VRSGDTGRQS

-1326 QAPATLK
+1326 QAPASLK

-1350 QVRNIAGNAAM
+1350 QIRNIAGNAAM

-1385 SKEDRTKALTTD
+1385 SKEDRTKSLTTD

-1429 DKMSENRVVF
+1429 DKMSENRQIF
-1439 DTVLGSKTLGKGF
+1439 KSKGL

-1534 LKNSNSRTMR
+1534 LKNSNSRTIR

-1565 RFKEYSIAE
+1565 RFKEYSPVEIAT
-1574 IVATAIKAFNHNAT
+1574 TAIKAFKHNAT

-1693 FMGASQ
+1693 FIGASQ

-1712 SLNDLIQDT
+1712 SLNDLIQDV
-1721 KYATDNKEVYKILST
+1721 KYAADNKEVYKILST

-1751 QAVTASHANKQTT
+1751 QAVTAGHANKQTT

-1811 RVFNAFLNPSTVSK
+1811 RVFNAFLNPSTVSQ

-1995 QSKTIQKAIMDSAEG
+1995 QSETIRKAIMDSAEG

-2071 MPDYDPSENE
+2071 MPDYDPSEKSPDVSE
-2081 PNVTEVVY
+2081 
-2089 DYLRK
+2089 LRYEYIRK
-2094 EKGYSAEDY
+2094 DMGYSAKDY
-2103 ASFKY
+2103 AAFRY
-2108 AYNLAASDYGDKNG
+2108 AYNVADSEYGNDNNSVSKKEFYAAMENQGYS
-2122 KVKKDEYISAML
+2122 KKEAD
-2134 DMGYDQATAKEIYD
+2134 DIYT
-2148 ILWNGSSRKHKA
+2148 ILWGTSNQSKA
-2160 IQQQALDLYG
+2160 IKKHIRDLYG

>member
-1 MPLTEEEKKRLDY
+1 MAYEMVAEEEKKKAQAALKEAAPYKNDPVQFSNALKDA
-14 VNNMGGNI
+14 VNRRMDPI
-22 VKEGKKNAFQ
+22 YKA
-32 SGKLTPS
+32 LTTTNQHPWRAPS
-39 QVSGSQSFTDY
+39 QIQKQKQAAQEKTVSLTEK
-50 RRMQNSAYDSRN
+50 
-62 STSSKKKSSNKP
+62 T
-74 TSSTYQD
+74 
-81 ESKKQQSLSNKVQKK
+81 QKK
-96 QQAKQVANSDLLDYQ
+96 QEKKDAADSAMSLYQ
-111 NAQKPSQ
+111 QSNPSQ
-118 PQQTYQQ
+118 PKQTYQQ

-130 QTGPDQK
+130 QTEPDKK

-175 ENARK
+175 ENAQK
-180 DNETFLSDYD
+180 DNEIFLSDYD
-190 EISAMTPQE
+190 EISAMSPQE

-204 AYTTVRDEGRSENI
+204 AYTTARDQGRSTNPLA
-218 FDELIRKPAQRK
+218 ELLQEKRNKA
-230 KAAGSLLEKY
+230 AAGSLLEKY
-240 GQQRLDELAE
+240 GQKRLDELAE
-250 TYGRARHQRQEQEVQ
+250 TYGRARHQQQEQQVQ

-277 AVTRSIGTLVTAPF
+277 TVTRSIGTIALAPI
-291 QGAMSLK
+291 QGAMSVK
-298 GRLDELSNRT
+298 GRLDELSNST
-308 GRYNTL
+308 GRYSTL
-314 ESFVPMDAVR
+314 EPFVPMDAAR
-324 VYNNTVRSEVAKNI
+324 VYNNTVRSEVAQNI
-338 AGEDDSNWVRQGAA
+338 AGDGSNPLRKGAA
-352 LLYQAG
+352 VLYQAG
-358 LGTASSLANAIVLGP
+358 IGTVSSLANAIVLGP

-479 DKALSQGMFETEAE
+479 DQALSQGMFETEAE

-508 QAEQQLLVAGISGGV
+508 QAEQQLLVAGISGAA
-523 SGGVAAVK
+523 SGGVAAIK

-537 QLDRQEKAAQAI
+537 KLDRQEKAAQAI

-564 MSMDQVQP
+564 LPMDQVQP
-572 QQTTLTPEDVQRQDQ
+572 QQTALTPEDVQRQDQ

-609 PLQTPQQPEA
+609 PLQTPQQVETQQPEA

-627 IVEQMVRENQAQQLT
+627 IVEQMVRENQAQKMT

-649 AQEAVSGGQDRVEG
+649 AQEAVSGGQGKAEE

-678 ANSDSVRPD
+678 ANSEPVRPN

-715 MKNRDWNN
+715 MKGRDWNN
-723 VGKRNVKAYMYENP
+723 VGKRSVKAYMYDNP
-737 EVKRFYQEQAAWM
+737 EVKRFYQDQAAWM

-764 NKDTGEYSGVKR
+764 NRDTGEYSGVKR

-842 EDYLKV
+842 EDYLNV
-848 LQSIQSPQTAVS
+848 LRSIQQPQAAVS

-888 QDVAQNAVSSAQQP
+888 QDVAQS
-902 VSDFKKAK
+902 
-910 TGESITLEGFHGEGK
+910 
-925 AKGEIYA
+925 
-932 HAQVPIAGEGRYFAP
+932 
-947 TENGA
+947 
-952 KNYGSNVSKETVH
+952 
-965 FDRPFVVKDD
+965 VVQN
-975 SDWSELVHAAGLK
+975 EAATPK
-988 YRSPAYLPE
+988 
-997 AEAKQYTQSIR
+997 
-1008 DYLTG
+1008 
-1013 NGYDGLIVNYES
+1013 
-1025 AKQGD
+1025 
-1030 RNTATGGW
+1030 
-1038 TRTIDNVFGGDQ
+1038 
-1050 YVKYDTQTEQLASS
+1050 
-1064 QQPTPEQLVQNAA
+1064 QPTPEQLVQNAA

-1084 RGETVEPASVG
+1084 RGETVEPVASVG
-1095 AAEENF
+1095 AADEDF

-1141 VAKNIV
+1141 VAKNIM

-1175 NEKSLTEAVKDIA
+1175 NEKSLTEAMEDIA
-1188 KWGDRA
+1188 KRGDRA

-1221 RYAAGGEAT
+1221 RYAAGGEAS
-1230 QEDAAQI
+1230 QADAAQI

-1304 VRSGDTGRQA
+1304 VRSGDAGRQS
-1314 DAVEAIYQSIGS
+1314 DVVEAIYQAIGS
-1326 QAPATLK
+1326 QAPASLK

-1350 QVRNIAGNAAM
+1350 QVRNLAGNAAM

-1372 AGMEAA
+1372 AGMETA

-1385 SKEDRTKALTTD
+1385 SKEDRTKSLTTD

-1424 ADVSK
+1424 ADVTK
-1429 DKMSENRVVF
+1429 DKMSENRQIF
-1439 DTVLGSKTLGKGF
+1439 KSKGL

-1457 VVEYFPEAGD
+1457 AVEYFPEAGD

-1521 SNDFSDAVASLGK
+1521 SNDFSDAVAKLGK
-1534 LKNSNSRTMR
+1534 LKNSNSRTIR

-1565 RFKEYSIAE
+1565 RFKEYSPVEIA
-1574 IVATAIKAFNHNAT
+1574 ATAIKAFKHNAT

-1604 AMGMGFALAK
+1604 AMGIGFALAK
-1614 GMHTPSG
+1614 GMHTKSG

-1666 FFVGANIYSSANV
+1666 FFVGANIYNSANV

-1693 FMGASQ
+1693 FIGASQ

-1721 KYATDNKEVYKILST
+1721 KYAADNKEVYKILST

-1770 SEVRGWERVASNV
+1770 SEVRGWERVASNI
-1783 PALGEAMGLKTD
+1783 PALGEAMGLKAD

-1811 RVFNAFLNPSTVSK
+1811 RVFNSFLNPSTVSQ

-1837 RLSKTEFGEGVVPEV
+1837 RLAKTEFGDGVVPEV
-1852 APKTLTYMDSS
+1852 ASKTLTYMDSS
-1863 GETRKD
+1863 GETHKD

-1961 MTNALKTMTN
+1961 MTNALKTMAN

-1984 ALEESYDSFTK
+1984 ELEESYNSFTK
-1995 QSKTIQKAIMDSAEG
+1995 QSETIQKAIMDAAEG
-2010 ATKKYLEGRQSGL
+2010 NTKKYLEGRQSGL

-2038 PAKNRGKI
+2038 PAENRGKI

-2051 AISGTKGLSEKDMD
+2051 AISSTKGLSEEDMD
-2065 IAMKLY
+2065 AAMKLY
-2071 MPDYDPSENE
+2071 MPDYDPSSNE

-2134 DMGYDQATAKEIYD
+2134 DMGYDQATAKEIFD
-2148 ILWNGSSRKHKA
+2148 TLWNGSSKRHKA
-2160 IQQQALDLYG
+2160 VQQQALDLYG